1 MGNKSIQKFFADQNS
16 VIDLSS
22 LGNAKGAKVSLSG
35 PDMNITTPRGS
46 VIIVNGALYSSI
58 KGNNLAV
65 KFKDKTITGAKIL
78 GSVDLKDIQLERIDS
93 SLVDSAQ
100 VEKKGNGKRRNKK
113 EEEEL
118 KKQLDDAENA
128 KKEADKA
135 KEEAEKAKEAAEK
148 ALNEA
153 FEVQNSSKQ
162 IEEMLQNFLADNV
175 AKDNLAQQSDASQQ
189 NTQAKATQASKQN
202 DAEKVLPQPINK
214 NTSTGKS
221 NSSKNEENKLDA
233 ESVKEPLKVTL
244 ALAAESN
251 SGSKDDSITNFTKPQ
266 FVGSTAPNA
275 TVIIKINGIAVGQA
289 VADSLGNFTFTAPET
304 LTDGT
309 YNLEAEAKT
318 ADGSGSAKLV
328 ITIDSVTDKPTFELS
343 PESSVS
349 GHKGLTPTLTP
360 SIVGT
365 AEENAKVDIYVD
377 NKLVASVDVDKDG
390 NWSYEFKDNELSE
403 GENSIKVVAVDKAG
417 NKNETTDSIITDTI
431 APEKPTIE
439 LDDSSDSGIKND
451 NITNSTLP
459 TFIGVAEP
467 GSTVS
472 IYLGLKHLG
481 EVIVAKDGTWSYTL
495 TTPLKDGEYNITA
508 TATDIAGHTSAT
520 ANLPFTIDT
529 RISYFS
535 AEIETTNDSGIVGDN
550 VTNNTRPTFTGKTE
564 PNAIISVINSE
575 TGEEV
580 IFKANDKGEWTF
592 NFTSDSVEGIN
603 NLTFTVE
610 DVAGNKKDFSFS
622 YVIDTIAPVP
632 PTVSLEDYVV
642 LPNGIILSGNDLPA
656 LVGTAEP
663 KSTILLMRDGKLY
676 DSIEVDSNGTWNYQ
690 FSNKFLQGA
699 YDIEII
705 SQDAAGNKSSTVK
718 YSFTIQTEVVPP
730 KAELDA
736 SDDSGAKGDWITNKH
751 NALTLL
757 GTADR
762 FATVNILIDGKT
774 IGVTTADADG
784 NWNFDISRN
793 LSDNVY
799 KITVESIDPLGRTSS
814 VDYQLTIDSFTPI
827 PTVMLH
833 DSADSGVKG
842 DMITKI
848 NTPLFTGMAEANA
861 KVSIYVDGVLSGEAI
876 AGDDGVWNFQFT
888 TALSDGSHDVTVKV
902 EDIAGNTAS
911 SSAYNFQIVTQTQK
925 PTIELVNDTGV
936 DNTDHII
943 NEKNPALTGTAAP
956 YSTVK
961 LYIDGALIAEVRTN
975 KDGRWEYTLKA
986 DQGLVDG
993 DHRITASVEDIA
1005 GNIAHSDPF
1014 LISVDTAISIPIV
1027 SLSPDSD
1034 SGISDDNLTNIVKPT
1049 LHLKDIDPDIISV
1062 QVWDAMS
1069 DTQIGVATQQPDGSW
1084 AYTFTSDLTEG
1095 LHQVYVKVEDIAG
1108 NKANSAIFDFTIDTT
1123 VSTPVISLLSKDD
1136 TGVTGDNLTNINKPG
1151 FAISGVDADAHRV
1164 VVQVMH
1170 NGVSEEIELSH
1181 LNGSWLFI
1189 PGNTWADGSYT
1200 LTVKVEDKAGNTNYS
1215 APLTVVI
1222 DTQIAIDG
1230 VELVNDSGVK
1240 GDNMTND
1247 DRPHFRVTVPTDVNE
1262 VRLSIDGGNSWVQA
1276 TPGVAGSWEYIWPT
1290 DLADGQ
1296 YTLTVEATD
1305 KAGNTVTKTI
1315 DFAVD
1320 TTLSVPVIVLDS
1332 ADDTGIQGDNMTNS
1346 TQPTFALQHIDDDAV
1361 RVTVSV
1367 EHGGVTTTFDATKGT
1382 GGWTF
1387 TPPTSWADG
1396 DYTLS
1401 VSVEDKAGNTSHSAS
1416 LTVTVD
1422 TQIAINNIELVND
1435 SGIPD
1440 DNLTNNVRPHFQVTV
1455 PTDVNVV
1462 RLSIDGGKTWFNAT
1476 QSATPGVWDYIW
1488 PDDVAD
1494 GGYTLTVEATDEA
1507 GNKATQTLDFTIDT
1521 TLSVP
1526 TLSLDSADDSGIAGD
1541 NITNV
1546 KTPGFTLNNIDTDVS
1561 RVIVEVMHNG
1571 IKQEVPLVQTGG
1583 QWRFAPTS
1591 DWADGDYILTVKVE
1605 DRAGNVKQSA
1615 PLTVTVDTHIAID
1628 RIELVNDSG
1637 IPGDNLTNEARPH
1650 FQVTVPADVNGVRL
1664 SIDGGK
1670 TWFDATQSA
1679 TSGVWDYTW
1688 LTNVANGP
1696 HTLMVEA
1703 SDKAGNKTTQK
1714 LDFTIDTILSEPT
1727 ITLDSADDSAAGDN
1741 ITNVKMPGFTLGNI
1755 DADVTK
1761 VVVTVAHDGKN
1772 QQIELIKNGGVW
1784 RFTPGAAW
1792 TDGDYT
1798 LTVKVEDKAGNTN
1811 YSAPLTVTIDTQTSI
1826 DRIEL
1831 LNDTGIVGDNLTNEA
1846 RPQFHITVPT
1856 DVNSVQLSLDGG
1868 INWVNAT
1875 LTSDGVWEYIWP
1887 TDLVENTYTLT
1898 VKATDVAGNTATET
1912 LNFIIDTTLS
1922 TPTITLDS
1930 ADDSGTANDNKT
1942 NVKTPGFII
1951 GGIDSDVTQV
1961 VVQVMRDGHSEE
1973 VELTQTNGQ
1982 WRFVPGSAWTD
1993 GDYTLTVTVKDEAG
2007 NIRHSAPLTVT
2018 IDTQITIDHIELV
2031 NDSGIPD
2038 DNLTNNVRPHFQVT
2052 VPTDVNVVRLSI
2064 DGGKTWFNATQSATP
2079 GVWDYTWLAD
2089 VGEGKHTLTVEA
2101 TDKAGNKTTQ
2111 QLDFIIDTL
2120 LSEPTIVLDNTDDS
2134 GTKGDHLTN
2143 VNKPTF
2149 LLGNID
2155 ADARYVTVEVQH
2167 GGTKEVLTATKDATG
2182 NWSVTP
2188 TGTWAD
2194 GDYTLTVRVEDE
2206 AGNEKH
2212 SASLTVTVDTQI
2224 TIDVIELVNDNG
2236 IPGDNMTNDAH
2247 PQFRVT
2253 VPGDVNEV
2261 SLSIDGGVT
2270 WVKATQSATPGV
2282 WNYTWPGTVPDGDYT
2297 LNVKATDNAGNT
2309 VTETLH
2315 FTIDTTLST
2324 PVIVLDSADD
2334 SGVHGDNMT
2343 NHTQPT
2349 FALQHID
2356 DDAVRVTVSVEHGGV
2371 TTTFDATK
2379 DAGGWTFT
2387 PTGAW
2392 ADGDYTL
2399 SVSVEDKAGNTSHSA
2414 SLTVTVDTQIAINN
2428 IELVND
2434 SGIPDDNLTNNVRPH
2449 FQVTVPTDVNVVR
2462 LSIDGGKTWFNATQ
2476 SATPGVWD
2484 YIWPDDVADG
2494 GYTLTVEATD
2504 EAGNKATQTLD
2515 FTIDTTLSVPTL
2527 SLDSADDSGI
2537 AGDNITNVKTP
2548 GFTLNNIDTDVSRV
2562 IVEVMHNGIKQEV
2575 PLVQTGGQWRF
2586 APTSDWAD
2594 GDYILTVKVEDR
2606 AGNVKQSAP
2615 LTVTVDTHIAID
2627 RIELVN
2633 DSGIPGDNLTNEARP
2648 HFQVTVPADVNGVRL
2663 SIDGGK
2669 TWFDA
2674 TQSATSGVW
2683 DYTWLTN
2690 VANGP
2695 HTLMVEASD
2704 KAGNKTTQ
2712 KLDFTIDTI
2721 LSEPTITL
2729 DSADDSAAGD
2739 NITNVKMPG
2748 FTLGNIDADVTK
2760 VVVTVAHDGKNQQIE
2775 LIKNGGVWRFTPG
2788 AAWTDGDYTLTVK
2801 VEDKAGNTNY
2811 SAPLTVTIDTQT
2823 SIDRIELLNDTG
2835 IVGDNLTNEARPQF
2849 HITVPTD
2856 VNSVQLSLDGGIN
2869 WVNATLTS
2877 DGVWEYIWPTDLV
2890 ENTYTLTVKATDVA
2904 GNTATET
2911 LNFIIDTTLSTPTIT
2926 LDSADDS
2933 GTANDNKT
2941 NVKTPGFIIGG
2952 IDSDVTQVVVQVM
2965 RDGHSE
2971 EVELTQTNGQWRF
2984 VPGSAWTD
2992 GDYTLTVT
3000 VKDEAGNIR
3009 HSAPLTVTIDTQIT
3023 IDHIELVN
3031 DSGIPDDNL
3040 TNNVRPHFQVTVPT
3054 DVNVVRLSIDGGK
3067 TWFNATQSATP
3078 GVWDYTWLADVG
3090 EGKHTLTVE
3099 ATDKAGNKTTQQLD
3113 FIIDTLLSEP
3123 TIVLDNTDDSGT
3135 KGDNLTNVNK
3145 PTFLLGNID
3154 ADARY
3159 VTVEVQHGGT
3169 KEVLTATKGATGIW
3183 SVTPTGTWADGD
3195 YTLTVRVEDDAGN
3208 VKYSAPL
3215 TVTVDTQITIDVIEL
3230 VNDNGIPGDNL
3241 TNDVRPHF
3249 RVTVPGDVNEVRLS
3263 IDGGNTWVRATQG
3276 TAGIWDYTWPKDVT
3290 DGLHTLTVE
3299 ATDKAGNKTTQTLD
3313 FTIDTRLSTPTI
3325 AMDSRDDTGAI
3336 GDHITSVKRPGFT
3349 IGNIDADAH
3358 SVILRIT
3365 QGGNSQEVTLTQV
3378 GGQWRFTP
3386 DADWADGSYTLTV
3399 EVTDNAGNV
3408 RQSTPLVVTVDTQT
3422 SITDI
3427 TLVNDH
3433 GVPDDNL
3440 TNSTRPQFEI
3450 TVPADVNS
3458 VQLSIDGGANW
3469 VSATQG
3475 IEGVWGYTW
3484 PTDMGDGKHTLTVM
3498 VTDRA
3503 GNTATQTLEFFIDT
3517 RLSTP
3522 TIALDSTD
3530 DTGTPGDDMTNRT
3543 RPTFILQNIDSDV
3556 INVTVS
3562 VTHNGTTTSF
3572 TATQG
3577 AGGWSFTPP
3586 APWGDGDYTLTVT
3599 VEDRAGNTRPSTPL
3613 TVTVDTQIA
3622 IDRIELVNDSGVPG
3636 DNVTKHVRPQFQ
3648 ISVPDDVEKVLLSI
3662 DGGTTWVTAIKSSTA
3677 GIWDYTWPTDMPE
3690 GQHTLTV
3697 EVTDGAG
3704 NKMTETLNFT
3714 IDITLLT
3721 PTIELAPDQDTGQNK
3736 NDNLTSVTQPVFVLG
3751 SIDKDVRHVELSIE
3765 HNGTFKTVVLTES
3778 ADGWRYRPDSAL
3790 ADGSYTFTVTVT
3802 DVAGNQ
3808 QTSAPLK
3815 VTIDGTLTTPVIEL
3829 AAGEDSGTVGD
3840 RLTNHDRPVFDI
3852 HQVDSDVTRVMVKV
3866 TYNGKTHEEAAVFTN
3881 GQWRFTPSAS
3891 WADGSYQLAV
3901 VVEDLAGNVKESA
3914 PFEVRIDTTTTINN
3928 IVLLNDTGVQ
3938 NDQLTNVAKPSFRI
3952 DVPGDVV
3959 QVRVTLDGGANWNVI
3974 RKNADGQWIFDSP
3987 NTLVD
3992 GTYTLRVEATD
4003 EAGNIANKDLVFN
4016 IDTNIQVPTIALD
4029 AGQDTGA
4036 NTADNITNIS
4046 RPTFTIGNVDPDVI
4060 KVVVTIDGH
4069 DYNAT
4074 KVGAGW
4080 QFTPGNAIPDGSY
4093 NITVTVEDKAG
4104 NTATSKPLP
4113 VVIDTT
4119 AEIESVTL
4127 VTDSGDSDVD
4137 NITKVDKPQF
4147 SIVTADDI
4155 THVRVKIDN
4164 AANWIELT
4172 KGGDGRWIFNVGSAL
4187 PDGQHT
4193 LLVDVTDIAG
4203 NVAQETLQFTIDTT
4217 LREPTIVLD
4226 PTHDTGDDTNDN
4238 LTRINKPVFIIG
4250 NVDND
4255 VSHIVVHI
4263 DGRDY
4268 TIENTGGNLTFTPD
4282 QPLSDGQHTIS
4293 VTVTDI
4299 AGNTKTSAE
4308 LRIEIDTQVQIDSVT
4323 LTTDSGVNDH
4333 DNVTNATRP
4342 SFEIATP
4349 DDVTSVLVSF
4359 DGVNW
4364 TPISKNAAG
4373 QWEFTAGSALP
4384 DGHYTLHV
4392 QATDRAGNTANSTLG
4407 FTVDTQIDGLSV
4419 VMLDDA
4425 GKDSTDGITNIT
4437 SPRFEISAREP
4448 LQSVTVILN
4457 GKSSTLTQG
4466 AGNKW
4471 LFTPDTPLVDG
4482 TYKIEIVA
4490 EDIAGNKI
4498 SKEVSF
4504 TIDTI
4509 VSDPSIDL
4517 LDADDTGESAVDNI
4531 TSVTT
4536 PRFVIGN
4543 VPADIDTVVIR
4554 INGVSYSVTANGN
4567 NLWEFQVPVALNDG
4581 VYEAVVVFR
4590 DIAGNTSETK
4600 LPFTIDTTTS
4610 VSVRMEPASDTGNS
4624 NSDNLTNKQNPKF
4637 EGTAEPNAKLV
4648 ITIVDDKSGREVLKQ
4663 TITVGADGN
4672 WSVTPNILPDGMYTI
4687 NVVATDVAGNT
4698 AQTQERF
4705 TIDTVTIDPT
4715 IRLSDP
4721 SIDDQHEATSLRP
4734 EFKGFAEAFSTIM
4747 IQWDGKVVGSANANA
4762 NGEWSWTPPSVLA
4775 PGSYVVSIVAKDKAG
4790 NESSQVDFPV
4800 VIPVIDV
4807 TPPTIKLSEES
4818 DSGALGDFTT
4828 NNKTPTL
4835 IGSTLPNTIVSIYV
4849 DGVKVG
4855 EATADTA
4862 GRYTFQLS
4870 EMKDGHYVVQ
4880 VGIVNPRDNSELR
4893 STAVDVT
4900 IDTEV
4905 AELVWNI
4912 SGMHEGG
4919 YINTVTPEIGGTSE
4933 PNSKITIFVNGVEKA
4948 IAYTTGAGHWGVVL
4962 PALGNDGNY
4971 ELTFKVED
4979 VAGNIREFG
4988 PQNVILDTV
4997 ISPLTVVLREADD
5010 SGKVGDWIT
5019 NKSHVTI
5026 DGTAEAGSTLT
5037 IRNPQGVVI
5046 ATLVVGNDGRWSAE
5060 LDLREGSNAF
5070 VVVSEDKAGNS
5081 QQKEILIEHDTQI
5094 EISDISLSRDT
5105 NSGDKYD
5112 LITNNKSPVLVAMTD
5127 PGATVQVYINGVL
5140 QGTVEASSSGNI
5152 SYTMP
5157 ANSADG
5163 EYQVQF
5169 VATDTAGN
5177 RVESAITTV
5186 TIDSQIA
5193 VFDIDEDSLPALS
5206 NNRALSVSGVGEA
5219 GSQVS
5224 IFVDGKLVNVVMVEA
5239 DGTWRAPIL
5248 LQDDGTF
5255 NIHFSITDV
5264 AGNTEV
5270 SKDYSVDVDSS
5281 TDFPTLNLEDAS
5293 NSGSLDDLITN
5304 HNKPVLVGTAEAG
5317 ATIHIY
5323 VDEKIVANVLVLED
5337 GTWSYQFDN
5346 ALKDGEYS
5354 IRVVAEDPAGNTA
5367 ESPRLLVTI
5376 DTSTFI
5382 DNPAMVAGSDNG
5394 IFSNDSI
5401 TSQTRPT
5408 FSIFGEMNQSVQ
5420 IFIDG
5425 VLVDTIT
5432 VTDRNQV
5439 YRPESPLGDGSH
5451 SIYYVITDK
5460 AGNTATSKTLNFTI
5474 DTFNTTPVAIDSI
5487 GGQTLAEMTGSD
5499 GKIYIT
5505 DTTRNLLFSGSAEPN
5520 SKIEIIINGLNVGE
5534 VWVNEKGHWQMPVN
5548 PLYFT
5553 EGQLDITV
5561 KSTDRAGNV
5570 NQEKY
5575 SIWVDTHIKVFTS
5588 ELDDNKSSSK
5598 TEWWSNSD
5606 LITMRGTGEIGAT
5619 VSLIVA
5625 GVTLATAVV
5634 AATGRWEL
5642 STDKL
5647 PEGTYDISLVIEDS
5661 AGNRWE
5667 DVREI
5672 FIDRTPPN
5680 APVVTYSDIVNDL
5693 IIMQGT
5699 AEAKSQ
5705 LIITDSEGNTYTLTV
5720 PDNGKWSMAIPYPSE
5735 GKFTITSVDAIGNRS
5750 DDVPL
5755 DIMKEVPVISLS
5767 PDSDSGTV
5775 GDNITRDKQPTF
5787 IIGNLESDVVVVQV
5801 DINGTV
5807 YNAEKNADGVWFFT
5821 PGTPLADGSY
5831 TISVIASDAAGNQ
5844 KNSLPIT
5851 VTIDSTLTVPE
5862 IALAAGEDNGA
5873 SDSDNVTNHTQPKF
5887 TLQHIDADVT
5897 GVTVNVTHNGVTDIY
5912 QATQGADGWTFTPPA
5927 AWNDGNY
5934 TLSVTVVDRAGN
5946 SQQSASLAVT
5956 VDSTVTVT
5964 ADSQHDDAS
5973 DDATA
5978 TAVTPPESETVN
5990 AESATHLR
5998 TEPSAAEESVVK
6010 VTAYSITLLNADSG
6024 DEIDRSISQT
6034 PSFEISV
6041 PENIVNVSI
6050 MFEGEEF
6057 TLPITN
6063 QKAIFEVPL
6072 SLEDGEYTM
6081 DVKFIDKDNDFL
6093 IKEKT
6098 FSVDHSSAD
6107 IVNAMNVR
6115 GKTEDDI
6122 NDSPSTSSV
6131 GHNNNGAIDVFAVNE
6146 VTLPVDNQEEHA

>member
-35 PDMNITTPRGS
+35 PDMNITTPHGS

-431 APEKPTIE
+431 PPEKPTIE

-451 NITNSTLP
+451 NVTNSTLP

-535 AEIETTNDSGIVGDN
+535 AEIETTDDSGIVGDN

-592 NFTSDSVEGIN
+592 NFTSDSVEGVN

-622 YVIDTIAPVP
+622 YVIDTVAPVP
-632 PTVSLEDYVV
+632 PTVSLEDFVV

-1034 SGISDDNLTNIVKPT
+1034 SGIADDNLTNIVKPT

-1062 QVWDAMS
+1062 QVWDAAS

-1108 NKANSAIFDFTIDTT
+1108 NKANSAVFDFTIDTT

-1332 ADDTGIQGDNMTNS
+1332 ADDTGVQGDNMTNR

-1435 SGIPD
+1435 SGIPN

-1476 QSATPGVWDYIW
+1476 QSATTGVWDYIW

-2120 LSEPTIVLDNTDDS
+2120 LSEPTIVLDSTDDS
-2134 GTKGDHLTN
+2134 GTKGDNLTN

-2270 WVKATQSATPGV
+2270 WVKATQSATLGV

-2315 FTIDTTLST
+2315 FTIDTTLSV
-2324 PVIVLDSADD
+2324 PVIVLNSADD
-2334 SGVHGDNMT
+2334 TGVQGDNMT
-2343 NHTQPT
+2343 NSTQPT

-2379 DAGGWTFT
+2379 GVGGWSFT

-2449 FQVTVPTDVNVVR
+2449 FQVKVPTDVN
-2462 LSIDGGKTWFNATQ
+2462 
-2476 SATPGVWD
+2476 
-2484 YIWPDDVADG
+2484 
-2494 GYTLTVEATD
+2494 E
-2504 EAGNKATQTLD
+2504 
-2515 FTIDTTLSVPTL
+2515 
-2527 SLDSADDSGI
+2527 
-2537 AGDNITNVKTP
+2537 
-2548 GFTLNNIDTDVSRV
+2548 
-2562 IVEVMHNGIKQEV
+2562 
-2575 PLVQTGGQWRF
+2575 
-2586 APTSDWAD
+2586 
-2594 GDYILTVKVEDR
+2594 
-2606 AGNVKQSAP
+2606 
-2615 LTVTVDTHIAID
+2615 
-2627 RIELVN
+2627 
-2633 DSGIPGDNLTNEARP
+2633 
-2648 HFQVTVPADVNGVRL
+2648 
-2663 SIDGGK
+2663 
-2669 TWFDA
+2669 
-2674 TQSATSGVW
+2674 
-2683 DYTWLTN
+2683 
-2690 VANGP
+2690 
-2695 HTLMVEASD
+2695 
-2704 KAGNKTTQ
+2704 
-2712 KLDFTIDTI
+2712 
-2721 LSEPTITL
+2721 
-2729 DSADDSAAGD
+2729 
-2739 NITNVKMPG
+2739 
-2748 FTLGNIDADVTK
+2748 
-2760 VVVTVAHDGKNQQIE
+2760 
-2775 LIKNGGVWRFTPG
+2775 
-2788 AAWTDGDYTLTVK
+2788 
-2801 VEDKAGNTNY
+2801 
-2811 SAPLTVTIDTQT
+2811 
-2823 SIDRIELLNDTG
+2823 
-2835 IVGDNLTNEARPQF
+2835 
-2849 HITVPTD
+2849 
-2856 VNSVQLSLDGGIN
+2856 
-2869 WVNATLTS
+2869 
-2877 DGVWEYIWPTDLV
+2877 
-2890 ENTYTLTVKATDVA
+2890 
-2904 GNTATET
+2904 
-2911 LNFIIDTTLSTPTIT
+2911 
-2926 LDSADDS
+2926 
-2933 GTANDNKT
+2933 
-2941 NVKTPGFIIGG
+2941 
-2952 IDSDVTQVVVQVM
+2952 
-2965 RDGHSE
+2965 
-2971 EVELTQTNGQWRF
+2971 
-2984 VPGSAWTD
+2984 
-2992 GDYTLTVT
+2992 
-3000 VKDEAGNIR
+3000 
-3009 HSAPLTVTIDTQIT
+3009 
-3023 IDHIELVN
+3023 
-3031 DSGIPDDNL
+3031 
-3040 TNNVRPHFQVTVPT
+3040 
-3054 DVNVVRLSIDGGK
+3054 VRLSIDGGK

-3099 ATDKAGNKTTQQLD
+3099 ATDKAGNQTTQKLD

-3123 TIVLDNTDDSGT
+3123 TIVLDSTDDSGT
-3135 KGDNLTNVNK
+3135 KGDNLTNANK
-3145 PTFLLGNID
+3145 PTFILGNID

-3276 TAGIWDYTWPKDVT
+3276 TAGTWDYTWPKDVT

-3349 IGNIDADAH
+3349 IGNIDSDAQ

-3408 RQSTPLVVTVDTQT
+3408 RQSTPLIVTVDTQT

-3622 IDRIELVNDSGVPG
+3622 IDHIELVNDSGVPG

-3714 IDITLLT
+3714 IDITLMT

-3790 ADGSYTFTVTVT
+3790 VDGSYTFTVTVT

-4531 TSVTT
+4531 TSVTK

-4554 INGVSYSVTANGN
+4554 INGVSYPVTANGN

-4800 VIPVIDV
+4800 AIPVIDV

-4893 STAVDVT
+4893 STAVDLT

-5293 NSGSLDDLITN
+5293 NSGSLDDLITS

-5382 DNPAMVAGSDNG
+5382 DNPVMMAGSDNG

-5401 TSQTRPT
+5401 TSQTRPA
-5408 FSIFGEMNQSVQ
+5408 FSIYGEMNQSVQ

-5474 DTFNTTPVAIDSI
+5474 DTLNTTPVAIDSI

-5534 VWVNEKGHWQMPVN
+5534 VWVNDKGHWQMPVN

-5575 SIWVDTHIKVFTS
+5575 SIWVDTHIQVFTS

-5598 TEWWSNSD
+5598 TDWWSNSST
-5606 LITMRGTGEIGAT
+5606 ITMRGMGEIGAT

-5634 AATGRWEL
+5634 AANGQWEL
-5642 STDKL
+5642 STDQL
-5647 PEGTYDISLVIEDS
+5647 PEGKYDITLSIEDN
-5661 AGNRWE
+5661 AGNRKE
-5667 DVREI
+5667 EVHEI

-5705 LIITDSEGNTYTLTV
+5705 LIITDSNGNTYTLTV

-5750 DDVPL
+5750 DDVSL

-5862 IALAAGEDNGA
+5862 IALAAGEDNGV

-5897 GVTVNVTHNGVTDIY
+5897 GVTVNVTHNGVTDTY

-5927 AWNDGNY
+5927 AWNDGTY

-5998 TEPSAAEESVVK
+5998 TVPSAAEESVVK
-6010 VTAYSITLLNADSG
+6010 ETAYSITLLNADSG

-6107 IVNAMNVR
+6107 IVNAMNAR

>member
-1136 TGVTGDNLTNINKPG
+1136 TGVTGDKLTNINKPG

-1476 QSATPGVWDYIW
+1476 QSATPGVWDY
-1488 PDDVAD
+1488 
-1494 GGYTLTVEATDEA
+1494 
-1507 GNKATQTLDFTIDT
+1507 
-1521 TLSVP
+1521 
-1526 TLSLDSADDSGIAGD
+1526 
-1541 NITNV
+1541 
-1546 KTPGFTLNNIDTDVS
+1546 
-1561 RVIVEVMHNG
+1561 
-1571 IKQEVPLVQTGG
+1571 
-1583 QWRFAPTS
+1583 
-1591 DWADGDYILTVKVE
+1591 
-1605 DRAGNVKQSA
+1605 
-1615 PLTVTVDTHIAID
+1615 
-1628 RIELVNDSG
+1628 
-1637 IPGDNLTNEARPH
+1637 
-1650 FQVTVPADVNGVRL
+1650 
-1664 SIDGGK
+1664 
-1670 TWFDATQSA
+1670 
-1679 TSGVWDYTW
+1679 
-1688 LTNVANGP
+1688 
-1696 HTLMVEA
+1696 
-1703 SDKAGNKTTQK
+1703 
-1714 LDFTIDTILSEPT
+1714 
-1727 ITLDSADDSAAGDN
+1727 
-1741 ITNVKMPGFTLGNI
+1741 
-1755 DADVTK
+1755 
-1761 VVVTVAHDGKN
+1761 
-1772 QQIELIKNGGVW
+1772 
-1784 RFTPGAAW
+1784 
-1792 TDGDYT
+1792 
-1798 LTVKVEDKAGNTN
+1798 
-1811 YSAPLTVTIDTQTSI
+1811 
-1826 DRIEL
+1826 
-1831 LNDTGIVGDNLTNEA
+1831 
-1846 RPQFHITVPT
+1846 
-1856 DVNSVQLSLDGG
+1856 
-1868 INWVNAT
+1868 
-1875 LTSDGVWEYIWP
+1875 
-1887 TDLVENTYTLT
+1887 
-1898 VKATDVAGNTATET
+1898 
-1912 LNFIIDTTLS
+1912 
-1922 TPTITLDS
+1922 
-1930 ADDSGTANDNKT
+1930 
-1942 NVKTPGFII
+1942 
-1951 GGIDSDVTQV
+1951 
-1961 VVQVMRDGHSEE
+1961 
-1973 VELTQTNGQ
+1973 
-1982 WRFVPGSAWTD
+1982 
-1993 GDYTLTVTVKDEAG
+1993 
-2007 NIRHSAPLTVT
+2007 
-2018 IDTQITIDHIELV
+2018 
-2031 NDSGIPD
+2031 
-2038 DNLTNNVRPHFQVT
+2038 
-2052 VPTDVNVVRLSI
+2052 
-2064 DGGKTWFNATQSATP
+2064 
-2079 GVWDYTWLAD
+2079 TWLAD

-2120 LSEPTIVLDNTDDS
+2120 LSEPTIVLDSTDDS

-2428 IELVND
+2428 
-2434 SGIPDDNLTNNVRPH
+2434 
-2449 FQVTVPTDVNVVR
+2449 
-2462 LSIDGGKTWFNATQ
+2462 
-2476 SATPGVWD
+2476 
-2484 YIWPDDVADG
+2484 
-2494 GYTLTVEATD
+2494 
-2504 EAGNKATQTLD
+2504 
-2515 FTIDTTLSVPTL
+2515 
-2527 SLDSADDSGI
+2527 
-2537 AGDNITNVKTP
+2537 
-2548 GFTLNNIDTDVSRV
+2548 
-2562 IVEVMHNGIKQEV
+2562 
-2575 PLVQTGGQWRF
+2575 
-2586 APTSDWAD
+2586 
-2594 GDYILTVKVEDR
+2594 
-2606 AGNVKQSAP
+2606 
-2615 LTVTVDTHIAID
+2615 
-2627 RIELVN
+2627 
-2633 DSGIPGDNLTNEARP
+2633 
-2648 HFQVTVPADVNGVRL
+2648 
-2663 SIDGGK
+2663 
-2669 TWFDA
+2669 
-2674 TQSATSGVW
+2674 
-2683 DYTWLTN
+2683 
-2690 VANGP
+2690 
-2695 HTLMVEASD
+2695 
-2704 KAGNKTTQ
+2704 
-2712 KLDFTIDTI
+2712 
-2721 LSEPTITL
+2721 
-2729 DSADDSAAGD
+2729 
-2739 NITNVKMPG
+2739 
-2748 FTLGNIDADVTK
+2748 
-2760 VVVTVAHDGKNQQIE
+2760 
-2775 LIKNGGVWRFTPG
+2775 
-2788 AAWTDGDYTLTVK
+2788 
-2801 VEDKAGNTNY
+2801 
-2811 SAPLTVTIDTQT
+2811 
-2823 SIDRIELLNDTG
+2823 
-2835 IVGDNLTNEARPQF
+2835 
-2849 HITVPTD
+2849 
-2856 VNSVQLSLDGGIN
+2856 
-2869 WVNATLTS
+2869 
-2877 DGVWEYIWPTDLV
+2877 
-2890 ENTYTLTVKATDVA
+2890 
-2904 GNTATET
+2904 
-2911 LNFIIDTTLSTPTIT
+2911 
-2926 LDSADDS
+2926 
-2933 GTANDNKT
+2933 
-2941 NVKTPGFIIGG
+2941 
-2952 IDSDVTQVVVQVM
+2952 
-2965 RDGHSE
+2965 
-2971 EVELTQTNGQWRF
+2971 
-2984 VPGSAWTD
+2984 
-2992 GDYTLTVT
+2992 
-3000 VKDEAGNIR
+3000 
-3009 HSAPLTVTIDTQIT
+3009 
-3023 IDHIELVN
+3023 IELVN

-4554 INGVSYSVTANGN
+4554 INGVSYPVTANGN

>member
-35 PDMNITTPRGS
+35 PDMNITTPHGS

-118 KKQLDDAENA
+118 KKQLDEAENA

-189 NTQAKATQASKQN
+189 NTQVKATQASKQN

-622 YVIDTIAPVP
+622 YVIDTVAPVP
-632 PTVSLEDYVV
+632 PTVSLEDFVV

-1062 QVWDAMS
+1062 QVWDAAS

-1108 NKANSAIFDFTIDTT
+1108 NKANSAVFDFTIDTT

-1181 LNGSWLFI
+1181 LNGSWLFT

-1320 TTLSVPVIVLDS
+1320 TTLSVPVIVLNS
-1332 ADDTGIQGDNMTNS
+1332 ADDTGVQGDNMTNS

-1367 EHGGVTTTFDATKGT
+1367 EHGGVTTTFDATKGV
-1382 GGWTF
+1382 GGWSF
-1387 TPPTSWADG
+1387 TPTGAWADG

-1435 SGIPD
+1435 SGIPN

-1476 QSATPGVWDYIW
+1476 QNATPGVWDYIW

-1507 GNKATQTLDFTIDT
+1507 GNKTTQTLDFTIDT

-1561 RVIVEVMHNG
+1561 RVTVEVMHNG
-1571 IKQEVPLVQTGG
+1571 IKQEVPLIQTGG

-1714 LDFTIDTILSEPT
+1714 LDFIIDTMLSEPT

-2018 IDTQITIDHIELV
+2018 IDTQIAIDHIELV
-2031 NDSGIPD
+2031 NDSGIPN

-2111 QLDFIIDTL
+2111 QLDFIIDTM

-2134 GTKGDHLTN
+2134 GTKGDNLTN

-2224 TIDVIELVNDNG
+2224 TIDAIELVNDNG

-2334 SGVHGDNMT
+2334 TGIQGDNMT
-2343 NHTQPT
+2343 NRTQPT
-2349 FALQHID
+2349 FNLQHID

-2379 DAGGWTFT
+2379 GVGGWTFT
-2387 PTGAW
+2387 PPTSWGA
-2392 ADGDYTL
+2392 GDYTL
-2399 SVSVEDKAGNTSHSA
+2399 SVSVDDKAGNTSHSA

-2434 SGIPDDNLTNNVRPH
+2434 SGIPDDNLTNNVRPQ
-2449 FQVTVPTDVNVVR
+2449 FQVKVPTDVN
-2462 LSIDGGKTWFNATQ
+2462 
-2476 SATPGVWD
+2476 
-2484 YIWPDDVADG
+2484 
-2494 GYTLTVEATD
+2494 E
-2504 EAGNKATQTLD
+2504 
-2515 FTIDTTLSVPTL
+2515 
-2527 SLDSADDSGI
+2527 
-2537 AGDNITNVKTP
+2537 
-2548 GFTLNNIDTDVSRV
+2548 
-2562 IVEVMHNGIKQEV
+2562 
-2575 PLVQTGGQWRF
+2575 
-2586 APTSDWAD
+2586 
-2594 GDYILTVKVEDR
+2594 
-2606 AGNVKQSAP
+2606 
-2615 LTVTVDTHIAID
+2615 
-2627 RIELVN
+2627 
-2633 DSGIPGDNLTNEARP
+2633 
-2648 HFQVTVPADVNGVRL
+2648 
-2663 SIDGGK
+2663 
-2669 TWFDA
+2669 
-2674 TQSATSGVW
+2674 
-2683 DYTWLTN
+2683 
-2690 VANGP
+2690 
-2695 HTLMVEASD
+2695 
-2704 KAGNKTTQ
+2704 
-2712 KLDFTIDTI
+2712 
-2721 LSEPTITL
+2721 
-2729 DSADDSAAGD
+2729 
-2739 NITNVKMPG
+2739 
-2748 FTLGNIDADVTK
+2748 
-2760 VVVTVAHDGKNQQIE
+2760 
-2775 LIKNGGVWRFTPG
+2775 
-2788 AAWTDGDYTLTVK
+2788 
-2801 VEDKAGNTNY
+2801 
-2811 SAPLTVTIDTQT
+2811 
-2823 SIDRIELLNDTG
+2823 
-2835 IVGDNLTNEARPQF
+2835 
-2849 HITVPTD
+2849 
-2856 VNSVQLSLDGGIN
+2856 
-2869 WVNATLTS
+2869 
-2877 DGVWEYIWPTDLV
+2877 
-2890 ENTYTLTVKATDVA
+2890 
-2904 GNTATET
+2904 
-2911 LNFIIDTTLSTPTIT
+2911 
-2926 LDSADDS
+2926 
-2933 GTANDNKT
+2933 
-2941 NVKTPGFIIGG
+2941 
-2952 IDSDVTQVVVQVM
+2952 
-2965 RDGHSE
+2965 
-2971 EVELTQTNGQWRF
+2971 
-2984 VPGSAWTD
+2984 
-2992 GDYTLTVT
+2992 
-3000 VKDEAGNIR
+3000 
-3009 HSAPLTVTIDTQIT
+3009 
-3023 IDHIELVN
+3023 
-3031 DSGIPDDNL
+3031 
-3040 TNNVRPHFQVTVPT
+3040 
-3054 DVNVVRLSIDGGK
+3054 VRLSIDGGK

-3099 ATDKAGNKTTQQLD
+3099 ATDKAGNQTTQKLD
-3113 FIIDTLLSEP
+3113 FIIDTMLSEP

-3195 YTLTVRVEDDAGN
+3195 YTLTVRVEDEAGN

-3325 AMDSRDDTGAI
+3325 TMDSRDDTGAI
-3336 GDHITSVKRPGFT
+3336 GDHITSVKTPGFT
-3349 IGNIDADAH
+3349 IGNIDSDAQ

-3408 RQSTPLVVTVDTQT
+3408 RQSTPLIVTVDTQT

-3469 VSATQG
+3469 VSAAQG

-3622 IDRIELVNDSGVPG
+3622 IDHIELVNDSGVPG
-3636 DNVTKHVRPQFQ
+3636 DNITKHVRPQFQ

-3690 GQHTLTV
+3690 GQHTLIV

-3704 NKMTETLNFT
+3704 NKMTGTLDFT

-3852 HQVDSDVTRVMVKV
+3852 RQVDSDVTRVMVKV

-3914 PFEVRIDTTTTINN
+3914 PLEVRIDTTTTINN

-3952 DVPGDVV
+3952 DVPGDVI

-4187 PDGQHT
+4187 PDGKHT

-4308 LRIEIDTQVQIDSVT
+4308 LQIEIDTQVQIDSVT

-4531 TSVTT
+4531 TSVTK

-4554 INGVSYSVTANGN
+4554 INGVSYPVTANGN

-4610 VSVRMEPASDTGNS
+4610 VSVRMEPASDTGSS

-4648 ITIVDDKSGREVLKQ
+4648 ITIVDDKSGREVLKH

-4721 SIDDQHEATSLRP
+4721 SIDDQYEATSLRP
-4734 EFKGFAEAFSTIM
+4734 EFKGLAEAFSTIM

-4835 IGSTLPNTIVSIYV
+4835 VGNTLPNAIVSIYV

-4971 ELTFKVED
+4971 VLTFKVED

-5081 QQKEILIEHDTQI
+5081 QQKDILIEHDTQI

-5293 NSGSLDDLITN
+5293 NSGSLDDLITS

-5367 ESPRLLVTI
+5367 EPPRLLVTI

-5382 DNPAMVAGSDNG
+5382 DNPVMMAGSDNG

-5401 TSQTRPT
+5401 TSQTRPA
-5408 FSIFGEMNQSVQ
+5408 FSIYGEMNQSVQ

-5534 VWVNEKGHWQMPVN
+5534 VWVNDKGHWQMPVN

-5575 SIWVDTHIKVFTS
+5575 SIWVDTHIQVFTS

-5598 TEWWSNSD
+5598 TDWWSNSST
-5606 LITMRGTGEIGAT
+5606 ITMRGMGEIGAT

-5634 AATGRWEL
+5634 AANGQWEL
-5642 STDKL
+5642 STDQL
-5647 PEGTYDISLVIEDS
+5647 PEGKYDITLSIEDN
-5661 AGNRWE
+5661 AGNRKE
-5667 DVREI
+5667 EVHEI

-5705 LIITDSEGNTYTLTV
+5705 LIITDSNGNTYTLTV

-5755 DIMKEVPVISLS
+5755 DIMKETPVISLS

-5775 GDNITRDKQPTF
+5775 GDNITRDNQPTF

-5862 IALAAGEDNGA
+5862 IALAAGEGNGA
-5873 SDSDNVTNHTQPKF
+5873 SDSDNVTNHNHTQPKF

-5927 AWNDGNY
+5927 AWNDGTY

-5946 SQQSASLAVT
+5946 SLQSASLEVT

-5973 DDATA
+5973 DDATP

-5998 TEPSAAEESVVK
+5998 TVPSAAEESVVK
-6010 VTAYSITLLNADSG
+6010 ETAYSITLLNADSG

-6041 PENIVNVSI
+6041 PENIVNVSV

-6081 DVKFIDKDNDFL
+6081 DVKFLDKDDDFL

-6107 IVNAMNVR
+6107 IVNAMNAR

-6131 GHNNNGAIDVFAVNE
+6131 GHNNNGAIEVFAVNE

>member
-35 PDMNITTPRGS
+35 PDMNITTPHGS

-535 AEIETTNDSGIVGDN
+535 AEIETTDDSGIVGDN

-592 NFTSDSVEGIN
+592 NFTSDSVEGVN

-622 YVIDTIAPVP
+622 YVIDTVAPVP
-632 PTVSLEDYVV
+632 PTVSLEDFVV

-1034 SGISDDNLTNIVKPT
+1034 SGIADDNLTNIVKPT

-1108 NKANSAIFDFTIDTT
+1108 NKANSAVFDFTIDTT

-1382 GGWTF
+1382 GGWSF
-1387 TPPTSWADG
+1387 TPTGAWADG

-1435 SGIPD
+1435 SGIPN

-1476 QSATPGVWDYIW
+1476 QSATPGAWDYIW

-1494 GGYTLTVEATDEA
+1494 GGYTLTVEATDKA
-1507 GNKATQTLDFTIDT
+1507 GNKTTQELDFTIDT

-2031 NDSGIPD
+2031 NDSGIPN

-2120 LSEPTIVLDNTDDS
+2120 LSEPTIVLDSTDDS
-2134 GTKGDHLTN
+2134 GTKGDNLTN

-2315 FTIDTTLST
+2315 FTIDTTLSV
-2324 PVIVLDSADD
+2324 PVIVLNSADD
-2334 SGVHGDNMT
+2334 TGVQGDNMT
-2343 NHTQPT
+2343 NSTQPT

-2379 DAGGWTFT
+2379 GVGGWSFT

-2449 FQVTVPTDVNVVR
+2449 FQVKVPTDVN
-2462 LSIDGGKTWFNATQ
+2462 
-2476 SATPGVWD
+2476 
-2484 YIWPDDVADG
+2484 
-2494 GYTLTVEATD
+2494 E
-2504 EAGNKATQTLD
+2504 
-2515 FTIDTTLSVPTL
+2515 
-2527 SLDSADDSGI
+2527 
-2537 AGDNITNVKTP
+2537 
-2548 GFTLNNIDTDVSRV
+2548 
-2562 IVEVMHNGIKQEV
+2562 
-2575 PLVQTGGQWRF
+2575 
-2586 APTSDWAD
+2586 
-2594 GDYILTVKVEDR
+2594 
-2606 AGNVKQSAP
+2606 
-2615 LTVTVDTHIAID
+2615 
-2627 RIELVN
+2627 
-2633 DSGIPGDNLTNEARP
+2633 
-2648 HFQVTVPADVNGVRL
+2648 
-2663 SIDGGK
+2663 
-2669 TWFDA
+2669 
-2674 TQSATSGVW
+2674 
-2683 DYTWLTN
+2683 
-2690 VANGP
+2690 
-2695 HTLMVEASD
+2695 
-2704 KAGNKTTQ
+2704 
-2712 KLDFTIDTI
+2712 
-2721 LSEPTITL
+2721 
-2729 DSADDSAAGD
+2729 
-2739 NITNVKMPG
+2739 
-2748 FTLGNIDADVTK
+2748 
-2760 VVVTVAHDGKNQQIE
+2760 
-2775 LIKNGGVWRFTPG
+2775 
-2788 AAWTDGDYTLTVK
+2788 
-2801 VEDKAGNTNY
+2801 
-2811 SAPLTVTIDTQT
+2811 
-2823 SIDRIELLNDTG
+2823 
-2835 IVGDNLTNEARPQF
+2835 
-2849 HITVPTD
+2849 
-2856 VNSVQLSLDGGIN
+2856 
-2869 WVNATLTS
+2869 
-2877 DGVWEYIWPTDLV
+2877 
-2890 ENTYTLTVKATDVA
+2890 
-2904 GNTATET
+2904 
-2911 LNFIIDTTLSTPTIT
+2911 
-2926 LDSADDS
+2926 
-2933 GTANDNKT
+2933 
-2941 NVKTPGFIIGG
+2941 
-2952 IDSDVTQVVVQVM
+2952 
-2965 RDGHSE
+2965 
-2971 EVELTQTNGQWRF
+2971 
-2984 VPGSAWTD
+2984 
-2992 GDYTLTVT
+2992 
-3000 VKDEAGNIR
+3000 
-3009 HSAPLTVTIDTQIT
+3009 
-3023 IDHIELVN
+3023 
-3031 DSGIPDDNL
+3031 
-3040 TNNVRPHFQVTVPT
+3040 
-3054 DVNVVRLSIDGGK
+3054 VRLSIDGGK

-3099 ATDKAGNKTTQQLD
+3099 ATDKAGNQTTQKLD
-3113 FIIDTLLSEP
+3113 FIIDTMLSEP
-3123 TIVLDNTDDSGT
+3123 TIVLDSTDDSGT
-3135 KGDNLTNVNK
+3135 KGDNLTNANK
-3145 PTFLLGNID
+3145 PTFILGNID

-3159 VTVEVQHGGT
+3159 VTVEVQYGGT

-3325 AMDSRDDTGAI
+3325 TMDSRDDTGAI

-3349 IGNIDADAH
+3349 IGNIDSDAQ

-3408 RQSTPLVVTVDTQT
+3408 RQSTPLIVTVDTQT

-3469 VSATQG
+3469 VSAAQG

-3622 IDRIELVNDSGVPG
+3622 IDHIELVNDSGVPG

-3714 IDITLLT
+3714 IDITLMT

-3852 HQVDSDVTRVMVKV
+3852 RQVDSDVTRVMVKV

-4308 LRIEIDTQVQIDSVT
+4308 LKIEIDTQVQIDSVT

-4392 QATDRAGNTANSTLG
+4392 QAADRAGNTANSTLG

-4531 TSVTT
+4531 TSVTK

-4554 INGVSYSVTANGN
+4554 INGVSYPVTANGN

-4893 STAVDVT
+4893 STAVDLT

-5293 NSGSLDDLITN
+5293 NSGSLDDLITS

-5382 DNPAMVAGSDNG
+5382 DNPVMMAGSDNG

-5401 TSQTRPT
+5401 TSQTRPA
-5408 FSIFGEMNQSVQ
+5408 FSIYGEMNQSVQ

-5474 DTFNTTPVAIDSI
+5474 DTLNTTPVAIDSI

-5534 VWVNEKGHWQMPVN
+5534 VWVNDKGHWQMPVN

-5575 SIWVDTHIKVFTS
+5575 SIWVDTHIQVFTS

-5598 TEWWSNSD
+5598 TDWWSNSST
-5606 LITMRGTGEIGAT
+5606 ITMRGMGEIGAT

-5634 AATGRWEL
+5634 AANGQWEL
-5642 STDKL
+5642 STDQL
-5647 PEGTYDISLVIEDS
+5647 PEGKYDITLSIEDN
-5661 AGNRWE
+5661 AGNRKE
-5667 DVREI
+5667 EVHEI

-5705 LIITDSEGNTYTLTV
+5705 LIITDSNGNTYTLTV

-5927 AWNDGNY
+5927 AWNDGTY

-5964 ADSQHDDAS
+5964 ADSQHNDAS

-5998 TEPSAAEESVVK
+5998 TVPSVAEESVVK
-6010 VTAYSITLLNADSG
+6010 ETAYSITLLNADSG

-6041 PENIVNVSI
+6041 PENIVNVSV

-6081 DVKFIDKDNDFL
+6081 DVKFIDKDDDFL

-6107 IVNAMNVR
+6107 IVNAMNAR
-6115 GKTEDDI
+6115 GKAEDDI

>member
-1034 SGISDDNLTNIVKPT
+1034 SGIADDNLTNIVKPT

-1062 QVWDAMS
+1062 QVWDAAS

-1108 NKANSAIFDFTIDTT
+1108 NKANSAVFDFTIDTT

-1382 GGWTF
+1382 GGWSF
-1387 TPPTSWADG
+1387 TPTGAWADG

-1476 QSATPGVWDYIW
+1476 QSATPGAWDYIW

-1494 GGYTLTVEATDEA
+1494 GGYTLTVEATDKA
-1507 GNKATQTLDFTIDT
+1507 GNKTTQELDFTIDT

-1637 IPGDNLTNEARPH
+1637 IPDDNLTNEARPH

-1703 SDKAGNKTTQK
+1703 TDKAGNKTTQK

-1792 TDGDYT
+1792 TDGNYT

-2018 IDTQITIDHIELV
+2018 IDTQI
-2031 NDSGIPD
+2031 
-2038 DNLTNNVRPHFQVT
+2038 
-2052 VPTDVNVVRLSI
+2052 
-2064 DGGKTWFNATQSATP
+2064 A
-2079 GVWDYTWLAD
+2079 
-2089 VGEGKHTLTVEA
+2089 
-2101 TDKAGNKTTQ
+2101 
-2111 QLDFIIDTL
+2111 
-2120 LSEPTIVLDNTDDS
+2120 
-2134 GTKGDHLTN
+2134 
-2143 VNKPTF
+2143 
-2149 LLGNID
+2149 
-2155 ADARYVTVEVQH
+2155 
-2167 GGTKEVLTATKDATG
+2167 
-2182 NWSVTP
+2182 
-2188 TGTWAD
+2188 
-2194 GDYTLTVRVEDE
+2194 
-2206 AGNEKH
+2206 
-2212 SASLTVTVDTQI
+2212 
-2224 TIDVIELVNDNG
+2224 
-2236 IPGDNMTNDAH
+2236 
-2247 PQFRVT
+2247 
-2253 VPGDVNEV
+2253 
-2261 SLSIDGGVT
+2261 
-2270 WVKATQSATPGV
+2270 
-2282 WNYTWPGTVPDGDYT
+2282 
-2297 LNVKATDNAGNT
+2297 
-2309 VTETLH
+2309 
-2315 FTIDTTLST
+2315 
-2324 PVIVLDSADD
+2324 
-2334 SGVHGDNMT
+2334 
-2343 NHTQPT
+2343 
-2349 FALQHID
+2349 
-2356 DDAVRVTVSVEHGGV
+2356 
-2371 TTTFDATK
+2371 
-2379 DAGGWTFT
+2379 
-2387 PTGAW
+2387 
-2392 ADGDYTL
+2392 
-2399 SVSVEDKAGNTSHSA
+2399 
-2414 SLTVTVDTQIAINN
+2414 
-2428 IELVND
+2428 
-2434 SGIPDDNLTNNVRPH
+2434 
-2449 FQVTVPTDVNVVR
+2449 
-2462 LSIDGGKTWFNATQ
+2462 
-2476 SATPGVWD
+2476 
-2484 YIWPDDVADG
+2484 
-2494 GYTLTVEATD
+2494 
-2504 EAGNKATQTLD
+2504 
-2515 FTIDTTLSVPTL
+2515 
-2527 SLDSADDSGI
+2527 
-2537 AGDNITNVKTP
+2537 
-2548 GFTLNNIDTDVSRV
+2548 
-2562 IVEVMHNGIKQEV
+2562 
-2575 PLVQTGGQWRF
+2575 
-2586 APTSDWAD
+2586 
-2594 GDYILTVKVEDR
+2594 
-2606 AGNVKQSAP
+2606 
-2615 LTVTVDTHIAID
+2615 
-2627 RIELVN
+2627 
-2633 DSGIPGDNLTNEARP
+2633 
-2648 HFQVTVPADVNGVRL
+2648 
-2663 SIDGGK
+2663 
-2669 TWFDA
+2669 
-2674 TQSATSGVW
+2674 
-2683 DYTWLTN
+2683 
-2690 VANGP
+2690 
-2695 HTLMVEASD
+2695 
-2704 KAGNKTTQ
+2704 
-2712 KLDFTIDTI
+2712 
-2721 LSEPTITL
+2721 
-2729 DSADDSAAGD
+2729 
-2739 NITNVKMPG
+2739 
-2748 FTLGNIDADVTK
+2748 
-2760 VVVTVAHDGKNQQIE
+2760 
-2775 LIKNGGVWRFTPG
+2775 
-2788 AAWTDGDYTLTVK
+2788 
-2801 VEDKAGNTNY
+2801 
-2811 SAPLTVTIDTQT
+2811 
-2823 SIDRIELLNDTG
+2823 
-2835 IVGDNLTNEARPQF
+2835 
-2849 HITVPTD
+2849 
-2856 VNSVQLSLDGGIN
+2856 
-2869 WVNATLTS
+2869 
-2877 DGVWEYIWPTDLV
+2877 
-2890 ENTYTLTVKATDVA
+2890 
-2904 GNTATET
+2904 
-2911 LNFIIDTTLSTPTIT
+2911 
-2926 LDSADDS
+2926 
-2933 GTANDNKT
+2933 
-2941 NVKTPGFIIGG
+2941 
-2952 IDSDVTQVVVQVM
+2952 
-2965 RDGHSE
+2965 
-2971 EVELTQTNGQWRF
+2971 
-2984 VPGSAWTD
+2984 
-2992 GDYTLTVT
+2992 
-3000 VKDEAGNIR
+3000 
-3009 HSAPLTVTIDTQIT
+3009 

-3169 KEVLTATKGATGIW
+3169 KEVLTATKDATGNWSVTPTGTWADGDYTLTVRVEDEAGNEKHSASLTVTVDTQITIDAIELVNDNGIPGDNMTNDAHPQFRVTVPGDVNEVSLSIDGGVTWVKATQSATPGVWNYTWPGTVPDGDYTLNVKATDNAGNTVTETLHFTIDTTLSVPVIVLNSADDTGVQGDNMTNSTQPTFALQHIDDDAVRVTVSVEHGGVTTTFDATKGVGGWSFTPTGAWADGDYTLSVSVEDKAGNTSHSASLTVTVDTQIAINNIELVNDSGIPDDNLTNNVRPHFQVKVPTDVNEVRLSIDGGKTWFNATQSATPGVWDYTWLADVGEGKHTLTVEATDKAGNQTTQKLDFIIDTMLSEPTIVLDSTDDSGTKGDNLTNANKPTFILGNIDADARYVTVEVQYGGTKEVLTATKGATGIW

-3195 YTLTVRVEDDAGN
+3195 YMLTVRVEDDAGN

-3325 AMDSRDDTGAI
+3325 TMDSRDDTGAI

-3349 IGNIDADAH
+3349 IGNIDSDAQ

-3408 RQSTPLVVTVDTQT
+3408 RQSTPLIVTVDTQT

-3469 VSATQG
+3469 VSAAQG

-3622 IDRIELVNDSGVPG
+3622 IDHIELVNDSGVPG

-3714 IDITLLT
+3714 IDITLMT

-3852 HQVDSDVTRVMVKV
+3852 RQVDSDVTRVMVKV

-4308 LRIEIDTQVQIDSVT
+4308 LKIEIDTQVQIDSVT

-4531 TSVTT
+4531 TSVTK

-4554 INGVSYSVTANGN
+4554 INGVSYPVTANGN

-4590 DIAGNTSETK
+4590 GIAGNTSETK

-4835 IGSTLPNTIVSIYV
+4835 VGNTLPNAIVSIYV

-4971 ELTFKVED
+4971 VLTFKVED

-5037 IRNPQGVVI
+5037 IRSPQGVVI

-5081 QQKEILIEHDTQI
+5081 QQKDILIEHDTQI

-5408 FSIFGEMNQSVQ
+5408 FSISGEMNQSVQ

-5534 VWVNEKGHWQMPVN
+5534 VWVNDKGHWQMPVN

-5575 SIWVDTHIKVFTS
+5575 SIWVDTHIQVFTS

-5598 TEWWSNSD
+5598 TDWWSNSST
-5606 LITMRGTGEIGAT
+5606 ITMRGMGEIGAT

-5634 AATGRWEL
+5634 AANGQWEL
-5642 STDKL
+5642 STDQL
-5647 PEGTYDISLVIEDS
+5647 PEGKYDITLSIEDN
-5661 AGNRWE
+5661 AGNRKE
-5667 DVREI
+5667 EVHEI

-5705 LIITDSEGNTYTLTV
+5705 LIITDSNGNTYTLTV

-5998 TEPSAAEESVVK
+5998 TVPSAAEESVVK
-6010 VTAYSITLLNADSG
+6010 ETAYSITLLNADSG

-6107 IVNAMNVR
+6107 IVNAMNAR

>member
-251 SGSKDDSITNFTKPQ
+251 SGRKDDSITNFTKPQ

-431 APEKPTIE
+431 PPEKPTIE

-1062 QVWDAMS
+1062 QVWDAAS

-1108 NKANSAIFDFTIDTT
+1108 NKANSAVFDFTIDTT

-1382 GGWTF
+1382 GGWSF
-1387 TPPTSWADG
+1387 TPTGAWADG

-1476 QSATPGVWDYIW
+1476 QSATPGAWDYIW

-1494 GGYTLTVEATDEA
+1494 GGYTLTVEATDKA
-1507 GNKATQTLDFTIDT
+1507 GNKTTQELDFTIDT

-2018 IDTQITIDHIELV
+2018 IDTQIAIDHIELV

-2038 DNLTNNVRPHFQVT
+2038 DNLTNEARPHFQVT

-2111 QLDFIIDTL
+2111 QLDFIIDTM

-2134 GTKGDHLTN
+2134 GTKGDNLTN

-2224 TIDVIELVNDNG
+2224 TIDAIELVNDNG

-2315 FTIDTTLST
+2315 FTIDTTLSV
-2324 PVIVLDSADD
+2324 PVIVLNSADD
-2334 SGVHGDNMT
+2334 TGVQGDNMT
-2343 NHTQPT
+2343 NSSQPT

-2379 DAGGWTFT
+2379 GVGGWSFT

-2484 YIWPDDVADG
+2484 Y
-2494 GYTLTVEATD
+2494 
-2504 EAGNKATQTLD
+2504 
-2515 FTIDTTLSVPTL
+2515 
-2527 SLDSADDSGI
+2527 
-2537 AGDNITNVKTP
+2537 
-2548 GFTLNNIDTDVSRV
+2548 
-2562 IVEVMHNGIKQEV
+2562 
-2575 PLVQTGGQWRF
+2575 
-2586 APTSDWAD
+2586 
-2594 GDYILTVKVEDR
+2594 
-2606 AGNVKQSAP
+2606 
-2615 LTVTVDTHIAID
+2615 
-2627 RIELVN
+2627 
-2633 DSGIPGDNLTNEARP
+2633 
-2648 HFQVTVPADVNGVRL
+2648 
-2663 SIDGGK
+2663 
-2669 TWFDA
+2669 
-2674 TQSATSGVW
+2674 
-2683 DYTWLTN
+2683 
-2690 VANGP
+2690 
-2695 HTLMVEASD
+2695 
-2704 KAGNKTTQ
+2704 
-2712 KLDFTIDTI
+2712 
-2721 LSEPTITL
+2721 
-2729 DSADDSAAGD
+2729 
-2739 NITNVKMPG
+2739 
-2748 FTLGNIDADVTK
+2748 
-2760 VVVTVAHDGKNQQIE
+2760 
-2775 LIKNGGVWRFTPG
+2775 
-2788 AAWTDGDYTLTVK
+2788 
-2801 VEDKAGNTNY
+2801 
-2811 SAPLTVTIDTQT
+2811 
-2823 SIDRIELLNDTG
+2823 
-2835 IVGDNLTNEARPQF
+2835 
-2849 HITVPTD
+2849 
-2856 VNSVQLSLDGGIN
+2856 
-2869 WVNATLTS
+2869 
-2877 DGVWEYIWPTDLV
+2877 
-2890 ENTYTLTVKATDVA
+2890 
-2904 GNTATET
+2904 
-2911 LNFIIDTTLSTPTIT
+2911 
-2926 LDSADDS
+2926 
-2933 GTANDNKT
+2933 
-2941 NVKTPGFIIGG
+2941 
-2952 IDSDVTQVVVQVM
+2952 
-2965 RDGHSE
+2965 
-2971 EVELTQTNGQWRF
+2971 
-2984 VPGSAWTD
+2984 
-2992 GDYTLTVT
+2992 
-3000 VKDEAGNIR
+3000 
-3009 HSAPLTVTIDTQIT
+3009 
-3023 IDHIELVN
+3023 
-3031 DSGIPDDNL
+3031 
-3040 TNNVRPHFQVTVPT
+3040 
-3054 DVNVVRLSIDGGK
+3054 
-3067 TWFNATQSATP
+3067 
-3078 GVWDYTWLADVG
+3078 TWLADVG

-3099 ATDKAGNKTTQQLD
+3099 ATDKAGNQTTQKLD
-3113 FIIDTLLSEP
+3113 FIIDTMLSEP
-3123 TIVLDNTDDSGT
+3123 TIVLDSTDDSGT
-3135 KGDNLTNVNK
+3135 KGDNLTNANK
-3145 PTFLLGNID
+3145 PTFILGNID

-3159 VTVEVQHGGT
+3159 VTVEVQYGGT

-3195 YTLTVRVEDDAGN
+3195 YMLTVRVEDDAGN

-3325 AMDSRDDTGAI
+3325 TMDSRDDTGAI

-3349 IGNIDADAH
+3349 IGNIDSDAQ

-3408 RQSTPLVVTVDTQT
+3408 RQSTPLIVTVDTQT

-3469 VSATQG
+3469 VSAAQG

-3622 IDRIELVNDSGVPG
+3622 IDHIELVNDSGVPG

-3714 IDITLLT
+3714 IDITLMT

-4308 LRIEIDTQVQIDSVT
+4308 LKIEIDTQVQIDSVT

-4531 TSVTT
+4531 TSVTK

-4554 INGVSYSVTANGN
+4554 INGVSYPVTANGN

-4893 STAVDVT
+4893 STAVDLT

-5293 NSGSLDDLITN
+5293 NSGSLDDLITS

-5382 DNPAMVAGSDNG
+5382 DNPVMMAGSDNG

-5401 TSQTRPT
+5401 TSQTRPA
-5408 FSIFGEMNQSVQ
+5408 FSIYGEMNQSVQ

-5474 DTFNTTPVAIDSI
+5474 DTLNTTPVAIDSI

-5575 SIWVDTHIKVFTS
+5575 SIWVDTHIQVFTS

-5598 TEWWSNSD
+5598 TDWWSNSST
-5606 LITMRGTGEIGAT
+5606 ITMRGMGEIGAT

-5634 AATGRWEL
+5634 AANGQWEL
-5642 STDKL
+5642 STDQL
-5647 PEGTYDISLVIEDS
+5647 PEGKYDITLSIEDN
-5661 AGNRWE
+5661 AGNRKE
-5667 DVREI
+5667 EVHEI

-5705 LIITDSEGNTYTLTV
+5705 LIITDSNGNTYTLTV

-5750 DDVPL
+5750 DDVSL

-5862 IALAAGEDNGA
+5862 IALAAGEDNGV

-5897 GVTVNVTHNGVTDIY
+5897 GVTVNVTHNGVTDTY

-5927 AWNDGNY
+5927 AWNDGTY

-5973 DDATA
+5973 DDATP
-5978 TAVTPPESETVN
+5978 TAVTPLESETVN
-5990 AESATHLR
+5990 AESDTHLR
-5998 TEPSAAEESVVK
+5998 TVPSAAEESVVK
-6010 VTAYSITLLNADSG
+6010 ETAYSITLLNADSG

-6041 PENIVNVSI
+6041 PENIVNVSV

-6107 IVNAMNVR
+6107 IVNAMNAR
-6115 GKTEDDI
+6115 GKAEDDI

>member
-35 PDMNITTPRGS
+35 PDMNITTPHGS

-431 APEKPTIE
+431 PPEKPTIE

-451 NITNSTLP
+451 NVTNSTLP

-535 AEIETTNDSGIVGDN
+535 AEIETTDDSGIVGDN

-592 NFTSDSVEGIN
+592 NFTSDSVEGVN

-622 YVIDTIAPVP
+622 YVIDTVAPVP
-632 PTVSLEDYVV
+632 PTVSLEDFVV

-1034 SGISDDNLTNIVKPT
+1034 SGIADDNLTNIVKPT

-1108 NKANSAIFDFTIDTT
+1108 NKANSAVFDFTIDTT

-1382 GGWTF
+1382 GGW
-1387 TPPTSWADG
+1387 S
-1396 DYTLS
+1396 
-1401 VSVEDKAGNTSHSAS
+1401 
-1416 LTVTVD
+1416 
-1422 TQIAINNIELVND
+1422 
-1435 SGIPD
+1435 
-1440 DNLTNNVRPHFQVTV
+1440 
-1455 PTDVNVV
+1455 
-1462 RLSIDGGKTWFNAT
+1462 
-1476 QSATPGVWDYIW
+1476 
-1488 PDDVAD
+1488 
-1494 GGYTLTVEATDEA
+1494 
-1507 GNKATQTLDFTIDT
+1507 
-1521 TLSVP
+1521 
-1526 TLSLDSADDSGIAGD
+1526 
-1541 NITNV
+1541 
-1546 KTPGFTLNNIDTDVS
+1546 
-1561 RVIVEVMHNG
+1561 
-1571 IKQEVPLVQTGG
+1571 
-1583 QWRFAPTS
+1583 
-1591 DWADGDYILTVKVE
+1591 
-1605 DRAGNVKQSA
+1605 
-1615 PLTVTVDTHIAID
+1615 
-1628 RIELVNDSG
+1628 
-1637 IPGDNLTNEARPH
+1637 
-1650 FQVTVPADVNGVRL
+1650 
-1664 SIDGGK
+1664 
-1670 TWFDATQSA
+1670 
-1679 TSGVWDYTW
+1679 
-1688 LTNVANGP
+1688 
-1696 HTLMVEA
+1696 
-1703 SDKAGNKTTQK
+1703 
-1714 LDFTIDTILSEPT
+1714 
-1727 ITLDSADDSAAGDN
+1727 
-1741 ITNVKMPGFTLGNI
+1741 
-1755 DADVTK
+1755 
-1761 VVVTVAHDGKN
+1761 
-1772 QQIELIKNGGVW
+1772 
-1784 RFTPGAAW
+1784 
-1792 TDGDYT
+1792 
-1798 LTVKVEDKAGNTN
+1798 
-1811 YSAPLTVTIDTQTSI
+1811 
-1826 DRIEL
+1826 
-1831 LNDTGIVGDNLTNEA
+1831 
-1846 RPQFHITVPT
+1846 
-1856 DVNSVQLSLDGG
+1856 
-1868 INWVNAT
+1868 
-1875 LTSDGVWEYIWP
+1875 
-1887 TDLVENTYTLT
+1887 
-1898 VKATDVAGNTATET
+1898 
-1912 LNFIIDTTLS
+1912 
-1922 TPTITLDS
+1922 
-1930 ADDSGTANDNKT
+1930 
-1942 NVKTPGFII
+1942 
-1951 GGIDSDVTQV
+1951 
-1961 VVQVMRDGHSEE
+1961 
-1973 VELTQTNGQ
+1973 
-1982 WRFVPGSAWTD
+1982 
-1993 GDYTLTVTVKDEAG
+1993 
-2007 NIRHSAPLTVT
+2007 
-2018 IDTQITIDHIELV
+2018 
-2031 NDSGIPD
+2031 
-2038 DNLTNNVRPHFQVT
+2038 
-2052 VPTDVNVVRLSI
+2052 
-2064 DGGKTWFNATQSATP
+2064 
-2079 GVWDYTWLAD
+2079 
-2089 VGEGKHTLTVEA
+2089 
-2101 TDKAGNKTTQ
+2101 
-2111 QLDFIIDTL
+2111 
-2120 LSEPTIVLDNTDDS
+2120 
-2134 GTKGDHLTN
+2134 
-2143 VNKPTF
+2143 
-2149 LLGNID
+2149 
-2155 ADARYVTVEVQH
+2155 
-2167 GGTKEVLTATKDATG
+2167 
-2182 NWSVTP
+2182 
-2188 TGTWAD
+2188 
-2194 GDYTLTVRVEDE
+2194 
-2206 AGNEKH
+2206 
-2212 SASLTVTVDTQI
+2212 
-2224 TIDVIELVNDNG
+2224 
-2236 IPGDNMTNDAH
+2236 
-2247 PQFRVT
+2247 
-2253 VPGDVNEV
+2253 
-2261 SLSIDGGVT
+2261 
-2270 WVKATQSATPGV
+2270 
-2282 WNYTWPGTVPDGDYT
+2282 
-2297 LNVKATDNAGNT
+2297 
-2309 VTETLH
+2309 
-2315 FTIDTTLST
+2315 
-2324 PVIVLDSADD
+2324 
-2334 SGVHGDNMT
+2334 
-2343 NHTQPT
+2343 
-2349 FALQHID
+2349 
-2356 DDAVRVTVSVEHGGV
+2356 
-2371 TTTFDATK
+2371 
-2379 DAGGWTFT
+2379 FT

-2434 SGIPDDNLTNNVRPH
+2434 SGIPNDNLTNNVRPH

-2476 SATPGVWD
+2476 SATPGAWD

-2504 EAGNKATQTLD
+2504 KAGNKTTQELD

-3169 KEVLTATKGATGIW
+3169 KEVLTATKDATGNWSVTPTGTWADGDYTLTVRVEDDAGNEKHSASLTVTVDTQITIDVIELVNDNGIPGDNMTNDAHPQFRVTVPGDVNEVSLSIDGGVTWVKATQSATPGVWNYTWPGTVPDGDYTLNVKATDNAGNTVTETLHFTIDTTLSTPVIVLDSADDTGIQGDNMTNRTQPTFNLQHIDDDAVRVTVSVEHGGVTTTFDATKDAGGWTFTPPTSWGAGDYTLSVSVEDKAGNTSHSASLTVTVDTQIAINNIELVNDSGIPDDNLTNNVRPHFQVKVPTDVNEVRLSIDGGKTWFNATQSATPGVWDYTWLADVGEGKHTLTVEATDKAGNQTTQKLDFIIDTLLSEPTIVLDSTDDSGTKGDNLTNANKPTFLLGNIDADARYVTVEVQHGGTKEVLTATKGATGIW

-3622 IDRIELVNDSGVPG
+3622 IDHIELVNDSGVPG

-3714 IDITLLT
+3714 IDITLMT

-3852 HQVDSDVTRVMVKV
+3852 RQVDSDVTRVMVKV

-4164 AANWIELT
+4164 AANWIELS

-4308 LRIEIDTQVQIDSVT
+4308 LKIEIDTQVQIDSVT

-4531 TSVTT
+4531 TSVTK

-4554 INGVSYSVTANGN
+4554 INGVSYPVTANGN

-4835 IGSTLPNTIVSIYV
+4835 VGNTLPNAIVSIYV

-4971 ELTFKVED
+4971 VLTFKVED

-5037 IRNPQGVVI
+5037 IRSPQGVVI

-5081 QQKEILIEHDTQI
+5081 QQKDILIEHDTQI

-5408 FSIFGEMNQSVQ
+5408 FSISGEMNQSVQ

-5575 SIWVDTHIKVFTS
+5575 SIWVDTHIQVFTS

-5598 TEWWSNSD
+5598 TDWWSNSST
-5606 LITMRGTGEIGAT
+5606 ITMRGMGEIGAT

-5634 AATGRWEL
+5634 AANGQWEL
-5642 STDKL
+5642 STDQL
-5647 PEGTYDISLVIEDS
+5647 PEGKYDITLSIEDN
-5661 AGNRWE
+5661 AGNRKE
-5667 DVREI
+5667 EVHEI

-5705 LIITDSEGNTYTLTV
+5705 LIITDSNGNTYTLTV

-5998 TEPSAAEESVVK
+5998 TVPSAAEESVVK

>member
-431 APEKPTIE
+431 PPEKPTIE

-632 PTVSLEDYVV
+632 PTVSLEDFVV

-705 SQDAAGNKSSTVK
+705 SQDATGNKSSTVK

-1034 SGISDDNLTNIVKPT
+1034 SGIADDNLTNIVKPT

-1108 NKANSAIFDFTIDTT
+1108 NKANSAVFDFTIDTT

-1181 LNGSWLFI
+1181 LNGSWLFT

-1200 LTVKVEDKAGNTNYS
+1200 LTVKVEDKAGNTSYS

-1320 TTLSVPVIVLDS
+1320 TTLSVPVIVLNS
-1332 ADDTGIQGDNMTNS
+1332 ADDTGVQGDNMTNR

-1476 QSATPGVWDYIW
+1476 QSATPGAWDYIW

-1494 GGYTLTVEATDEA
+1494 GGYTLTVEATDKA
-1507 GNKATQTLDFTIDT
+1507 GNKTTQELDFTIDT

-1714 LDFTIDTILSEPT
+1714 LDFIIDTLLSEPT

-2120 LSEPTIVLDNTDDS
+2120 LSEPTIVLDSTDDS
-2134 GTKGDHLTN
+2134 GTKGDNLTN

-2315 FTIDTTLST
+2315 FTIDTTLSV
-2324 PVIVLDSADD
+2324 PVIVLNSADD
-2334 SGVHGDNMT
+2334 TGVQGDNMT
-2343 NHTQPT
+2343 NSTQPT

-2379 DAGGWTFT
+2379 GVGGWSFT

-2449 FQVTVPTDVNVVR
+2449 FQVKVPTDVN
-2462 LSIDGGKTWFNATQ
+2462 
-2476 SATPGVWD
+2476 
-2484 YIWPDDVADG
+2484 
-2494 GYTLTVEATD
+2494 E
-2504 EAGNKATQTLD
+2504 
-2515 FTIDTTLSVPTL
+2515 
-2527 SLDSADDSGI
+2527 
-2537 AGDNITNVKTP
+2537 
-2548 GFTLNNIDTDVSRV
+2548 
-2562 IVEVMHNGIKQEV
+2562 
-2575 PLVQTGGQWRF
+2575 
-2586 APTSDWAD
+2586 
-2594 GDYILTVKVEDR
+2594 
-2606 AGNVKQSAP
+2606 
-2615 LTVTVDTHIAID
+2615 
-2627 RIELVN
+2627 
-2633 DSGIPGDNLTNEARP
+2633 
-2648 HFQVTVPADVNGVRL
+2648 
-2663 SIDGGK
+2663 
-2669 TWFDA
+2669 
-2674 TQSATSGVW
+2674 
-2683 DYTWLTN
+2683 
-2690 VANGP
+2690 
-2695 HTLMVEASD
+2695 
-2704 KAGNKTTQ
+2704 
-2712 KLDFTIDTI
+2712 
-2721 LSEPTITL
+2721 
-2729 DSADDSAAGD
+2729 
-2739 NITNVKMPG
+2739 
-2748 FTLGNIDADVTK
+2748 
-2760 VVVTVAHDGKNQQIE
+2760 
-2775 LIKNGGVWRFTPG
+2775 
-2788 AAWTDGDYTLTVK
+2788 
-2801 VEDKAGNTNY
+2801 
-2811 SAPLTVTIDTQT
+2811 
-2823 SIDRIELLNDTG
+2823 
-2835 IVGDNLTNEARPQF
+2835 
-2849 HITVPTD
+2849 
-2856 VNSVQLSLDGGIN
+2856 
-2869 WVNATLTS
+2869 
-2877 DGVWEYIWPTDLV
+2877 
-2890 ENTYTLTVKATDVA
+2890 
-2904 GNTATET
+2904 
-2911 LNFIIDTTLSTPTIT
+2911 
-2926 LDSADDS
+2926 
-2933 GTANDNKT
+2933 
-2941 NVKTPGFIIGG
+2941 
-2952 IDSDVTQVVVQVM
+2952 
-2965 RDGHSE
+2965 
-2971 EVELTQTNGQWRF
+2971 
-2984 VPGSAWTD
+2984 
-2992 GDYTLTVT
+2992 
-3000 VKDEAGNIR
+3000 
-3009 HSAPLTVTIDTQIT
+3009 
-3023 IDHIELVN
+3023 
-3031 DSGIPDDNL
+3031 
-3040 TNNVRPHFQVTVPT
+3040 
-3054 DVNVVRLSIDGGK
+3054 VRLSIDGGK

-3099 ATDKAGNKTTQQLD
+3099 ATDKAGNQTTQKLD
-3113 FIIDTLLSEP
+3113 FIIDTMLSEP
-3123 TIVLDNTDDSGT
+3123 TIVLDSTDDSGT
-3135 KGDNLTNVNK
+3135 KGDNLTNANK
-3145 PTFLLGNID
+3145 PTFILGNID

-3159 VTVEVQHGGT
+3159 VTVEVQYGGT

-3325 AMDSRDDTGAI
+3325 TMDSRDDTGAI

-3349 IGNIDADAH
+3349 IGNIDSDAQ

-3408 RQSTPLVVTVDTQT
+3408 RQSTPLIVTVDTQT

-3469 VSATQG
+3469 VSAAQG

-3622 IDRIELVNDSGVPG
+3622 IDHIELVNDSGVPG

-3714 IDITLLT
+3714 IDITLMT

-3852 HQVDSDVTRVMVKV
+3852 RQVDSDVTRVMVKV

-4308 LRIEIDTQVQIDSVT
+4308 LKIEIDTQVQIDSVT

-4531 TSVTT
+4531 TSVTK

-4554 INGVSYSVTANGN
+4554 INGVSYPVTANGN

-4835 IGSTLPNTIVSIYV
+4835 VGNTLPNAIVSIYV

-4971 ELTFKVED
+4971 VLTFKVED

-5037 IRNPQGVVI
+5037 IRSPQGVVI

-5081 QQKEILIEHDTQI
+5081 QQKDILIEHDTQI

-5346 ALKDGEYS
+5346 VLKDGEYS

-5408 FSIFGEMNQSVQ
+5408 FSISGEMNQSVQ

-5575 SIWVDTHIKVFTS
+5575 SIWVDTHIQVFTS
-5588 ELDDNKSSSK
+5588 EIDDNKSSSK
-5598 TEWWSNSD
+5598 TDWWSNSST
-5606 LITMRGTGEIGAT
+5606 ITMRGMGEIGAT

-5634 AATGRWEL
+5634 AANGQWEL
-5642 STDKL
+5642 STDQL
-5647 PEGTYDISLVIEDS
+5647 PEGKYDITLSIEDN
-5661 AGNRWE
+5661 AGNRKE
-5667 DVREI
+5667 EVHEI

-5705 LIITDSEGNTYTLTV
+5705 LIITDSNGNTYTLTV

-5750 DDVPL
+5750 DDVSL

-5862 IALAAGEDNGA
+5862 IALAAGEDNGV

-5897 GVTVNVTHNGVTDIY
+5897 GVTVNVTHNGVTDTY

-5927 AWNDGNY
+5927 AWNDGTY

-5998 TEPSAAEESVVK
+5998 TVPSAAEESVVK
-6010 VTAYSITLLNADSG
+6010 ETAYSITLLNADSG

-6107 IVNAMNVR
+6107 IVNAMNAR

>member
-431 APEKPTIE
+431 PPEKPTIE

-632 PTVSLEDYVV
+632 PTVSLEDFVV

-1034 SGISDDNLTNIVKPT
+1034 SGIADDNLTNIVKPT

-1062 QVWDAMS
+1062 QVWDAVS

-1108 NKANSAIFDFTIDTT
+1108 NKANSAVFDFTIDTT

-1332 ADDTGIQGDNMTNS
+1332 ADDTGIQGDNMTNR

-1382 GGWTF
+1382 GGWSF
-1387 TPPTSWADG
+1387 TPTGAWADG

-1435 SGIPD
+1435 SGIPN

-1476 QSATPGVWDYIW
+1476 QSATPGAWDYIW

-1494 GGYTLTVEATDEA
+1494 GGYTLTVEATDKA
-1507 GNKATQTLDFTIDT
+1507 GNKTTQELDFTIDT

-1571 IKQEVPLVQTGG
+1571 IKQEVPLVQAGG

-1637 IPGDNLTNEARPH
+1637 IPDDNLTNEARPH

-2120 LSEPTIVLDNTDDS
+2120 LSEPTIVLDSTDDS
-2134 GTKGDHLTN
+2134 GTKGDNLTN

-2315 FTIDTTLST
+2315 FTIDTTLSV
-2324 PVIVLDSADD
+2324 PVIVLNSADD
-2334 SGVHGDNMT
+2334 TGVQGDNMT
-2343 NHTQPT
+2343 NSTQPT

-2379 DAGGWTFT
+2379 GVGGWSFT

-2449 FQVTVPTDVNVVR
+2449 FQVKVPTDVN
-2462 LSIDGGKTWFNATQ
+2462 
-2476 SATPGVWD
+2476 
-2484 YIWPDDVADG
+2484 
-2494 GYTLTVEATD
+2494 E
-2504 EAGNKATQTLD
+2504 
-2515 FTIDTTLSVPTL
+2515 
-2527 SLDSADDSGI
+2527 
-2537 AGDNITNVKTP
+2537 
-2548 GFTLNNIDTDVSRV
+2548 
-2562 IVEVMHNGIKQEV
+2562 
-2575 PLVQTGGQWRF
+2575 
-2586 APTSDWAD
+2586 
-2594 GDYILTVKVEDR
+2594 
-2606 AGNVKQSAP
+2606 
-2615 LTVTVDTHIAID
+2615 
-2627 RIELVN
+2627 
-2633 DSGIPGDNLTNEARP
+2633 
-2648 HFQVTVPADVNGVRL
+2648 
-2663 SIDGGK
+2663 
-2669 TWFDA
+2669 
-2674 TQSATSGVW
+2674 
-2683 DYTWLTN
+2683 
-2690 VANGP
+2690 
-2695 HTLMVEASD
+2695 
-2704 KAGNKTTQ
+2704 
-2712 KLDFTIDTI
+2712 
-2721 LSEPTITL
+2721 
-2729 DSADDSAAGD
+2729 
-2739 NITNVKMPG
+2739 
-2748 FTLGNIDADVTK
+2748 
-2760 VVVTVAHDGKNQQIE
+2760 
-2775 LIKNGGVWRFTPG
+2775 
-2788 AAWTDGDYTLTVK
+2788 
-2801 VEDKAGNTNY
+2801 
-2811 SAPLTVTIDTQT
+2811 
-2823 SIDRIELLNDTG
+2823 
-2835 IVGDNLTNEARPQF
+2835 
-2849 HITVPTD
+2849 
-2856 VNSVQLSLDGGIN
+2856 
-2869 WVNATLTS
+2869 
-2877 DGVWEYIWPTDLV
+2877 
-2890 ENTYTLTVKATDVA
+2890 
-2904 GNTATET
+2904 
-2911 LNFIIDTTLSTPTIT
+2911 
-2926 LDSADDS
+2926 
-2933 GTANDNKT
+2933 
-2941 NVKTPGFIIGG
+2941 
-2952 IDSDVTQVVVQVM
+2952 
-2965 RDGHSE
+2965 
-2971 EVELTQTNGQWRF
+2971 
-2984 VPGSAWTD
+2984 
-2992 GDYTLTVT
+2992 
-3000 VKDEAGNIR
+3000 
-3009 HSAPLTVTIDTQIT
+3009 
-3023 IDHIELVN
+3023 
-3031 DSGIPDDNL
+3031 
-3040 TNNVRPHFQVTVPT
+3040 
-3054 DVNVVRLSIDGGK
+3054 VRLSIDGGK

-3099 ATDKAGNKTTQQLD
+3099 ATDKAGNQTTQKLD
-3113 FIIDTLLSEP
+3113 FIIDTMLSEP
-3123 TIVLDNTDDSGT
+3123 TIVLDSTDDSGT
-3135 KGDNLTNVNK
+3135 KGDNLTNANK
-3145 PTFLLGNID
+3145 PTFILGNID

-3183 SVTPTGTWADGD
+3183 SVTPTSTWADGD

-3276 TAGIWDYTWPKDVT
+3276 TAGTWDYTWPKDVT

-3365 QGGNSQEVTLTQV
+3365 QGGNSQEVTLTQA

-3399 EVTDNAGNV
+3399 EVQDNAGNV
-3408 RQSTPLVVTVDTQT
+3408 RQSTPLIVTVDTQT

-3469 VSATQG
+3469 VSAAQG

-3622 IDRIELVNDSGVPG
+3622 IDHIELVNDSGVPG

-3714 IDITLLT
+3714 IDITLMT

-3852 HQVDSDVTRVMVKV
+3852 RQVDSDVTRVMVKV

-4554 INGVSYSVTANGN
+4554 INGVSYPVTANGN

-4893 STAVDVT
+4893 STAVDLT

-5293 NSGSLDDLITN
+5293 NSGSLDDLITS

-5382 DNPAMVAGSDNG
+5382 DNPVMIAGSDNG

-5401 TSQTRPT
+5401 TSQTRPA

-5474 DTFNTTPVAIDSI
+5474 DTLNTTPVAIDSI

-5534 VWVNEKGHWQMPVN
+5534 VWANDKGHWQMPVN

-5553 EGQLDITV
+5553 EGQLDINV

-5575 SIWVDTHIKVFTS
+5575 SIWVDTHIQVFTS

-5598 TEWWSNSD
+5598 TDWWSNSST
-5606 LITMRGTGEIGAT
+5606 ITMRGMGEIGAT

-5634 AATGRWEL
+5634 AANGQWEL
-5642 STDKL
+5642 STDQL
-5647 PEGTYDISLVIEDS
+5647 PEGKYDITLSIEDN
-5661 AGNRWE
+5661 AGNRKE
-5667 DVREI
+5667 EVHEI

-5705 LIITDSEGNTYTLTV
+5705 LIITDSNGNTYTLTV

-5897 GVTVNVTHNGVTDIY
+5897 GVTVNVTHNGVTDTY
-5912 QATQGADGWTFTPPA
+5912 QATQGADDWTFTPPA
-5927 AWNDGNY
+5927 AWNDGTY

-5946 SQQSASLAVT
+5946 SQQSASLEVT

-5964 ADSQHDDAS
+5964 ADSQHNDAS

-5998 TEPSAAEESVVK
+5998 TVPSAAEESVVK
-6010 VTAYSITLLNADSG
+6010 ETAYSITLLNADSG

-6041 PENIVNVSI
+6041 PENIVNVSV

-6081 DVKFIDKDNDFL
+6081 DVKFIDKDDDFL

-6107 IVNAMNVR
+6107 IVNAMNAR

>member
-35 PDMNITTPRGS
+35 PDMNITTPHGS

-431 APEKPTIE
+431 PPEKPTIE

-451 NITNSTLP
+451 NVTNSTLP

-535 AEIETTNDSGIVGDN
+535 AEIETTDDSGIVGDN

-592 NFTSDSVEGIN
+592 NFTSDSVEGVN

-622 YVIDTIAPVP
+622 YVIDTVAPVP
-632 PTVSLEDYVV
+632 PTVSLEDFVV

-1034 SGISDDNLTNIVKPT
+1034 SGIADDNLTNIVKPT

-1108 NKANSAIFDFTIDTT
+1108 NKANSAVFDFTIDTT

-1382 GGWTF
+1382 GGWSF
-1387 TPPTSWADG
+1387 TPTGAWADG

-1435 SGIPD
+1435 SGIPN

-1476 QSATPGVWDYIW
+1476 QSATPGAWDYIW

-1494 GGYTLTVEATDEA
+1494 GGYTLTVEATDKA
-1507 GNKATQTLDFTIDT
+1507 GNKTTQELDFTIDT

-2120 LSEPTIVLDNTDDS
+2120 LSEPTIVLDSTDDS
-2134 GTKGDHLTN
+2134 GTKGDNLTN

-2315 FTIDTTLST
+2315 FTIDTTLSV
-2324 PVIVLDSADD
+2324 PVIVLNSADD
-2334 SGVHGDNMT
+2334 TGVQGDNMT
-2343 NHTQPT
+2343 NSTQPT

-2379 DAGGWTFT
+2379 GVGGWSFT

-2449 FQVTVPTDVNVVR
+2449 FQVKVPTDVN
-2462 LSIDGGKTWFNATQ
+2462 
-2476 SATPGVWD
+2476 
-2484 YIWPDDVADG
+2484 
-2494 GYTLTVEATD
+2494 E
-2504 EAGNKATQTLD
+2504 
-2515 FTIDTTLSVPTL
+2515 
-2527 SLDSADDSGI
+2527 
-2537 AGDNITNVKTP
+2537 
-2548 GFTLNNIDTDVSRV
+2548 
-2562 IVEVMHNGIKQEV
+2562 
-2575 PLVQTGGQWRF
+2575 
-2586 APTSDWAD
+2586 
-2594 GDYILTVKVEDR
+2594 
-2606 AGNVKQSAP
+2606 
-2615 LTVTVDTHIAID
+2615 
-2627 RIELVN
+2627 
-2633 DSGIPGDNLTNEARP
+2633 
-2648 HFQVTVPADVNGVRL
+2648 
-2663 SIDGGK
+2663 
-2669 TWFDA
+2669 
-2674 TQSATSGVW
+2674 
-2683 DYTWLTN
+2683 
-2690 VANGP
+2690 
-2695 HTLMVEASD
+2695 
-2704 KAGNKTTQ
+2704 
-2712 KLDFTIDTI
+2712 
-2721 LSEPTITL
+2721 
-2729 DSADDSAAGD
+2729 
-2739 NITNVKMPG
+2739 
-2748 FTLGNIDADVTK
+2748 
-2760 VVVTVAHDGKNQQIE
+2760 
-2775 LIKNGGVWRFTPG
+2775 
-2788 AAWTDGDYTLTVK
+2788 
-2801 VEDKAGNTNY
+2801 
-2811 SAPLTVTIDTQT
+2811 
-2823 SIDRIELLNDTG
+2823 
-2835 IVGDNLTNEARPQF
+2835 
-2849 HITVPTD
+2849 
-2856 VNSVQLSLDGGIN
+2856 
-2869 WVNATLTS
+2869 
-2877 DGVWEYIWPTDLV
+2877 
-2890 ENTYTLTVKATDVA
+2890 
-2904 GNTATET
+2904 
-2911 LNFIIDTTLSTPTIT
+2911 
-2926 LDSADDS
+2926 
-2933 GTANDNKT
+2933 
-2941 NVKTPGFIIGG
+2941 
-2952 IDSDVTQVVVQVM
+2952 
-2965 RDGHSE
+2965 
-2971 EVELTQTNGQWRF
+2971 
-2984 VPGSAWTD
+2984 
-2992 GDYTLTVT
+2992 
-3000 VKDEAGNIR
+3000 
-3009 HSAPLTVTIDTQIT
+3009 
-3023 IDHIELVN
+3023 
-3031 DSGIPDDNL
+3031 
-3040 TNNVRPHFQVTVPT
+3040 
-3054 DVNVVRLSIDGGK
+3054 VRLSIDGGK

-3099 ATDKAGNKTTQQLD
+3099 ATDKAGNQTTQKLD
-3113 FIIDTLLSEP
+3113 FIIDTMLSEP
-3123 TIVLDNTDDSGT
+3123 TIVLDSTDDSGT
-3135 KGDNLTNVNK
+3135 KGDNLTNANK
-3145 PTFLLGNID
+3145 PTFILGNID

-3159 VTVEVQHGGT
+3159 VTVEVQYGGT

-3276 TAGIWDYTWPKDVT
+3276 TAGIWDYSWPKDVT

-3325 AMDSRDDTGAI
+3325 TMDSRDDTGAI

-3349 IGNIDADAH
+3349 IGNIDSDAQ

-3408 RQSTPLVVTVDTQT
+3408 RQSTPLIVTVDTQT

-3469 VSATQG
+3469 VSAAQG

-3622 IDRIELVNDSGVPG
+3622 IDHIELVNDSGVPG

-3714 IDITLLT
+3714 IDITLMT

-3852 HQVDSDVTRVMVKV
+3852 RQVDSDVTRVMVKV

-4308 LRIEIDTQVQIDSVT
+4308 LKIEIDTQVQIDSVT

-4531 TSVTT
+4531 TSVTK

-4554 INGVSYSVTANGN
+4554 INGVSYPVTANGN

-4893 STAVDVT
+4893 STAVDLT

-5140 QGTVEASSSGNI
+5140 QGTVEASASGNI

-5293 NSGSLDDLITN
+5293 NSGSLDDLITS

-5382 DNPAMVAGSDNG
+5382 DNPVMMAGSDNG

-5401 TSQTRPT
+5401 TSQTRPA
-5408 FSIFGEMNQSVQ
+5408 FSIYGEMNQSVQ

-5474 DTFNTTPVAIDSI
+5474 DTLNTTPVAIDSI

-5534 VWVNEKGHWQMPVN
+5534 VWVNDKGHWQMPVN

-5575 SIWVDTHIKVFTS
+5575 SIWVDTHIQVFTS

-5598 TEWWSNSD
+5598 TDWWSNSST
-5606 LITMRGTGEIGAT
+5606 ITMRGMGEIGAT

-5634 AATGRWEL
+5634 AANGQWEL
-5642 STDKL
+5642 STDQL
-5647 PEGTYDISLVIEDS
+5647 PEGKYDITLSIEDN
-5661 AGNRWE
+5661 AGNRKE
-5667 DVREI
+5667 EVHEI

-5705 LIITDSEGNTYTLTV
+5705 LIITDSNGNTYTLTV

-5927 AWNDGNY
+5927 AWNDGTY

-5964 ADSQHDDAS
+5964 ADSQHNDAS

-5998 TEPSAAEESVVK
+5998 TVPSVAEESVVK
-6010 VTAYSITLLNADSG
+6010 ETAYSITLLNADSG

-6041 PENIVNVSI
+6041 PENIVNVSV

-6081 DVKFIDKDNDFL
+6081 DVKFIDKDDDFL

-6107 IVNAMNVR
+6107 IVNAMNAR

>member
-1 MGNKSIQKFFADQNS
+1 
-16 VIDLSS
+16 
-22 LGNAKGAKVSLSG
+22 AKGAKVSLSG

-2120 LSEPTIVLDNTDDS
+2120 LSEPTIVLDSTDDS

-2428 IELVND
+2428 
-2434 SGIPDDNLTNNVRPH
+2434 
-2449 FQVTVPTDVNVVR
+2449 
-2462 LSIDGGKTWFNATQ
+2462 
-2476 SATPGVWD
+2476 
-2484 YIWPDDVADG
+2484 
-2494 GYTLTVEATD
+2494 
-2504 EAGNKATQTLD
+2504 
-2515 FTIDTTLSVPTL
+2515 
-2527 SLDSADDSGI
+2527 
-2537 AGDNITNVKTP
+2537 
-2548 GFTLNNIDTDVSRV
+2548 
-2562 IVEVMHNGIKQEV
+2562 
-2575 PLVQTGGQWRF
+2575 
-2586 APTSDWAD
+2586 
-2594 GDYILTVKVEDR
+2594 
-2606 AGNVKQSAP
+2606 
-2615 LTVTVDTHIAID
+2615 
-2627 RIELVN
+2627 
-2633 DSGIPGDNLTNEARP
+2633 
-2648 HFQVTVPADVNGVRL
+2648 
-2663 SIDGGK
+2663 
-2669 TWFDA
+2669 
-2674 TQSATSGVW
+2674 
-2683 DYTWLTN
+2683 
-2690 VANGP
+2690 
-2695 HTLMVEASD
+2695 
-2704 KAGNKTTQ
+2704 
-2712 KLDFTIDTI
+2712 
-2721 LSEPTITL
+2721 
-2729 DSADDSAAGD
+2729 
-2739 NITNVKMPG
+2739 
-2748 FTLGNIDADVTK
+2748 
-2760 VVVTVAHDGKNQQIE
+2760 
-2775 LIKNGGVWRFTPG
+2775 
-2788 AAWTDGDYTLTVK
+2788 
-2801 VEDKAGNTNY
+2801 
-2811 SAPLTVTIDTQT
+2811 
-2823 SIDRIELLNDTG
+2823 
-2835 IVGDNLTNEARPQF
+2835 
-2849 HITVPTD
+2849 
-2856 VNSVQLSLDGGIN
+2856 
-2869 WVNATLTS
+2869 
-2877 DGVWEYIWPTDLV
+2877 
-2890 ENTYTLTVKATDVA
+2890 
-2904 GNTATET
+2904 
-2911 LNFIIDTTLSTPTIT
+2911 
-2926 LDSADDS
+2926 
-2933 GTANDNKT
+2933 
-2941 NVKTPGFIIGG
+2941 
-2952 IDSDVTQVVVQVM
+2952 
-2965 RDGHSE
+2965 
-2971 EVELTQTNGQWRF
+2971 
-2984 VPGSAWTD
+2984 
-2992 GDYTLTVT
+2992 
-3000 VKDEAGNIR
+3000 
-3009 HSAPLTVTIDTQIT
+3009 
-3023 IDHIELVN
+3023 IELVN

-4554 INGVSYSVTANGN
+4554 INGVSYPVTANGN

>member
-118 KKQLDDAENA
+118 KKQLDEAENA

-162 IEEMLQNFLADNV
+162 MEEMLQEFLADNV

-451 NITNSTLP
+451 SITNSTLP

-535 AEIETTNDSGIVGDN
+535 AEIETTDDSGIVGDN

-592 NFTSDSVEGIN
+592 NFTSDSVEGVN

-622 YVIDTIAPVP
+622 YVIDTVAPVP
-632 PTVSLEDYVV
+632 PTVSLEDFVV

-1034 SGISDDNLTNIVKPT
+1034 SGIADDNLTNIVKPT

-1108 NKANSAIFDFTIDTT
+1108 NKANSAVFDFTIDTT

-1181 LNGSWLFI
+1181 LNGSWLFT

-1382 GGWTF
+1382 GGWSF
-1387 TPPTSWADG
+1387 TPTGAWADG

-1435 SGIPD
+1435 SGIPN

-1476 QSATPGVWDYIW
+1476 QSATPDAWDYIW

-1494 GGYTLTVEATDEA
+1494 GGYTLTVEATDKA
-1507 GNKATQTLDFTIDT
+1507 GNKTTQELDFTIDT

-1561 RVIVEVMHNG
+1561 RVTVEVMHNG

-1679 TSGVWDYTW
+1679 TPGVWDYTW

-1714 LDFTIDTILSEPT
+1714 LDFIIDTMLSEPT

-2018 IDTQITIDHIELV
+2018 IDTQIAIDHIELV

-2038 DNLTNNVRPHFQVT
+2038 DNLTN
-2052 VPTDVNVVRLSI
+2052 
-2064 DGGKTWFNATQSATP
+2064 
-2079 GVWDYTWLAD
+2079 
-2089 VGEGKHTLTVEA
+2089 EA
-2101 TDKAGNKTTQ
+2101 
-2111 QLDFIIDTL
+2111 
-2120 LSEPTIVLDNTDDS
+2120 
-2134 GTKGDHLTN
+2134 
-2143 VNKPTF
+2143 
-2149 LLGNID
+2149 
-2155 ADARYVTVEVQH
+2155 
-2167 GGTKEVLTATKDATG
+2167 
-2182 NWSVTP
+2182 
-2188 TGTWAD
+2188 
-2194 GDYTLTVRVEDE
+2194 
-2206 AGNEKH
+2206 
-2212 SASLTVTVDTQI
+2212 
-2224 TIDVIELVNDNG
+2224 
-2236 IPGDNMTNDAH
+2236 
-2247 PQFRVT
+2247 
-2253 VPGDVNEV
+2253 
-2261 SLSIDGGVT
+2261 
-2270 WVKATQSATPGV
+2270 
-2282 WNYTWPGTVPDGDYT
+2282 
-2297 LNVKATDNAGNT
+2297 
-2309 VTETLH
+2309 
-2315 FTIDTTLST
+2315 
-2324 PVIVLDSADD
+2324 
-2334 SGVHGDNMT
+2334 
-2343 NHTQPT
+2343 
-2349 FALQHID
+2349 
-2356 DDAVRVTVSVEHGGV
+2356 
-2371 TTTFDATK
+2371 
-2379 DAGGWTFT
+2379 
-2387 PTGAW
+2387 
-2392 ADGDYTL
+2392 
-2399 SVSVEDKAGNTSHSA
+2399 
-2414 SLTVTVDTQIAINN
+2414 
-2428 IELVND
+2428 
-2434 SGIPDDNLTNNVRPH
+2434 
-2449 FQVTVPTDVNVVR
+2449 
-2462 LSIDGGKTWFNATQ
+2462 
-2476 SATPGVWD
+2476 
-2484 YIWPDDVADG
+2484 
-2494 GYTLTVEATD
+2494 
-2504 EAGNKATQTLD
+2504 
-2515 FTIDTTLSVPTL
+2515 
-2527 SLDSADDSGI
+2527 
-2537 AGDNITNVKTP
+2537 
-2548 GFTLNNIDTDVSRV
+2548 
-2562 IVEVMHNGIKQEV
+2562 
-2575 PLVQTGGQWRF
+2575 
-2586 APTSDWAD
+2586 
-2594 GDYILTVKVEDR
+2594 
-2606 AGNVKQSAP
+2606 
-2615 LTVTVDTHIAID
+2615 
-2627 RIELVN
+2627 
-2633 DSGIPGDNLTNEARP
+2633 
-2648 HFQVTVPADVNGVRL
+2648 
-2663 SIDGGK
+2663 
-2669 TWFDA
+2669 
-2674 TQSATSGVW
+2674 
-2683 DYTWLTN
+2683 
-2690 VANGP
+2690 
-2695 HTLMVEASD
+2695 
-2704 KAGNKTTQ
+2704 
-2712 KLDFTIDTI
+2712 
-2721 LSEPTITL
+2721 
-2729 DSADDSAAGD
+2729 
-2739 NITNVKMPG
+2739 
-2748 FTLGNIDADVTK
+2748 
-2760 VVVTVAHDGKNQQIE
+2760 
-2775 LIKNGGVWRFTPG
+2775 
-2788 AAWTDGDYTLTVK
+2788 
-2801 VEDKAGNTNY
+2801 
-2811 SAPLTVTIDTQT
+2811 
-2823 SIDRIELLNDTG
+2823 
-2835 IVGDNLTNEARPQF
+2835 
-2849 HITVPTD
+2849 
-2856 VNSVQLSLDGGIN
+2856 
-2869 WVNATLTS
+2869 
-2877 DGVWEYIWPTDLV
+2877 
-2890 ENTYTLTVKATDVA
+2890 
-2904 GNTATET
+2904 
-2911 LNFIIDTTLSTPTIT
+2911 
-2926 LDSADDS
+2926 
-2933 GTANDNKT
+2933 
-2941 NVKTPGFIIGG
+2941 
-2952 IDSDVTQVVVQVM
+2952 
-2965 RDGHSE
+2965 
-2971 EVELTQTNGQWRF
+2971 
-2984 VPGSAWTD
+2984 
-2992 GDYTLTVT
+2992 
-3000 VKDEAGNIR
+3000 
-3009 HSAPLTVTIDTQIT
+3009 
-3023 IDHIELVN
+3023 
-3031 DSGIPDDNL
+3031 
-3040 TNNVRPHFQVTVPT
+3040 RPHFQVTVPT

-3169 KEVLTATKGATGIW
+3169 KEVLTATKDATGNWSVTPTGTWADGDYTLTVRVEDEAGNEKHSASLTVTVDTQITIDAIELVNDNGIPGDNMTNDAHPQFRVTVPGDVNEVSLSIDGGVTWVKATQSATPGVWNYTWPGTVPDGDYTLNVKATDNAGNTVTETLHFTIDTTLSTPVIVLDSADDTGIQGDNMTNRTQPTFNLQHIDDDAVRVTVSVEHGGVTTTFDATKGVGGWTFTPPTSWGAGDYTLSVSVEDKAGNTSHSASLTVTVDTQIAINNIELVNDSGIPDDNLTNNVRPQFQVKVPTDVNEVRLSIDGGKTWFNATQSATPGVWDYTWLADVGEGKHTLTVEATDKAGNQTTQKLDFIIDTLLSEPTIVLDSTDDSGTKGDNLTNANKPTFLLGNIDADARYVTVEVQHGSTKEVLTATKGATGIW

-3195 YTLTVRVEDDAGN
+3195 YTLTVRVEDEAGN

-3215 TVTVDTQITIDVIEL
+3215 TVTVDTQITIDAIEL

-3325 AMDSRDDTGAI
+3325 TMDSRDDTGAI

-3349 IGNIDADAH
+3349 IGNIDSDAQ

-3408 RQSTPLVVTVDTQT
+3408 RQSTPLIVTVDTQT

-3469 VSATQG
+3469 VSAAQG

-3484 PTDMGDGKHTLTVM
+3484 PTDMGDGKHILTVM

-3622 IDRIELVNDSGVPG
+3622 IDHIELVNDSGVPG

-3690 GQHTLTV
+3690 GQHTLIV

-3704 NKMTETLNFT
+3704 NKMTGTLDFT

-3736 NDNLTSVTQPVFVLG
+3736 NDNLTSVTQPIFVLG

-3852 HQVDSDVTRVMVKV
+3852 RQVDSDVTRVMVKV

-3952 DVPGDVV
+3952 DVPGDVI

-4003 EAGNIANKDLVFN
+4003 QAGNIANKDLVFN

-4187 PDGQHT
+4187 PDGKHT

-4308 LRIEIDTQVQIDSVT
+4308 LQIEIDTQVQIDSVT

-4531 TSVTT
+4531 TSVTK

-4554 INGVSYSVTANGN
+4554 INGVSYPVTANGN

-4610 VSVRMEPASDTGNS
+4610 VSVRMEPASDTGSS

-4648 ITIVDDKSGREVLKQ
+4648 ITIVDDKSGREVLKH

-4721 SIDDQHEATSLRP
+4721 SIDDQYEATSLRP
-4734 EFKGFAEAFSTIM
+4734 EFKGLAEAFSTIM

-4835 IGSTLPNTIVSIYV
+4835 VGNTLPNAIVSIYV

-4971 ELTFKVED
+4971 VLTFKVED

-5081 QQKEILIEHDTQI
+5081 QQKDILIEHDTQI

-5293 NSGSLDDLITN
+5293 NSGSLDDLITS

-5382 DNPAMVAGSDNG
+5382 DNPVMMAGSDNG

-5401 TSQTRPT
+5401 TSQTRPA
-5408 FSIFGEMNQSVQ
+5408 FSIYGEMNQSVQ

-5534 VWVNEKGHWQMPVN
+5534 VWVNDKGHWQMPVN

-5575 SIWVDTHIKVFTS
+5575 SIWVDTHIQVFTS

-5598 TEWWSNSD
+5598 TDWWSNSST
-5606 LITMRGTGEIGAT
+5606 ITMRGMGEIGAT

-5634 AATGRWEL
+5634 AANGQWEL
-5642 STDKL
+5642 STDQL
-5647 PEGTYDISLVIEDS
+5647 PEGKYDITLSIEDN
-5661 AGNRWE
+5661 AGNRKE
-5667 DVREI
+5667 EVHEI

-5705 LIITDSEGNTYTLTV
+5705 LIITDSNGNTYTLTV

-5755 DIMKEVPVISLS
+5755 DIMKETPVISLS

-5775 GDNITRDKQPTF
+5775 GDNITRDNQPTF

-5862 IALAAGEDNGA
+5862 IALAAGEGNGA
-5873 SDSDNVTNHTQPKF
+5873 SDSDNVTNHNHTQPKF

-5927 AWNDGNY
+5927 AWNDGTY

-5946 SQQSASLAVT
+5946 SLQSASLEVT

-5998 TEPSAAEESVVK
+5998 TVPSAAEESVVK
-6010 VTAYSITLLNADSG
+6010 ETAYSITLLNADSG

-6041 PENIVNVSI
+6041 PENIVNVSV

-6081 DVKFIDKDNDFL
+6081 DVKFIDKDDDFL

-6107 IVNAMNVR
+6107 IVNAMNAR

>member
-1230 VELVNDSGVK
+1230 VELVNNSGVK

-2120 LSEPTIVLDNTDDS
+2120 LSEPTIVLDSTDDS

-2428 IELVND
+2428 
-2434 SGIPDDNLTNNVRPH
+2434 
-2449 FQVTVPTDVNVVR
+2449 
-2462 LSIDGGKTWFNATQ
+2462 
-2476 SATPGVWD
+2476 
-2484 YIWPDDVADG
+2484 
-2494 GYTLTVEATD
+2494 
-2504 EAGNKATQTLD
+2504 
-2515 FTIDTTLSVPTL
+2515 
-2527 SLDSADDSGI
+2527 
-2537 AGDNITNVKTP
+2537 
-2548 GFTLNNIDTDVSRV
+2548 
-2562 IVEVMHNGIKQEV
+2562 
-2575 PLVQTGGQWRF
+2575 
-2586 APTSDWAD
+2586 
-2594 GDYILTVKVEDR
+2594 
-2606 AGNVKQSAP
+2606 
-2615 LTVTVDTHIAID
+2615 
-2627 RIELVN
+2627 
-2633 DSGIPGDNLTNEARP
+2633 
-2648 HFQVTVPADVNGVRL
+2648 
-2663 SIDGGK
+2663 
-2669 TWFDA
+2669 
-2674 TQSATSGVW
+2674 
-2683 DYTWLTN
+2683 
-2690 VANGP
+2690 
-2695 HTLMVEASD
+2695 
-2704 KAGNKTTQ
+2704 
-2712 KLDFTIDTI
+2712 
-2721 LSEPTITL
+2721 
-2729 DSADDSAAGD
+2729 
-2739 NITNVKMPG
+2739 
-2748 FTLGNIDADVTK
+2748 
-2760 VVVTVAHDGKNQQIE
+2760 
-2775 LIKNGGVWRFTPG
+2775 
-2788 AAWTDGDYTLTVK
+2788 
-2801 VEDKAGNTNY
+2801 
-2811 SAPLTVTIDTQT
+2811 
-2823 SIDRIELLNDTG
+2823 
-2835 IVGDNLTNEARPQF
+2835 
-2849 HITVPTD
+2849 
-2856 VNSVQLSLDGGIN
+2856 
-2869 WVNATLTS
+2869 
-2877 DGVWEYIWPTDLV
+2877 
-2890 ENTYTLTVKATDVA
+2890 
-2904 GNTATET
+2904 
-2911 LNFIIDTTLSTPTIT
+2911 
-2926 LDSADDS
+2926 
-2933 GTANDNKT
+2933 
-2941 NVKTPGFIIGG
+2941 
-2952 IDSDVTQVVVQVM
+2952 
-2965 RDGHSE
+2965 
-2971 EVELTQTNGQWRF
+2971 
-2984 VPGSAWTD
+2984 
-2992 GDYTLTVT
+2992 
-3000 VKDEAGNIR
+3000 
-3009 HSAPLTVTIDTQIT
+3009 
-3023 IDHIELVN
+3023 IELVN

-4268 TIENTGGNLTFTPD
+4268 TIENTGENLTFTPD

-4554 INGVSYSVTANGN
+4554 INGVSYPVTANGN

>member
-431 APEKPTIE
+431 PPEKPTIE

-580 IFKANDKGEWTF
+580 IFKANDKGEWTY

-632 PTVSLEDYVV
+632 PTVSLEDFVV

-1034 SGISDDNLTNIVKPT
+1034 SGIADDNLTNIVKPT

-1108 NKANSAIFDFTIDTT
+1108 NKANSAVFDFTIDTT

-1181 LNGSWLFI
+1181 LNGSWLFT

-1200 LTVKVEDKAGNTNYS
+1200 LTVKVEDKAGNTSYS

-1320 TTLSVPVIVLDS
+1320 TTLSVPVIVLNS
-1332 ADDTGIQGDNMTNS
+1332 ADDTGVQGDNMTNR

-1476 QSATPGVWDYIW
+1476 QSATPGAWDYIW

-1494 GGYTLTVEATDEA
+1494 GGYTLTVEATDKA
-1507 GNKATQTLDFTIDT
+1507 GNKTTQELDFTIDT

-1714 LDFTIDTILSEPT
+1714 LDFIIDTLLSEPT

-2120 LSEPTIVLDNTDDS
+2120 LSEPTIVLDSTDDS
-2134 GTKGDHLTN
+2134 GTKGDNLTN

-2315 FTIDTTLST
+2315 FTIDTTLSV
-2324 PVIVLDSADD
+2324 PVIVLNSADD
-2334 SGVHGDNMT
+2334 TGVQGDNMT
-2343 NHTQPT
+2343 NSTQPT

-2379 DAGGWTFT
+2379 GVGGWSFT

-2449 FQVTVPTDVNVVR
+2449 FQVKVPTDVN
-2462 LSIDGGKTWFNATQ
+2462 
-2476 SATPGVWD
+2476 
-2484 YIWPDDVADG
+2484 
-2494 GYTLTVEATD
+2494 E
-2504 EAGNKATQTLD
+2504 
-2515 FTIDTTLSVPTL
+2515 
-2527 SLDSADDSGI
+2527 
-2537 AGDNITNVKTP
+2537 
-2548 GFTLNNIDTDVSRV
+2548 
-2562 IVEVMHNGIKQEV
+2562 
-2575 PLVQTGGQWRF
+2575 
-2586 APTSDWAD
+2586 
-2594 GDYILTVKVEDR
+2594 
-2606 AGNVKQSAP
+2606 
-2615 LTVTVDTHIAID
+2615 
-2627 RIELVN
+2627 
-2633 DSGIPGDNLTNEARP
+2633 
-2648 HFQVTVPADVNGVRL
+2648 
-2663 SIDGGK
+2663 
-2669 TWFDA
+2669 
-2674 TQSATSGVW
+2674 
-2683 DYTWLTN
+2683 
-2690 VANGP
+2690 
-2695 HTLMVEASD
+2695 
-2704 KAGNKTTQ
+2704 
-2712 KLDFTIDTI
+2712 
-2721 LSEPTITL
+2721 
-2729 DSADDSAAGD
+2729 
-2739 NITNVKMPG
+2739 
-2748 FTLGNIDADVTK
+2748 
-2760 VVVTVAHDGKNQQIE
+2760 
-2775 LIKNGGVWRFTPG
+2775 
-2788 AAWTDGDYTLTVK
+2788 
-2801 VEDKAGNTNY
+2801 
-2811 SAPLTVTIDTQT
+2811 
-2823 SIDRIELLNDTG
+2823 
-2835 IVGDNLTNEARPQF
+2835 
-2849 HITVPTD
+2849 
-2856 VNSVQLSLDGGIN
+2856 
-2869 WVNATLTS
+2869 
-2877 DGVWEYIWPTDLV
+2877 
-2890 ENTYTLTVKATDVA
+2890 
-2904 GNTATET
+2904 
-2911 LNFIIDTTLSTPTIT
+2911 
-2926 LDSADDS
+2926 
-2933 GTANDNKT
+2933 
-2941 NVKTPGFIIGG
+2941 
-2952 IDSDVTQVVVQVM
+2952 
-2965 RDGHSE
+2965 
-2971 EVELTQTNGQWRF
+2971 
-2984 VPGSAWTD
+2984 
-2992 GDYTLTVT
+2992 
-3000 VKDEAGNIR
+3000 
-3009 HSAPLTVTIDTQIT
+3009 
-3023 IDHIELVN
+3023 
-3031 DSGIPDDNL
+3031 
-3040 TNNVRPHFQVTVPT
+3040 
-3054 DVNVVRLSIDGGK
+3054 VRLSIDGGK

-3099 ATDKAGNKTTQQLD
+3099 ATDKAGNQTTQKLD
-3113 FIIDTLLSEP
+3113 FIIDTMLSEP
-3123 TIVLDNTDDSGT
+3123 TIVLDSTDDSGT
-3135 KGDNLTNVNK
+3135 KGDNLTNANK
-3145 PTFLLGNID
+3145 PTFILGNID

-3159 VTVEVQHGGT
+3159 VTVEVQYGGT

-3325 AMDSRDDTGAI
+3325 TMDSRDDTGAI

-3349 IGNIDADAH
+3349 IGNIDSDAQ

-3408 RQSTPLVVTVDTQT
+3408 RQSTPLIVTVDTQT

-3469 VSATQG
+3469 VSAAQG

-3622 IDRIELVNDSGVPG
+3622 IDHIELVNDSGVPG

-3714 IDITLLT
+3714 IDITLMT

-3852 HQVDSDVTRVMVKV
+3852 RQVDSDVTRVMVKV

-4308 LRIEIDTQVQIDSVT
+4308 LKIEIDTQVQIDSVT

-4531 TSVTT
+4531 TSVTK

-4554 INGVSYSVTANGN
+4554 INGVSYPVTANGN

-4835 IGSTLPNTIVSIYV
+4835 VGNTLPNAIVSIYV

-4971 ELTFKVED
+4971 VLTFKVED

-5037 IRNPQGVVI
+5037 IRSPQGVVI

-5081 QQKEILIEHDTQI
+5081 QQKDILIEHDTQI

-5346 ALKDGEYS
+5346 VLKDGEYS

-5408 FSIFGEMNQSVQ
+5408 FSISGEMNQSVQ

-5575 SIWVDTHIKVFTS
+5575 SIWVDTHIQVFTS
-5588 ELDDNKSSSK
+5588 EIDDNKSSSK
-5598 TEWWSNSD
+5598 TDWWSNSST
-5606 LITMRGTGEIGAT
+5606 ITMRGMGEIGAT

-5634 AATGRWEL
+5634 AANGQWEL
-5642 STDKL
+5642 STDQL
-5647 PEGTYDISLVIEDS
+5647 PEGKYDITLSIEDN
-5661 AGNRWE
+5661 AGNRKE
-5667 DVREI
+5667 EVHEI

-5705 LIITDSEGNTYTLTV
+5705 LIITDSNGNTYTLTV

-5750 DDVPL
+5750 DDVSL

-5862 IALAAGEDNGA
+5862 IALAAGEDNGV

-5897 GVTVNVTHNGVTDIY
+5897 GVTVNVTHNGVTDTY

-5927 AWNDGNY
+5927 AWNDGTY

-5998 TEPSAAEESVVK
+5998 TVPSAAEESVVK
-6010 VTAYSITLLNADSG
+6010 ETAYSITLLNADSG

-6107 IVNAMNVR
+6107 IVNAMNAR

>member
-35 PDMNITTPRGS
+35 PDMNITTPHGS

-118 KKQLDDAENA
+118 KKQLDEAENA

-318 ADGSGSAKLV
+318 ADGSGSTKLV

-451 NITNSTLP
+451 SITNSTLP

-535 AEIETTNDSGIVGDN
+535 AEIETTDDSGIVGDN

-592 NFTSDSVEGIN
+592 NFTSDSVEGVN

-622 YVIDTIAPVP
+622 YVIDTVAPVP
-632 PTVSLEDYVV
+632 PTVSLEDFVV

-1062 QVWDAMS
+1062 QVWDAAS

-1108 NKANSAIFDFTIDTT
+1108 NKANSAVFDFTIDTT

-1181 LNGSWLFI
+1181 LNGSWLFT

-1320 TTLSVPVIVLDS
+1320 TTLSVPVIVLNS
-1332 ADDTGIQGDNMTNS
+1332 ADDTGVQGDNMTNS

-1367 EHGGVTTTFDATKGT
+1367 EHGGVTTTFDATKGV
-1382 GGWTF
+1382 GGWSF
-1387 TPPTSWADG
+1387 TPTGAWADG

-1435 SGIPD
+1435 SGIPN

-1476 QSATPGVWDYIW
+1476 QNATQGVWDYIW

-1507 GNKATQTLDFTIDT
+1507 GNKTTQTLDFTIDT

-1561 RVIVEVMHNG
+1561 RVTVEVMHNG

-1637 IPGDNLTNEARPH
+1637 IPDDNLTNEARPH

-1679 TSGVWDYTW
+1679 TPGVWDYTW

-1714 LDFTIDTILSEPT
+1714 LDFIIDTMLSEPT

-1875 LTSDGVWEYIWP
+1875 LTPDGVWEYIWP

-2018 IDTQITIDHIELV
+2018 IDTQIAIDHIELV

-2111 QLDFIIDTL
+2111 QLDFIIDTM

-2134 GTKGDHLTN
+2134 GTKGDNLTN

-2224 TIDVIELVNDNG
+2224 TIDAIELVNDNG

-2334 SGVHGDNMT
+2334 TGIQGDNMT
-2343 NHTQPT
+2343 NRTQPT
-2349 FALQHID
+2349 FNLQHID

-2379 DAGGWTFT
+2379 GVGGWTFT
-2387 PTGAW
+2387 PPTSWGA
-2392 ADGDYTL
+2392 GDYTL

-2434 SGIPDDNLTNNVRPH
+2434 SGIPDDNLTNNVRPQ
-2449 FQVTVPTDVNVVR
+2449 FQVKVPTDVN
-2462 LSIDGGKTWFNATQ
+2462 
-2476 SATPGVWD
+2476 
-2484 YIWPDDVADG
+2484 
-2494 GYTLTVEATD
+2494 E
-2504 EAGNKATQTLD
+2504 
-2515 FTIDTTLSVPTL
+2515 
-2527 SLDSADDSGI
+2527 
-2537 AGDNITNVKTP
+2537 
-2548 GFTLNNIDTDVSRV
+2548 
-2562 IVEVMHNGIKQEV
+2562 
-2575 PLVQTGGQWRF
+2575 
-2586 APTSDWAD
+2586 
-2594 GDYILTVKVEDR
+2594 
-2606 AGNVKQSAP
+2606 
-2615 LTVTVDTHIAID
+2615 
-2627 RIELVN
+2627 
-2633 DSGIPGDNLTNEARP
+2633 
-2648 HFQVTVPADVNGVRL
+2648 
-2663 SIDGGK
+2663 
-2669 TWFDA
+2669 
-2674 TQSATSGVW
+2674 
-2683 DYTWLTN
+2683 
-2690 VANGP
+2690 
-2695 HTLMVEASD
+2695 
-2704 KAGNKTTQ
+2704 
-2712 KLDFTIDTI
+2712 
-2721 LSEPTITL
+2721 
-2729 DSADDSAAGD
+2729 
-2739 NITNVKMPG
+2739 
-2748 FTLGNIDADVTK
+2748 
-2760 VVVTVAHDGKNQQIE
+2760 
-2775 LIKNGGVWRFTPG
+2775 
-2788 AAWTDGDYTLTVK
+2788 
-2801 VEDKAGNTNY
+2801 
-2811 SAPLTVTIDTQT
+2811 
-2823 SIDRIELLNDTG
+2823 
-2835 IVGDNLTNEARPQF
+2835 
-2849 HITVPTD
+2849 
-2856 VNSVQLSLDGGIN
+2856 
-2869 WVNATLTS
+2869 
-2877 DGVWEYIWPTDLV
+2877 
-2890 ENTYTLTVKATDVA
+2890 
-2904 GNTATET
+2904 
-2911 LNFIIDTTLSTPTIT
+2911 
-2926 LDSADDS
+2926 
-2933 GTANDNKT
+2933 
-2941 NVKTPGFIIGG
+2941 
-2952 IDSDVTQVVVQVM
+2952 
-2965 RDGHSE
+2965 
-2971 EVELTQTNGQWRF
+2971 
-2984 VPGSAWTD
+2984 
-2992 GDYTLTVT
+2992 
-3000 VKDEAGNIR
+3000 
-3009 HSAPLTVTIDTQIT
+3009 
-3023 IDHIELVN
+3023 
-3031 DSGIPDDNL
+3031 
-3040 TNNVRPHFQVTVPT
+3040 
-3054 DVNVVRLSIDGGK
+3054 VRLSIDGGK

-3099 ATDKAGNKTTQQLD
+3099 ATDKAGNQTTQKLD

-3123 TIVLDNTDDSGT
+3123 TIVLDNTDDSGI
-3135 KGDNLTNVNK
+3135 KGDNLTNANK

-3159 VTVEVQHGGT
+3159 VTVEVQHGST

-3195 YTLTVRVEDDAGN
+3195 YTLTVRVEDEAGN

-3325 AMDSRDDTGAI
+3325 TMDSRDDTGAI

-3349 IGNIDADAH
+3349 IGNIDSDAQ

-3408 RQSTPLVVTVDTQT
+3408 RQSTPLIVTVDTQT

-3469 VSATQG
+3469 VSAAQG

-3622 IDRIELVNDSGVPG
+3622 IDHIELVNDSGVPG
-3636 DNVTKHVRPQFQ
+3636 DNITKHVRPQFQ

-3690 GQHTLTV
+3690 GQHTLIV

-3704 NKMTETLNFT
+3704 NKMTGTLDFT

-3736 NDNLTSVTQPVFVLG
+3736 NDNLTSVTQPIFVLG

-3852 HQVDSDVTRVMVKV
+3852 RQVDSDVTRVMVKV

-3914 PFEVRIDTTTTINN
+3914 PLEVRIDTTTTINN

-3952 DVPGDVV
+3952 DVPGDVI

-4187 PDGQHT
+4187 PDGKHT

-4308 LRIEIDTQVQIDSVT
+4308 LQIEIDTQVQIDSVT

-4531 TSVTT
+4531 TSVTK

-4554 INGVSYSVTANGN
+4554 INGVSYPVTANGN

-4610 VSVRMEPASDTGNS
+4610 VSVRMEPASDTGSS

-4648 ITIVDDKSGREVLKQ
+4648 ITIVDDKSGREVLKH

-4721 SIDDQHEATSLRP
+4721 SIDDQYEATSLRP
-4734 EFKGFAEAFSTIM
+4734 EFKGLAEAFSTIM

-4835 IGSTLPNTIVSIYV
+4835 VGNTLPNAIVSIYV

-4971 ELTFKVED
+4971 VLTFKVED

-5081 QQKEILIEHDTQI
+5081 QQKDILIEHDTQI

-5293 NSGSLDDLITN
+5293 NSGSLDDLITS

-5382 DNPAMVAGSDNG
+5382 DNPVMMAGSDNG

-5401 TSQTRPT
+5401 TSQTRPA
-5408 FSIFGEMNQSVQ
+5408 FSIYGEMNQSVQ

-5534 VWVNEKGHWQMPVN
+5534 VWVNDKGHWQMPVN

-5575 SIWVDTHIKVFTS
+5575 SIWVDTHIQVFTS

-5598 TEWWSNSD
+5598 TDWWSNSST
-5606 LITMRGTGEIGAT
+5606 ITMRGMGEIGAT

-5634 AATGRWEL
+5634 AANGQWEL
-5642 STDKL
+5642 STDQL
-5647 PEGTYDISLVIEDS
+5647 PEGKYDITLSIEDN
-5661 AGNRWE
+5661 AGNRKE
-5667 DVREI
+5667 EVHEI

-5705 LIITDSEGNTYTLTV
+5705 LIITDSNGNTYTLTV

-5755 DIMKEVPVISLS
+5755 DIMKETPVISLS

-5775 GDNITRDKQPTF
+5775 GDNITRDNQPTF

-5862 IALAAGEDNGA
+5862 IALAAGEGNGA
-5873 SDSDNVTNHTQPKF
+5873 SDSDNVTNHNHTQPKF

-5927 AWNDGNY
+5927 AWNDGTY

-5946 SQQSASLAVT
+5946 SLQSASLEVT

-5973 DDATA
+5973 DDATP

-5998 TEPSAAEESVVK
+5998 TVPSAAEESVVK
-6010 VTAYSITLLNADSG
+6010 ETAYSITLLNADSG

-6041 PENIVNVSI
+6041 PENIVNVSV

-6081 DVKFIDKDNDFL
+6081 DVKFLDKDDDFL

-6107 IVNAMNVR
+6107 IVNAMNAR

-6131 GHNNNGAIDVFAVNE
+6131 GHNNNGAIEVFAVNE

>member
-35 PDMNITTPRGS
+35 PDMNIITPHGS

-622 YVIDTIAPVP
+622 YVIDTVAPVP
-632 PTVSLEDYVV
+632 PTVSLEDFVV

-975 KDGRWEYTLKA
+975 KDGRWEYILKA

-1034 SGISDDNLTNIVKPT
+1034 SGIADDNLTNIVKPT

-1108 NKANSAIFDFTIDTT
+1108 NKANSAVFDFTIDTT

-1181 LNGSWLFI
+1181 LNGSWLFT

-1200 LTVKVEDKAGNTNYS
+1200 LTVKVEDKAGNTSYS

-1320 TTLSVPVIVLDS
+1320 TTLSVPVIVLNS
-1332 ADDTGIQGDNMTNS
+1332 ADDTGVQGDNMTNR

-1382 GGWTF
+1382 GGWSF
-1387 TPPTSWADG
+1387 TPTGAWADG

-1435 SGIPD
+1435 SGIPN

-1476 QSATPGVWDYIW
+1476 QSATTGVWDYIW

-1541 NITNV
+1541 NITSV

-1637 IPGDNLTNEARPH
+1637 IPDDNLTNEARPH

-1703 SDKAGNKTTQK
+1703 TDKAGNKTTQK
-1714 LDFTIDTILSEPT
+1714 LDFIIDTLLSEPT

-2018 IDTQITIDHIELV
+2018 IDTQIAIDHIELV

-2038 DNLTNNVRPHFQVT
+2038 DNLTNEARPHFQVT

-2111 QLDFIIDTL
+2111 QLDFIIDTM

-2134 GTKGDHLTN
+2134 GTKGDNLTN

-2224 TIDVIELVNDNG
+2224 TIDAIELVNDNG

-2334 SGVHGDNMT
+2334 TGIQGDNMT
-2343 NHTQPT
+2343 NRTQPT
-2349 FALQHID
+2349 FNLQHID

-2387 PTGAW
+2387 PPTSWGA
-2392 ADGDYTL
+2392 GDYTL

-2449 FQVTVPTDVNVVR
+2449 FQVTVPTDVNEVR

-2476 SATPGVWD
+2476 SV
-2484 YIWPDDVADG
+2484 
-2494 GYTLTVEATD
+2494 
-2504 EAGNKATQTLD
+2504 
-2515 FTIDTTLSVPTL
+2515 
-2527 SLDSADDSGI
+2527 
-2537 AGDNITNVKTP
+2537 
-2548 GFTLNNIDTDVSRV
+2548 
-2562 IVEVMHNGIKQEV
+2562 
-2575 PLVQTGGQWRF
+2575 
-2586 APTSDWAD
+2586 
-2594 GDYILTVKVEDR
+2594 
-2606 AGNVKQSAP
+2606 
-2615 LTVTVDTHIAID
+2615 
-2627 RIELVN
+2627 
-2633 DSGIPGDNLTNEARP
+2633 
-2648 HFQVTVPADVNGVRL
+2648 
-2663 SIDGGK
+2663 
-2669 TWFDA
+2669 
-2674 TQSATSGVW
+2674 
-2683 DYTWLTN
+2683 
-2690 VANGP
+2690 
-2695 HTLMVEASD
+2695 
-2704 KAGNKTTQ
+2704 
-2712 KLDFTIDTI
+2712 
-2721 LSEPTITL
+2721 
-2729 DSADDSAAGD
+2729 
-2739 NITNVKMPG
+2739 
-2748 FTLGNIDADVTK
+2748 
-2760 VVVTVAHDGKNQQIE
+2760 
-2775 LIKNGGVWRFTPG
+2775 
-2788 AAWTDGDYTLTVK
+2788 
-2801 VEDKAGNTNY
+2801 
-2811 SAPLTVTIDTQT
+2811 
-2823 SIDRIELLNDTG
+2823 
-2835 IVGDNLTNEARPQF
+2835 
-2849 HITVPTD
+2849 
-2856 VNSVQLSLDGGIN
+2856 
-2869 WVNATLTS
+2869 
-2877 DGVWEYIWPTDLV
+2877 
-2890 ENTYTLTVKATDVA
+2890 
-2904 GNTATET
+2904 
-2911 LNFIIDTTLSTPTIT
+2911 
-2926 LDSADDS
+2926 
-2933 GTANDNKT
+2933 
-2941 NVKTPGFIIGG
+2941 
-2952 IDSDVTQVVVQVM
+2952 
-2965 RDGHSE
+2965 
-2971 EVELTQTNGQWRF
+2971 
-2984 VPGSAWTD
+2984 
-2992 GDYTLTVT
+2992 
-3000 VKDEAGNIR
+3000 
-3009 HSAPLTVTIDTQIT
+3009 
-3023 IDHIELVN
+3023 
-3031 DSGIPDDNL
+3031 
-3040 TNNVRPHFQVTVPT
+3040 
-3054 DVNVVRLSIDGGK
+3054 
-3067 TWFNATQSATP
+3067 TP

-3099 ATDKAGNKTTQQLD
+3099 ATDKAGNQTTQKLD
-3113 FIIDTLLSEP
+3113 FIIDTMLSEP
-3123 TIVLDNTDDSGT
+3123 TIVLDSTDDSGT
-3135 KGDNLTNVNK
+3135 KGDNLTNANK
-3145 PTFLLGNID
+3145 PTFILGNID

-3183 SVTPTGTWADGD
+3183 SVTPTSTWADGD

-3276 TAGIWDYTWPKDVT
+3276 TAGTWDYTWPKDVT

-3408 RQSTPLVVTVDTQT
+3408 RQSTPLIVTVDTQT

-3469 VSATQG
+3469 VSAAQG

-3622 IDRIELVNDSGVPG
+3622 IDHIELVNDSGVPG

-3690 GQHTLTV
+3690 GQHTLIV

-3704 NKMTETLNFT
+3704 NKMTGTLDFT

-3852 HQVDSDVTRVMVKV
+3852 RQVDSDVTRVMVKV

-4308 LRIEIDTQVQIDSVT
+4308 LKIEIDTQVQIDSVT

-4531 TSVTT
+4531 TSVTK

-4554 INGVSYSVTANGN
+4554 INGVSYPVTANGN

-4893 STAVDVT
+4893 STAVDLT

-5081 QQKEILIEHDTQI
+5081 QQKDILIEHDTQI

-5293 NSGSLDDLITN
+5293 NSGSLDDLITS

-5382 DNPAMVAGSDNG
+5382 DNPVMMAGSDNG

-5401 TSQTRPT
+5401 TSQTRPA
-5408 FSIFGEMNQSVQ
+5408 FSIYGEMNQSVQ

-5474 DTFNTTPVAIDSI
+5474 DTLNTTPVAIDSI

-5534 VWVNEKGHWQMPVN
+5534 VWANDKGHWQMPVN

-5553 EGQLDITV
+5553 EGQLDINV

-5575 SIWVDTHIKVFTS
+5575 SIWVDTHIQVFTS

-5598 TEWWSNSD
+5598 TDWWSNSST
-5606 LITMRGTGEIGAT
+5606 ITMRGMGEIGAT

-5634 AATGRWEL
+5634 AANGKWEL
-5642 STDKL
+5642 STDQL
-5647 PEGTYDISLVIEDS
+5647 PEGKYDITLSIEDN
-5661 AGNRWE
+5661 AGNRKE
-5667 DVREI
+5667 EVHEI

-5705 LIITDSEGNTYTLTV
+5705 LIITDSNGNTYTLTV

-5927 AWNDGNY
+5927 AWNDGTY

-5964 ADSQHDDAS
+5964 ADSQHNDAS

-5998 TEPSAAEESVVK
+5998 TVPSVAEESVVK
-6010 VTAYSITLLNADSG
+6010 ETAYSITLLNADSG

-6041 PENIVNVSI
+6041 PENIVNVSV

-6081 DVKFIDKDNDFL
+6081 DVKFIDKDDDFL

-6107 IVNAMNVR
+6107 IVNAMNAR

>member
-35 PDMNITTPRGS
+35 PDMNITTPHGS

-118 KKQLDDAENA
+118 KKQLDEAENA

-451 NITNSTLP
+451 SITNSTLP

-535 AEIETTNDSGIVGDN
+535 AEIETTDDSGIVGDN

-592 NFTSDSVEGIN
+592 NFTSDSVEGVN

-622 YVIDTIAPVP
+622 YVIDTVAPVP
-632 PTVSLEDYVV
+632 PTVSLEDFVV

-1062 QVWDAMS
+1062 QVWDAAS

-1108 NKANSAIFDFTIDTT
+1108 NKANSAVFDFTIDTT

-1181 LNGSWLFI
+1181 LNGSWLFT

-1320 TTLSVPVIVLDS
+1320 TTLSVPVIVLNS
-1332 ADDTGIQGDNMTNS
+1332 ADDTGVQGDNMTNS

-1367 EHGGVTTTFDATKGT
+1367 EHGGVTTTFDATKGV
-1382 GGWTF
+1382 GGWSF
-1387 TPPTSWADG
+1387 TPTGAWADG

-1435 SGIPD
+1435 SGIPN

-1476 QSATPGVWDYIW
+1476 QNATPGVWDYIW

-1507 GNKATQTLDFTIDT
+1507 GNKTTQTLDFTIDT

-1561 RVIVEVMHNG
+1561 RVTVEVMHNG

-1637 IPGDNLTNEARPH
+1637 IPDDNLTNEARPH

-1679 TSGVWDYTW
+1679 TPGVWDYTW

-1714 LDFTIDTILSEPT
+1714 LDFIIDTMLSEPT

-2018 IDTQITIDHIELV
+2018 IDTQIAIDHIELV

-2038 DNLTNNVRPHFQVT
+2038 DNLTNNVRPQFQVK
-2052 VPTDVNVVRLSI
+2052 VPTDVNEVRLSI

-2101 TDKAGNKTTQ
+2101 TDKAGNQTTQ
-2111 QLDFIIDTL
+2111 KLDFIIDTM
-2120 LSEPTIVLDNTDDS
+2120 LSEPTIVLDSTDDS
-2134 GTKGDHLTN
+2134 GTKGDNLTN
-2143 VNKPTF
+2143 ANKPTF
-2149 LLGNID
+2149 ILGNID

-2206 AGNEKH
+2206 
-2212 SASLTVTVDTQI
+2212 
-2224 TIDVIELVNDNG
+2224 
-2236 IPGDNMTNDAH
+2236 
-2247 PQFRVT
+2247 
-2253 VPGDVNEV
+2253 
-2261 SLSIDGGVT
+2261 
-2270 WVKATQSATPGV
+2270 
-2282 WNYTWPGTVPDGDYT
+2282 
-2297 LNVKATDNAGNT
+2297 
-2309 VTETLH
+2309 
-2315 FTIDTTLST
+2315 
-2324 PVIVLDSADD
+2324 
-2334 SGVHGDNMT
+2334 
-2343 NHTQPT
+2343 
-2349 FALQHID
+2349 
-2356 DDAVRVTVSVEHGGV
+2356 
-2371 TTTFDATK
+2371 
-2379 DAGGWTFT
+2379 
-2387 PTGAW
+2387 
-2392 ADGDYTL
+2392 
-2399 SVSVEDKAGNTSHSA
+2399 
-2414 SLTVTVDTQIAINN
+2414 
-2428 IELVND
+2428 
-2434 SGIPDDNLTNNVRPH
+2434 
-2449 FQVTVPTDVNVVR
+2449 
-2462 LSIDGGKTWFNATQ
+2462 
-2476 SATPGVWD
+2476 
-2484 YIWPDDVADG
+2484 
-2494 GYTLTVEATD
+2494 
-2504 EAGNKATQTLD
+2504 
-2515 FTIDTTLSVPTL
+2515 
-2527 SLDSADDSGI
+2527 
-2537 AGDNITNVKTP
+2537 
-2548 GFTLNNIDTDVSRV
+2548 
-2562 IVEVMHNGIKQEV
+2562 
-2575 PLVQTGGQWRF
+2575 
-2586 APTSDWAD
+2586 
-2594 GDYILTVKVEDR
+2594 
-2606 AGNVKQSAP
+2606 
-2615 LTVTVDTHIAID
+2615 
-2627 RIELVN
+2627 
-2633 DSGIPGDNLTNEARP
+2633 
-2648 HFQVTVPADVNGVRL
+2648 
-2663 SIDGGK
+2663 
-2669 TWFDA
+2669 
-2674 TQSATSGVW
+2674 
-2683 DYTWLTN
+2683 
-2690 VANGP
+2690 
-2695 HTLMVEASD
+2695 
-2704 KAGNKTTQ
+2704 
-2712 KLDFTIDTI
+2712 
-2721 LSEPTITL
+2721 
-2729 DSADDSAAGD
+2729 
-2739 NITNVKMPG
+2739 
-2748 FTLGNIDADVTK
+2748 
-2760 VVVTVAHDGKNQQIE
+2760 
-2775 LIKNGGVWRFTPG
+2775 
-2788 AAWTDGDYTLTVK
+2788 
-2801 VEDKAGNTNY
+2801 
-2811 SAPLTVTIDTQT
+2811 
-2823 SIDRIELLNDTG
+2823 
-2835 IVGDNLTNEARPQF
+2835 
-2849 HITVPTD
+2849 
-2856 VNSVQLSLDGGIN
+2856 
-2869 WVNATLTS
+2869 
-2877 DGVWEYIWPTDLV
+2877 
-2890 ENTYTLTVKATDVA
+2890 
-2904 GNTATET
+2904 
-2911 LNFIIDTTLSTPTIT
+2911 
-2926 LDSADDS
+2926 
-2933 GTANDNKT
+2933 
-2941 NVKTPGFIIGG
+2941 
-2952 IDSDVTQVVVQVM
+2952 
-2965 RDGHSE
+2965 
-2971 EVELTQTNGQWRF
+2971 
-2984 VPGSAWTD
+2984 
-2992 GDYTLTVT
+2992 
-3000 VKDEAGNIR
+3000 
-3009 HSAPLTVTIDTQIT
+3009 
-3023 IDHIELVN
+3023 
-3031 DSGIPDDNL
+3031 
-3040 TNNVRPHFQVTVPT
+3040 
-3054 DVNVVRLSIDGGK
+3054 
-3067 TWFNATQSATP
+3067 
-3078 GVWDYTWLADVG
+3078 
-3090 EGKHTLTVE
+3090 
-3099 ATDKAGNKTTQQLD
+3099 
-3113 FIIDTLLSEP
+3113 
-3123 TIVLDNTDDSGT
+3123 
-3135 KGDNLTNVNK
+3135 
-3145 PTFLLGNID
+3145 
-3154 ADARY
+3154 
-3159 VTVEVQHGGT
+3159 
-3169 KEVLTATKGATGIW
+3169 
-3183 SVTPTGTWADGD
+3183 
-3195 YTLTVRVEDDAGN
+3195 AGN

-3325 AMDSRDDTGAI
+3325 TMDSRDDTGAI

-3349 IGNIDADAH
+3349 IGNIDSDAQ

-3408 RQSTPLVVTVDTQT
+3408 RQSTPLIVTVDTQT

-3469 VSATQG
+3469 VSAAQG

-3622 IDRIELVNDSGVPG
+3622 IDHIELVNDSGVPG
-3636 DNVTKHVRPQFQ
+3636 DNITKHVRPQFQ

-3690 GQHTLTV
+3690 GQHTLIV

-3704 NKMTETLNFT
+3704 NKMTGTLDFT

-3852 HQVDSDVTRVMVKV
+3852 RQVDSDVTRVMVKV

-3914 PFEVRIDTTTTINN
+3914 PLEVRIDTTTTINN

-3952 DVPGDVV
+3952 DVPGDVI

-4187 PDGQHT
+4187 PDGKHT

-4308 LRIEIDTQVQIDSVT
+4308 LQIEIDTQVQIDSVT

-4531 TSVTT
+4531 TSVTK

-4554 INGVSYSVTANGN
+4554 INGVSYPVTANGN

-4610 VSVRMEPASDTGNS
+4610 VSVRMEPASDTGSS

-4648 ITIVDDKSGREVLKQ
+4648 ITIVDDKSGREVLKH

-4721 SIDDQHEATSLRP
+4721 SIDDQYEATSLRP
-4734 EFKGFAEAFSTIM
+4734 EFKGLAEAFSTIM

-4835 IGSTLPNTIVSIYV
+4835 VGNTLPNAIVSIYV

-4971 ELTFKVED
+4971 VLTFKVED

-5081 QQKEILIEHDTQI
+5081 QQKDILIEHDTQI

-5293 NSGSLDDLITN
+5293 NSGSLDDLITS

-5382 DNPAMVAGSDNG
+5382 DNPVMMAGSDNG

-5401 TSQTRPT
+5401 TSQTRPA
-5408 FSIFGEMNQSVQ
+5408 FSIYGEMNQSVQ

-5534 VWVNEKGHWQMPVN
+5534 VWVNDKGHWQMPVN

-5575 SIWVDTHIKVFTS
+5575 SIWVDTHIQVFTS

-5598 TEWWSNSD
+5598 TDWWSNSST
-5606 LITMRGTGEIGAT
+5606 ITMRGMGEIGAT

-5634 AATGRWEL
+5634 AANGQWEL
-5642 STDKL
+5642 STDQL
-5647 PEGTYDISLVIEDS
+5647 PEGKYDITLSIEDN
-5661 AGNRWE
+5661 AGNRKE
-5667 DVREI
+5667 EVHEI

-5705 LIITDSEGNTYTLTV
+5705 LIITDSNGNTYTLTV

-5755 DIMKEVPVISLS
+5755 DIMKETPVISLS

-5775 GDNITRDKQPTF
+5775 GDNITRDNQPTF

-5862 IALAAGEDNGA
+5862 IALAAGEGNGA
-5873 SDSDNVTNHTQPKF
+5873 SDSDNVTNHNHTQPKF

-5927 AWNDGNY
+5927 AWNDGTY

-5946 SQQSASLAVT
+5946 SLQSASLEVT

-5973 DDATA
+5973 DDATP

-5998 TEPSAAEESVVK
+5998 TVPSAAEESVVK
-6010 VTAYSITLLNADSG
+6010 ETAYSITLLNADSG

-6041 PENIVNVSI
+6041 PENIVNVSV

-6081 DVKFIDKDNDFL
+6081 DVKFLDKDDDFL

-6107 IVNAMNVR
+6107 IVNAMNAR

-6131 GHNNNGAIDVFAVNE
+6131 GHNNNGAIEVFAVNE

>member
-535 AEIETTNDSGIVGDN
+535 AEIETTDDSGIVGDN

-592 NFTSDSVEGIN
+592 NFTSDSVEGVN

-622 YVIDTIAPVP
+622 YVIDTVAPVP
-632 PTVSLEDYVV
+632 PTVSLEDFVV

-1034 SGISDDNLTNIVKPT
+1034 SGIADDNLTNIVKPT

-1108 NKANSAIFDFTIDTT
+1108 NKANSAVFDFTIDTT

-1181 LNGSWLFI
+1181 LNGSWLFT

-1200 LTVKVEDKAGNTNYS
+1200 LTVKVEDKAGNTSYS

-1382 GGWTF
+1382 GGWSF
-1387 TPPTSWADG
+1387 TPTGAWADG

-1435 SGIPD
+1435 SGIPN

-1462 RLSIDGGKTWFNAT
+1462 RLSIDGGKTWFNST
-1476 QSATPGVWDYIW
+1476 QSATPGAWDYIW

-1494 GGYTLTVEATDEA
+1494 GGYTLTVEATDKA
-1507 GNKATQTLDFTIDT
+1507 GNKTTQELDFTIDT

-1887 TDLVENTYTLT
+1887 TDLIENTYTLT

-2018 IDTQITIDHIELV
+2018 IDTQI
-2031 NDSGIPD
+2031 
-2038 DNLTNNVRPHFQVT
+2038 
-2052 VPTDVNVVRLSI
+2052 
-2064 DGGKTWFNATQSATP
+2064 A
-2079 GVWDYTWLAD
+2079 
-2089 VGEGKHTLTVEA
+2089 
-2101 TDKAGNKTTQ
+2101 
-2111 QLDFIIDTL
+2111 
-2120 LSEPTIVLDNTDDS
+2120 
-2134 GTKGDHLTN
+2134 
-2143 VNKPTF
+2143 
-2149 LLGNID
+2149 
-2155 ADARYVTVEVQH
+2155 
-2167 GGTKEVLTATKDATG
+2167 
-2182 NWSVTP
+2182 
-2188 TGTWAD
+2188 
-2194 GDYTLTVRVEDE
+2194 
-2206 AGNEKH
+2206 
-2212 SASLTVTVDTQI
+2212 
-2224 TIDVIELVNDNG
+2224 
-2236 IPGDNMTNDAH
+2236 
-2247 PQFRVT
+2247 
-2253 VPGDVNEV
+2253 
-2261 SLSIDGGVT
+2261 
-2270 WVKATQSATPGV
+2270 
-2282 WNYTWPGTVPDGDYT
+2282 
-2297 LNVKATDNAGNT
+2297 
-2309 VTETLH
+2309 
-2315 FTIDTTLST
+2315 
-2324 PVIVLDSADD
+2324 
-2334 SGVHGDNMT
+2334 
-2343 NHTQPT
+2343 
-2349 FALQHID
+2349 
-2356 DDAVRVTVSVEHGGV
+2356 
-2371 TTTFDATK
+2371 
-2379 DAGGWTFT
+2379 
-2387 PTGAW
+2387 
-2392 ADGDYTL
+2392 
-2399 SVSVEDKAGNTSHSA
+2399 
-2414 SLTVTVDTQIAINN
+2414 
-2428 IELVND
+2428 
-2434 SGIPDDNLTNNVRPH
+2434 
-2449 FQVTVPTDVNVVR
+2449 
-2462 LSIDGGKTWFNATQ
+2462 
-2476 SATPGVWD
+2476 
-2484 YIWPDDVADG
+2484 
-2494 GYTLTVEATD
+2494 
-2504 EAGNKATQTLD
+2504 
-2515 FTIDTTLSVPTL
+2515 
-2527 SLDSADDSGI
+2527 
-2537 AGDNITNVKTP
+2537 
-2548 GFTLNNIDTDVSRV
+2548 
-2562 IVEVMHNGIKQEV
+2562 
-2575 PLVQTGGQWRF
+2575 
-2586 APTSDWAD
+2586 
-2594 GDYILTVKVEDR
+2594 
-2606 AGNVKQSAP
+2606 
-2615 LTVTVDTHIAID
+2615 
-2627 RIELVN
+2627 
-2633 DSGIPGDNLTNEARP
+2633 
-2648 HFQVTVPADVNGVRL
+2648 
-2663 SIDGGK
+2663 
-2669 TWFDA
+2669 
-2674 TQSATSGVW
+2674 
-2683 DYTWLTN
+2683 
-2690 VANGP
+2690 
-2695 HTLMVEASD
+2695 
-2704 KAGNKTTQ
+2704 
-2712 KLDFTIDTI
+2712 
-2721 LSEPTITL
+2721 
-2729 DSADDSAAGD
+2729 
-2739 NITNVKMPG
+2739 
-2748 FTLGNIDADVTK
+2748 
-2760 VVVTVAHDGKNQQIE
+2760 
-2775 LIKNGGVWRFTPG
+2775 
-2788 AAWTDGDYTLTVK
+2788 
-2801 VEDKAGNTNY
+2801 
-2811 SAPLTVTIDTQT
+2811 
-2823 SIDRIELLNDTG
+2823 
-2835 IVGDNLTNEARPQF
+2835 
-2849 HITVPTD
+2849 
-2856 VNSVQLSLDGGIN
+2856 
-2869 WVNATLTS
+2869 
-2877 DGVWEYIWPTDLV
+2877 
-2890 ENTYTLTVKATDVA
+2890 
-2904 GNTATET
+2904 
-2911 LNFIIDTTLSTPTIT
+2911 
-2926 LDSADDS
+2926 
-2933 GTANDNKT
+2933 
-2941 NVKTPGFIIGG
+2941 
-2952 IDSDVTQVVVQVM
+2952 
-2965 RDGHSE
+2965 
-2971 EVELTQTNGQWRF
+2971 
-2984 VPGSAWTD
+2984 
-2992 GDYTLTVT
+2992 
-3000 VKDEAGNIR
+3000 
-3009 HSAPLTVTIDTQIT
+3009 

-3159 VTVEVQHGGT
+3159 VTVEVQHGGTKEVLTATKDATGNWSVTPTGTWADGDYTLTVRVEDEAGNEKHSASLTVTVDTQITIDAIELVNDNGIPGDNMTNDAHPQFRVTVPGDVNEVSLSIDGGVTWVKATQSATPGVWNYTWPGTVPDGDYTLNVKATDNAGNTVTETLHFTIDTTLSVPVIVLNSADDTGIQGDNMTNSTQPTFALQHIDDDAVRVTVSVEHGGVTTTFDATKGTGGWSFTPTGAWADGDYTLSVSVEDKAGNTSHSASLTVTVDTQIAINNIELVNDSGIPDDNLTNNVRPHFQVKVPTDVNEVRLSIDGGKTWFNATQSATPGVWDYTWLADVGEGKHTLTVEATDKAGNQTTQKLDFIIDTMLSEPTIVLDSTDDSGTKGDNLTNANKPTFILGNIDADARYVTVEVQYGGT

-3325 AMDSRDDTGAI
+3325 TMDSRDDTGAI

-3349 IGNIDADAH
+3349 IGNIDSDAQ

-3408 RQSTPLVVTVDTQT
+3408 RQSTPLIVTVDTQT

-3469 VSATQG
+3469 VSAAQG

-3622 IDRIELVNDSGVPG
+3622 IDHIELVNDSGVPG

-3714 IDITLLT
+3714 IDITLMT

-3852 HQVDSDVTRVMVKV
+3852 RQVDSDVTRVMVKV

-4308 LRIEIDTQVQIDSVT
+4308 LKIEIDTQVQIDSVT

-4531 TSVTT
+4531 TSVTK

-4554 INGVSYSVTANGN
+4554 INGVSYPVTANGN

-4835 IGSTLPNTIVSIYV
+4835 VGNTLPNAIVSIYV

-4971 ELTFKVED
+4971 VLTFKVED

-5037 IRNPQGVVI
+5037 IRSPQGVVI

-5081 QQKEILIEHDTQI
+5081 QQKDILIEHDTQI

-5408 FSIFGEMNQSVQ
+5408 FSISGEMNQSVQ

-5575 SIWVDTHIKVFTS
+5575 SIWVDTHIQVFTS

-5598 TEWWSNSD
+5598 TDWWSNSST
-5606 LITMRGTGEIGAT
+5606 ITMRGMGEIGAT

-5634 AATGRWEL
+5634 AANGQWEL
-5642 STDKL
+5642 LTDQL
-5647 PEGTYDISLVIEDS
+5647 PEGKYDITLSIEDN
-5661 AGNRWE
+5661 AGNRKE
-5667 DVREI
+5667 EVHEI

-5705 LIITDSEGNTYTLTV
+5705 LIITDSNGNTYTLTV

-5750 DDVPL
+5750 DDVSL

-5862 IALAAGEDNGA
+5862 IALAAGEDNGV

-5897 GVTVNVTHNGVTDIY
+5897 GVTVNVTHNGVTDTY

-5927 AWNDGNY
+5927 AWNDGTY

-5998 TEPSAAEESVVK
+5998 TVPSAAEESVVK
-6010 VTAYSITLLNADSG
+6010 ETAYSITLLNADSG

-6107 IVNAMNVR
+6107 IVNAMNAR

>member
-35 PDMNITTPRGS
+35 PDMNITTPHGS

-118 KKQLDDAENA
+118 KKQLDEAENA

-451 NITNSTLP
+451 SITNSTLP

-535 AEIETTNDSGIVGDN
+535 AEIETTDDSGIVGDN

-592 NFTSDSVEGIN
+592 NFTSDSVEGVN

-622 YVIDTIAPVP
+622 YVIDTVAPVP
-632 PTVSLEDYVV
+632 PTVSLEDFVV

-1062 QVWDAMS
+1062 QVWDAAS

-1108 NKANSAIFDFTIDTT
+1108 NKANSAVFDFTIDTT

-1181 LNGSWLFI
+1181 LNGSWLFT

-1320 TTLSVPVIVLDS
+1320 TTLSVPVIVLNS
-1332 ADDTGIQGDNMTNS
+1332 ADDTGVQGDNMTNS

-1367 EHGGVTTTFDATKGT
+1367 EHGGVTTTFDATKGV
-1382 GGWTF
+1382 GGWSF
-1387 TPPTSWADG
+1387 TPTGAWADG

-1435 SGIPD
+1435 SGIPN

-1476 QSATPGVWDYIW
+1476 QNATPGVWDYIW

-1507 GNKATQTLDFTIDT
+1507 GNKTTQTLDFTIDT

-1561 RVIVEVMHNG
+1561 RVTVEVMHNG

-1637 IPGDNLTNEARPH
+1637 IPDDNLTNEARPH

-1679 TSGVWDYTW
+1679 TPGVWDYTW

-1714 LDFTIDTILSEPT
+1714 LDFIIDTMLSEPT

-2018 IDTQITIDHIELV
+2018 IDTQIAIDHIELV

-2134 GTKGDHLTN
+2134 GTKGDNLTN

-2334 SGVHGDNMT
+2334 TGIQGDNMT
-2343 NHTQPT
+2343 NRTQPT
-2349 FALQHID
+2349 FNLQHID

-2379 DAGGWTFT
+2379 GVGGWTFT
-2387 PTGAW
+2387 PPTSWGA
-2392 ADGDYTL
+2392 GDYTL

-2434 SGIPDDNLTNNVRPH
+2434 SGIPDDNLTNNVRPQ
-2449 FQVTVPTDVNVVR
+2449 FQVKVPTDVN
-2462 LSIDGGKTWFNATQ
+2462 
-2476 SATPGVWD
+2476 
-2484 YIWPDDVADG
+2484 
-2494 GYTLTVEATD
+2494 E
-2504 EAGNKATQTLD
+2504 
-2515 FTIDTTLSVPTL
+2515 
-2527 SLDSADDSGI
+2527 
-2537 AGDNITNVKTP
+2537 
-2548 GFTLNNIDTDVSRV
+2548 
-2562 IVEVMHNGIKQEV
+2562 
-2575 PLVQTGGQWRF
+2575 
-2586 APTSDWAD
+2586 
-2594 GDYILTVKVEDR
+2594 
-2606 AGNVKQSAP
+2606 
-2615 LTVTVDTHIAID
+2615 
-2627 RIELVN
+2627 
-2633 DSGIPGDNLTNEARP
+2633 
-2648 HFQVTVPADVNGVRL
+2648 
-2663 SIDGGK
+2663 
-2669 TWFDA
+2669 
-2674 TQSATSGVW
+2674 
-2683 DYTWLTN
+2683 
-2690 VANGP
+2690 
-2695 HTLMVEASD
+2695 
-2704 KAGNKTTQ
+2704 
-2712 KLDFTIDTI
+2712 
-2721 LSEPTITL
+2721 
-2729 DSADDSAAGD
+2729 
-2739 NITNVKMPG
+2739 
-2748 FTLGNIDADVTK
+2748 
-2760 VVVTVAHDGKNQQIE
+2760 
-2775 LIKNGGVWRFTPG
+2775 
-2788 AAWTDGDYTLTVK
+2788 
-2801 VEDKAGNTNY
+2801 
-2811 SAPLTVTIDTQT
+2811 
-2823 SIDRIELLNDTG
+2823 
-2835 IVGDNLTNEARPQF
+2835 
-2849 HITVPTD
+2849 
-2856 VNSVQLSLDGGIN
+2856 
-2869 WVNATLTS
+2869 
-2877 DGVWEYIWPTDLV
+2877 
-2890 ENTYTLTVKATDVA
+2890 
-2904 GNTATET
+2904 
-2911 LNFIIDTTLSTPTIT
+2911 
-2926 LDSADDS
+2926 
-2933 GTANDNKT
+2933 
-2941 NVKTPGFIIGG
+2941 
-2952 IDSDVTQVVVQVM
+2952 
-2965 RDGHSE
+2965 
-2971 EVELTQTNGQWRF
+2971 
-2984 VPGSAWTD
+2984 
-2992 GDYTLTVT
+2992 
-3000 VKDEAGNIR
+3000 
-3009 HSAPLTVTIDTQIT
+3009 
-3023 IDHIELVN
+3023 
-3031 DSGIPDDNL
+3031 
-3040 TNNVRPHFQVTVPT
+3040 
-3054 DVNVVRLSIDGGK
+3054 VRLSIDGGK

-3099 ATDKAGNKTTQQLD
+3099 ATDKAGNQTTQKLD
-3113 FIIDTLLSEP
+3113 FIIDTMLSEP
-3123 TIVLDNTDDSGT
+3123 TIVLDSTDDSGT
-3135 KGDNLTNVNK
+3135 KGDNLTNANK
-3145 PTFLLGNID
+3145 PTFILGNID

-3195 YTLTVRVEDDAGN
+3195 YTLTVRVEDEAGN

-3325 AMDSRDDTGAI
+3325 TMDSRDDTGAI

-3349 IGNIDADAH
+3349 IGNIDSDAQ

-3408 RQSTPLVVTVDTQT
+3408 RQSTPLIVTVDTQT

-3469 VSATQG
+3469 VSAAQG

-3622 IDRIELVNDSGVPG
+3622 IDHIELVNDSGVPG
-3636 DNVTKHVRPQFQ
+3636 DNITKHVRPQFQ

-3690 GQHTLTV
+3690 GQHTLIV

-3704 NKMTETLNFT
+3704 NKMTGTLDFT

-3852 HQVDSDVTRVMVKV
+3852 RQVDSDVTRVMVKV

-3914 PFEVRIDTTTTINN
+3914 PLEMRIDTTTTINN

-3952 DVPGDVV
+3952 DVPGDVI

-4187 PDGQHT
+4187 PDGKHT

-4308 LRIEIDTQVQIDSVT
+4308 LQIEIDTQVQIDSVT

-4531 TSVTT
+4531 TSVTK

-4554 INGVSYSVTANGN
+4554 INGVSYPVTANGN

-4610 VSVRMEPASDTGNS
+4610 VSVRMEPASDTGSS

-4648 ITIVDDKSGREVLKQ
+4648 ITIVDDKSGREVLKH

-4721 SIDDQHEATSLRP
+4721 SIDDQYEATSLRP
-4734 EFKGFAEAFSTIM
+4734 EFKGLAEAFSTIM

-4835 IGSTLPNTIVSIYV
+4835 VGNTLPNAIVSIYV

-4971 ELTFKVED
+4971 VLTFKVED

-5081 QQKEILIEHDTQI
+5081 QQKDILIEHDTQI

-5293 NSGSLDDLITN
+5293 NSGSLDDLITS

-5382 DNPAMVAGSDNG
+5382 DNPVMMAGSDNG

-5401 TSQTRPT
+5401 TSQTRPA
-5408 FSIFGEMNQSVQ
+5408 FSIYGEMNQSVQ

-5534 VWVNEKGHWQMPVN
+5534 VWVNDKGHWQMPVN

-5575 SIWVDTHIKVFTS
+5575 SIWVDTHIQVFTS

-5598 TEWWSNSD
+5598 TDWWSNSST
-5606 LITMRGTGEIGAT
+5606 ITMRGMGEIGAT

-5634 AATGRWEL
+5634 AANGQWEL
-5642 STDKL
+5642 STDQL
-5647 PEGTYDISLVIEDS
+5647 PEGKYDITLSIEDN
-5661 AGNRWE
+5661 AGNRKE
-5667 DVREI
+5667 EVHEI

-5705 LIITDSEGNTYTLTV
+5705 LIITDSNGNTYTLTV

-5755 DIMKEVPVISLS
+5755 DIMKETPVISLS

-5775 GDNITRDKQPTF
+5775 GDNITRDNQPTF

-5862 IALAAGEDNGA
+5862 IALAAGEGNGA
-5873 SDSDNVTNHTQPKF
+5873 SDSDNVTNHNHTQPKF

-5927 AWNDGNY
+5927 AWNDGTY

-5946 SQQSASLAVT
+5946 SLQSASLEVT

-5973 DDATA
+5973 DDATP

-5998 TEPSAAEESVVK
+5998 TVPSAAEESVVK
-6010 VTAYSITLLNADSG
+6010 ETAYSITLLNADSG

-6041 PENIVNVSI
+6041 PENIVNVSV

-6081 DVKFIDKDNDFL
+6081 DVKFLDKDDDFL

-6107 IVNAMNVR
+6107 IVNAMNAR

-6131 GHNNNGAIDVFAVNE
+6131 GHNNNGAIEVFAVNE

>member
-535 AEIETTNDSGIVGDN
+535 AEIETTDDSGIVGDN

-592 NFTSDSVEGIN
+592 NFTSDSVEGVN

-622 YVIDTIAPVP
+622 YVIDTVAPVP
-632 PTVSLEDYVV
+632 PTVSLEDFVV

-1034 SGISDDNLTNIVKPT
+1034 SGIADDNLTNIVKPT

-1108 NKANSAIFDFTIDTT
+1108 NKANSAVFDFTIDTT

-1181 LNGSWLFI
+1181 LNGSWLFT

-1200 LTVKVEDKAGNTNYS
+1200 LTVKVEDKAGNTSYS

-1382 GGWTF
+1382 GGWSF
-1387 TPPTSWADG
+1387 TPTGAWADG

-1435 SGIPD
+1435 SGIPN

-1476 QSATPGVWDYIW
+1476 QSATPGAWDYIW

-1494 GGYTLTVEATDEA
+1494 GGYTLTVEATDKA
-1507 GNKATQTLDFTIDT
+1507 GNKTTQELDFTIDT

-1887 TDLVENTYTLT
+1887 TDLIENTYTLT

-2018 IDTQITIDHIELV
+2018 IDTQI
-2031 NDSGIPD
+2031 
-2038 DNLTNNVRPHFQVT
+2038 
-2052 VPTDVNVVRLSI
+2052 
-2064 DGGKTWFNATQSATP
+2064 A
-2079 GVWDYTWLAD
+2079 
-2089 VGEGKHTLTVEA
+2089 
-2101 TDKAGNKTTQ
+2101 
-2111 QLDFIIDTL
+2111 
-2120 LSEPTIVLDNTDDS
+2120 
-2134 GTKGDHLTN
+2134 
-2143 VNKPTF
+2143 
-2149 LLGNID
+2149 
-2155 ADARYVTVEVQH
+2155 
-2167 GGTKEVLTATKDATG
+2167 
-2182 NWSVTP
+2182 
-2188 TGTWAD
+2188 
-2194 GDYTLTVRVEDE
+2194 
-2206 AGNEKH
+2206 
-2212 SASLTVTVDTQI
+2212 
-2224 TIDVIELVNDNG
+2224 
-2236 IPGDNMTNDAH
+2236 
-2247 PQFRVT
+2247 
-2253 VPGDVNEV
+2253 
-2261 SLSIDGGVT
+2261 
-2270 WVKATQSATPGV
+2270 
-2282 WNYTWPGTVPDGDYT
+2282 
-2297 LNVKATDNAGNT
+2297 
-2309 VTETLH
+2309 
-2315 FTIDTTLST
+2315 
-2324 PVIVLDSADD
+2324 
-2334 SGVHGDNMT
+2334 
-2343 NHTQPT
+2343 
-2349 FALQHID
+2349 
-2356 DDAVRVTVSVEHGGV
+2356 
-2371 TTTFDATK
+2371 
-2379 DAGGWTFT
+2379 
-2387 PTGAW
+2387 
-2392 ADGDYTL
+2392 
-2399 SVSVEDKAGNTSHSA
+2399 
-2414 SLTVTVDTQIAINN
+2414 
-2428 IELVND
+2428 
-2434 SGIPDDNLTNNVRPH
+2434 
-2449 FQVTVPTDVNVVR
+2449 
-2462 LSIDGGKTWFNATQ
+2462 
-2476 SATPGVWD
+2476 
-2484 YIWPDDVADG
+2484 
-2494 GYTLTVEATD
+2494 
-2504 EAGNKATQTLD
+2504 
-2515 FTIDTTLSVPTL
+2515 
-2527 SLDSADDSGI
+2527 
-2537 AGDNITNVKTP
+2537 
-2548 GFTLNNIDTDVSRV
+2548 
-2562 IVEVMHNGIKQEV
+2562 
-2575 PLVQTGGQWRF
+2575 
-2586 APTSDWAD
+2586 
-2594 GDYILTVKVEDR
+2594 
-2606 AGNVKQSAP
+2606 
-2615 LTVTVDTHIAID
+2615 
-2627 RIELVN
+2627 
-2633 DSGIPGDNLTNEARP
+2633 
-2648 HFQVTVPADVNGVRL
+2648 
-2663 SIDGGK
+2663 
-2669 TWFDA
+2669 
-2674 TQSATSGVW
+2674 
-2683 DYTWLTN
+2683 
-2690 VANGP
+2690 
-2695 HTLMVEASD
+2695 
-2704 KAGNKTTQ
+2704 
-2712 KLDFTIDTI
+2712 
-2721 LSEPTITL
+2721 
-2729 DSADDSAAGD
+2729 
-2739 NITNVKMPG
+2739 
-2748 FTLGNIDADVTK
+2748 
-2760 VVVTVAHDGKNQQIE
+2760 
-2775 LIKNGGVWRFTPG
+2775 
-2788 AAWTDGDYTLTVK
+2788 
-2801 VEDKAGNTNY
+2801 
-2811 SAPLTVTIDTQT
+2811 
-2823 SIDRIELLNDTG
+2823 
-2835 IVGDNLTNEARPQF
+2835 
-2849 HITVPTD
+2849 
-2856 VNSVQLSLDGGIN
+2856 
-2869 WVNATLTS
+2869 
-2877 DGVWEYIWPTDLV
+2877 
-2890 ENTYTLTVKATDVA
+2890 
-2904 GNTATET
+2904 
-2911 LNFIIDTTLSTPTIT
+2911 
-2926 LDSADDS
+2926 
-2933 GTANDNKT
+2933 
-2941 NVKTPGFIIGG
+2941 
-2952 IDSDVTQVVVQVM
+2952 
-2965 RDGHSE
+2965 
-2971 EVELTQTNGQWRF
+2971 
-2984 VPGSAWTD
+2984 
-2992 GDYTLTVT
+2992 
-3000 VKDEAGNIR
+3000 
-3009 HSAPLTVTIDTQIT
+3009 

-3159 VTVEVQHGGT
+3159 VTVEVQHGGTKEVLTATKDATGNWGVTPTGTWADGDYTLTVRVEDEAGNEKHSASLTVTVDTQITIDAIELVNDNGIPGDNMTNDAHPQFRVTVPGDVNEVSLSIDGGVTWVKATQSATPGVWNYTWPGTVPDGDYTLNVKATDNAGNTVTETLHFTIDTTLSVPVIVLNSADDTGIQGDNMTNSTQPTFALQHIDDDAVRVTVSVEHGGVTTTFDATKGTGGWSFTPTGAWADGDYTLSVSVEDKAGNTSHSASLTVTVDTQIAINNIELVNDSGIPDDNLTNNVRPHFQVKVPTDVNEVRLSIDGGKTWFNATQSATPGVWDYTWLADVGEGKHTLTVEATDKAGNQTTQKLDFIIDTMLSEPTIVLDSTDDSGTKGDNLTNANKPTFILGNIDADARYVTVEVQYGGT

-3325 AMDSRDDTGAI
+3325 TMDSRDDTGAI

-3349 IGNIDADAH
+3349 IGNIDSDAQ

-3408 RQSTPLVVTVDTQT
+3408 RQSTPLIVTVDTQT

-3469 VSATQG
+3469 VSAAQG

-3622 IDRIELVNDSGVPG
+3622 IDHIELVNDSGVPG

-3714 IDITLLT
+3714 IDITLMT

-3852 HQVDSDVTRVMVKV
+3852 RQVDSDVTRVMVKV

-4308 LRIEIDTQVQIDSVT
+4308 LKIEIDTQVQIDSVT

-4531 TSVTT
+4531 TSVTK

-4554 INGVSYSVTANGN
+4554 INGVSYPVTANGN

-4835 IGSTLPNTIVSIYV
+4835 VGNTLPNAIVSIYV

-4971 ELTFKVED
+4971 VLTFKVED

-5037 IRNPQGVVI
+5037 IRSPQGVVI

-5081 QQKEILIEHDTQI
+5081 QQKDILIEHDTQI

-5408 FSIFGEMNQSVQ
+5408 FSISGEMNQSVQ

-5575 SIWVDTHIKVFTS
+5575 SIWVDTHIQVFTS

-5598 TEWWSNSD
+5598 TDWWSNSST
-5606 LITMRGTGEIGAT
+5606 ITMRGMGEIGAT

-5634 AATGRWEL
+5634 AANGQWEL
-5642 STDKL
+5642 STDQL
-5647 PEGTYDISLVIEDS
+5647 PEGKYDITLSIEDN
-5661 AGNRWE
+5661 AGNRKE
-5667 DVREI
+5667 EVHEI

-5705 LIITDSEGNTYTLTV
+5705 LIITDSNGNTYTLTV

-5750 DDVPL
+5750 DDVSL

-5862 IALAAGEDNGA
+5862 IALAAGEDNGV

-5897 GVTVNVTHNGVTDIY
+5897 GVTVNVTHNGVTDTY

-5927 AWNDGNY
+5927 AWNDGTY

-5998 TEPSAAEESVVK
+5998 TVPSAAEESVVK
-6010 VTAYSITLLNADSG
+6010 ETAYSITLLNADSG

-6107 IVNAMNVR
+6107 IVNAMNAR

>member
-535 AEIETTNDSGIVGDN
+535 AEIETTDDSGIVGDN

-592 NFTSDSVEGIN
+592 NFTSDSVEGVN

-622 YVIDTIAPVP
+622 YVIDTVAPVP
-632 PTVSLEDYVV
+632 PTVSLEDFVV

-1034 SGISDDNLTNIVKPT
+1034 SGIADDNLTNIVKPT

-1108 NKANSAIFDFTIDTT
+1108 NKANSAVFDFTIDTT

-1181 LNGSWLFI
+1181 LNGSWLFT

-1200 LTVKVEDKAGNTNYS
+1200 LTVKVEDKAGNTSYS

-1382 GGWTF
+1382 GGWSF
-1387 TPPTSWADG
+1387 TPTGAWADG

-1435 SGIPD
+1435 SGIPN

-1476 QSATPGVWDYIW
+1476 QSATPGAWDYIW

-1494 GGYTLTVEATDEA
+1494 GGYTLTVEATDKA
-1507 GNKATQTLDFTIDT
+1507 GNKTTQELDFTIDT

-1887 TDLVENTYTLT
+1887 TDLIENTYTLT

-2018 IDTQITIDHIELV
+2018 IDTQI
-2031 NDSGIPD
+2031 
-2038 DNLTNNVRPHFQVT
+2038 
-2052 VPTDVNVVRLSI
+2052 
-2064 DGGKTWFNATQSATP
+2064 A
-2079 GVWDYTWLAD
+2079 
-2089 VGEGKHTLTVEA
+2089 
-2101 TDKAGNKTTQ
+2101 
-2111 QLDFIIDTL
+2111 
-2120 LSEPTIVLDNTDDS
+2120 
-2134 GTKGDHLTN
+2134 
-2143 VNKPTF
+2143 
-2149 LLGNID
+2149 
-2155 ADARYVTVEVQH
+2155 
-2167 GGTKEVLTATKDATG
+2167 
-2182 NWSVTP
+2182 
-2188 TGTWAD
+2188 
-2194 GDYTLTVRVEDE
+2194 
-2206 AGNEKH
+2206 
-2212 SASLTVTVDTQI
+2212 
-2224 TIDVIELVNDNG
+2224 
-2236 IPGDNMTNDAH
+2236 
-2247 PQFRVT
+2247 
-2253 VPGDVNEV
+2253 
-2261 SLSIDGGVT
+2261 
-2270 WVKATQSATPGV
+2270 
-2282 WNYTWPGTVPDGDYT
+2282 
-2297 LNVKATDNAGNT
+2297 
-2309 VTETLH
+2309 
-2315 FTIDTTLST
+2315 
-2324 PVIVLDSADD
+2324 
-2334 SGVHGDNMT
+2334 
-2343 NHTQPT
+2343 
-2349 FALQHID
+2349 
-2356 DDAVRVTVSVEHGGV
+2356 
-2371 TTTFDATK
+2371 
-2379 DAGGWTFT
+2379 
-2387 PTGAW
+2387 
-2392 ADGDYTL
+2392 
-2399 SVSVEDKAGNTSHSA
+2399 
-2414 SLTVTVDTQIAINN
+2414 
-2428 IELVND
+2428 
-2434 SGIPDDNLTNNVRPH
+2434 
-2449 FQVTVPTDVNVVR
+2449 
-2462 LSIDGGKTWFNATQ
+2462 
-2476 SATPGVWD
+2476 
-2484 YIWPDDVADG
+2484 
-2494 GYTLTVEATD
+2494 
-2504 EAGNKATQTLD
+2504 
-2515 FTIDTTLSVPTL
+2515 
-2527 SLDSADDSGI
+2527 
-2537 AGDNITNVKTP
+2537 
-2548 GFTLNNIDTDVSRV
+2548 
-2562 IVEVMHNGIKQEV
+2562 
-2575 PLVQTGGQWRF
+2575 
-2586 APTSDWAD
+2586 
-2594 GDYILTVKVEDR
+2594 
-2606 AGNVKQSAP
+2606 
-2615 LTVTVDTHIAID
+2615 
-2627 RIELVN
+2627 
-2633 DSGIPGDNLTNEARP
+2633 
-2648 HFQVTVPADVNGVRL
+2648 
-2663 SIDGGK
+2663 
-2669 TWFDA
+2669 
-2674 TQSATSGVW
+2674 
-2683 DYTWLTN
+2683 
-2690 VANGP
+2690 
-2695 HTLMVEASD
+2695 
-2704 KAGNKTTQ
+2704 
-2712 KLDFTIDTI
+2712 
-2721 LSEPTITL
+2721 
-2729 DSADDSAAGD
+2729 
-2739 NITNVKMPG
+2739 
-2748 FTLGNIDADVTK
+2748 
-2760 VVVTVAHDGKNQQIE
+2760 
-2775 LIKNGGVWRFTPG
+2775 
-2788 AAWTDGDYTLTVK
+2788 
-2801 VEDKAGNTNY
+2801 
-2811 SAPLTVTIDTQT
+2811 
-2823 SIDRIELLNDTG
+2823 
-2835 IVGDNLTNEARPQF
+2835 
-2849 HITVPTD
+2849 
-2856 VNSVQLSLDGGIN
+2856 
-2869 WVNATLTS
+2869 
-2877 DGVWEYIWPTDLV
+2877 
-2890 ENTYTLTVKATDVA
+2890 
-2904 GNTATET
+2904 
-2911 LNFIIDTTLSTPTIT
+2911 
-2926 LDSADDS
+2926 
-2933 GTANDNKT
+2933 
-2941 NVKTPGFIIGG
+2941 
-2952 IDSDVTQVVVQVM
+2952 
-2965 RDGHSE
+2965 
-2971 EVELTQTNGQWRF
+2971 
-2984 VPGSAWTD
+2984 
-2992 GDYTLTVT
+2992 
-3000 VKDEAGNIR
+3000 
-3009 HSAPLTVTIDTQIT
+3009 

-3159 VTVEVQHGGT
+3159 VTVEVQHGGTKEVLTATKDATGNWSVTPTGTWADGDYTLTVRVEDEAGNEKHSASLTVTVDTQITIDAIELVNDNGIPGDNMTNDAHPQFRVTVPGDVNEVSLSIDGGVTWVKATQSATPGVWNYTWPGTVPDGDYTLNVKATDNAGNTVTETLHFTIDTTLSVPVIVLNSADDTGIQGDNMTNSTQPTFALQHIDDDAVRVTVSVEHGGVTTTFDATKGTGGWSFTPTGAWADGDYTLSVSVEDKAGNTSHSASLTVTVDTQIAINNIELVNDSGIPDDNLTNNVRPHFQVKVPTDVNEVRLSIDGGKTWFNATQSATPGVWDYTWLADVGEGKHTLTVEATDKAGNQTTQKLDFIIDTMLSEPTIVLDSTDDSGTKGDNLTNANKPTFILGNIDADARYVTVEVQYGGT

-3325 AMDSRDDTGAI
+3325 TMDSRDDTGAI

-3349 IGNIDADAH
+3349 IGNIDSDAQ

-3365 QGGNSQEVTLTQV
+3365 QGGNSQEVTLTLV

-3408 RQSTPLVVTVDTQT
+3408 RQSTPLIVTVDTQT

-3469 VSATQG
+3469 VSAAQG

-3622 IDRIELVNDSGVPG
+3622 IDHIELVNDSGVPG

-3714 IDITLLT
+3714 IDITLMT

-3852 HQVDSDVTRVMVKV
+3852 RQVDSDVTRVMVKV

-4308 LRIEIDTQVQIDSVT
+4308 LKIEIDTQVQIDSVT

-4531 TSVTT
+4531 TSVTK

-4554 INGVSYSVTANGN
+4554 INGVSYPVTANGN

-4835 IGSTLPNTIVSIYV
+4835 VGNTLPNAIVSIYV

-4971 ELTFKVED
+4971 VLTFKVED

-5037 IRNPQGVVI
+5037 IRSPQGVVI

-5081 QQKEILIEHDTQI
+5081 QQKDILIEHDTQI

-5408 FSIFGEMNQSVQ
+5408 FSISGEMNQSVQ

-5575 SIWVDTHIKVFTS
+5575 SIWVDTHIQVFTS

-5598 TEWWSNSD
+5598 TDWWSNSST
-5606 LITMRGTGEIGAT
+5606 ITMRGMGEIGAT

-5634 AATGRWEL
+5634 AANGQWEL
-5642 STDKL
+5642 STDQL
-5647 PEGTYDISLVIEDS
+5647 PEGKYDITLSIEDN
-5661 AGNRWE
+5661 AGNRKE
-5667 DVREI
+5667 EVHEI

-5705 LIITDSEGNTYTLTV
+5705 LIITDSNGNTYTLTV

-5750 DDVPL
+5750 DDVSL

-5862 IALAAGEDNGA
+5862 IALAAGEDNGV

-5897 GVTVNVTHNGVTDIY
+5897 GVTVNVTHNGVTDTY

-5927 AWNDGNY
+5927 AWNDGTY

-5998 TEPSAAEESVVK
+5998 TVPSAAEESVVK
-6010 VTAYSITLLNADSG
+6010 ETAYSITLLNADSG

-6107 IVNAMNVR
+6107 IVNAMNAR

>member
-1034 SGISDDNLTNIVKPT
+1034 SGIADDNLTNIVKPT

-1062 QVWDAMS
+1062 QVWDAAS

-1108 NKANSAIFDFTIDTT
+1108 NKANSAVFDFTIDTT

-1382 GGWTF
+1382 GGWSF
-1387 TPPTSWADG
+1387 TPTGAWADG

-1401 VSVEDKAGNTSHSAS
+1401 VSVEDKAGNTSYSAS

-1476 QSATPGVWDYIW
+1476 QSATPGAWDYIW

-1494 GGYTLTVEATDEA
+1494 GGYTLTVEATDKA
-1507 GNKATQTLDFTIDT
+1507 GNKTTQELDFTIDT

-1637 IPGDNLTNEARPH
+1637 IPDDNLTNEARPH

-1703 SDKAGNKTTQK
+1703 TDKAGNKTTQK

-1792 TDGDYT
+1792 TDGNYT

-1930 ADDSGTANDNKT
+1930 ADDSGTANDNKI

-2018 IDTQITIDHIELV
+2018 IDTQI
-2031 NDSGIPD
+2031 
-2038 DNLTNNVRPHFQVT
+2038 
-2052 VPTDVNVVRLSI
+2052 
-2064 DGGKTWFNATQSATP
+2064 A
-2079 GVWDYTWLAD
+2079 
-2089 VGEGKHTLTVEA
+2089 
-2101 TDKAGNKTTQ
+2101 
-2111 QLDFIIDTL
+2111 
-2120 LSEPTIVLDNTDDS
+2120 
-2134 GTKGDHLTN
+2134 
-2143 VNKPTF
+2143 
-2149 LLGNID
+2149 
-2155 ADARYVTVEVQH
+2155 
-2167 GGTKEVLTATKDATG
+2167 
-2182 NWSVTP
+2182 
-2188 TGTWAD
+2188 
-2194 GDYTLTVRVEDE
+2194 
-2206 AGNEKH
+2206 
-2212 SASLTVTVDTQI
+2212 
-2224 TIDVIELVNDNG
+2224 
-2236 IPGDNMTNDAH
+2236 
-2247 PQFRVT
+2247 
-2253 VPGDVNEV
+2253 
-2261 SLSIDGGVT
+2261 
-2270 WVKATQSATPGV
+2270 
-2282 WNYTWPGTVPDGDYT
+2282 
-2297 LNVKATDNAGNT
+2297 
-2309 VTETLH
+2309 
-2315 FTIDTTLST
+2315 
-2324 PVIVLDSADD
+2324 
-2334 SGVHGDNMT
+2334 
-2343 NHTQPT
+2343 
-2349 FALQHID
+2349 
-2356 DDAVRVTVSVEHGGV
+2356 
-2371 TTTFDATK
+2371 
-2379 DAGGWTFT
+2379 
-2387 PTGAW
+2387 
-2392 ADGDYTL
+2392 
-2399 SVSVEDKAGNTSHSA
+2399 
-2414 SLTVTVDTQIAINN
+2414 
-2428 IELVND
+2428 
-2434 SGIPDDNLTNNVRPH
+2434 
-2449 FQVTVPTDVNVVR
+2449 
-2462 LSIDGGKTWFNATQ
+2462 
-2476 SATPGVWD
+2476 
-2484 YIWPDDVADG
+2484 
-2494 GYTLTVEATD
+2494 
-2504 EAGNKATQTLD
+2504 
-2515 FTIDTTLSVPTL
+2515 
-2527 SLDSADDSGI
+2527 
-2537 AGDNITNVKTP
+2537 
-2548 GFTLNNIDTDVSRV
+2548 
-2562 IVEVMHNGIKQEV
+2562 
-2575 PLVQTGGQWRF
+2575 
-2586 APTSDWAD
+2586 
-2594 GDYILTVKVEDR
+2594 
-2606 AGNVKQSAP
+2606 
-2615 LTVTVDTHIAID
+2615 
-2627 RIELVN
+2627 
-2633 DSGIPGDNLTNEARP
+2633 
-2648 HFQVTVPADVNGVRL
+2648 
-2663 SIDGGK
+2663 
-2669 TWFDA
+2669 
-2674 TQSATSGVW
+2674 
-2683 DYTWLTN
+2683 
-2690 VANGP
+2690 
-2695 HTLMVEASD
+2695 
-2704 KAGNKTTQ
+2704 
-2712 KLDFTIDTI
+2712 
-2721 LSEPTITL
+2721 
-2729 DSADDSAAGD
+2729 
-2739 NITNVKMPG
+2739 
-2748 FTLGNIDADVTK
+2748 
-2760 VVVTVAHDGKNQQIE
+2760 
-2775 LIKNGGVWRFTPG
+2775 
-2788 AAWTDGDYTLTVK
+2788 
-2801 VEDKAGNTNY
+2801 
-2811 SAPLTVTIDTQT
+2811 
-2823 SIDRIELLNDTG
+2823 
-2835 IVGDNLTNEARPQF
+2835 
-2849 HITVPTD
+2849 
-2856 VNSVQLSLDGGIN
+2856 
-2869 WVNATLTS
+2869 
-2877 DGVWEYIWPTDLV
+2877 
-2890 ENTYTLTVKATDVA
+2890 
-2904 GNTATET
+2904 
-2911 LNFIIDTTLSTPTIT
+2911 
-2926 LDSADDS
+2926 
-2933 GTANDNKT
+2933 
-2941 NVKTPGFIIGG
+2941 
-2952 IDSDVTQVVVQVM
+2952 
-2965 RDGHSE
+2965 
-2971 EVELTQTNGQWRF
+2971 
-2984 VPGSAWTD
+2984 
-2992 GDYTLTVT
+2992 
-3000 VKDEAGNIR
+3000 
-3009 HSAPLTVTIDTQIT
+3009 

-3169 KEVLTATKGATGIW
+3169 KEVLTATKDATGNWSVTPTGTWADGDYTLTVRVEDEAGNEKHSASLTVTVDTQITIDAIELVNDNGIPGDNMTNDAHPQFRVTVPGDVNEVSLSIDGGVTWVKATQSATPGVWNYTWPGTVPDGDYTLNVKATDNAGNTVTETLHFTIDTTLSVPVIVLNSADDTGVQGDNMTNSTQPTFALQHIDDDAVRVTVSVEHGGVTTTFDATKGVGGWSFTPTGAWADGDYTLSVSVEDKAGNTSHSASLTVTVDTQIAINNIELVNDSGIPDDNLTNNVRPHFQVKVPTDVNEVRLSIDGGKTWFNATQSATPGVWDYTWLADVGEGKHTLTVEATDKAGNQTTQKLDFIIDTMLSEPTIVLDSTDDSGTKGDNLTNANKPTFILGNIDADARYVTVEVQYGGTKEVLTATKGATGIW

-3195 YTLTVRVEDDAGN
+3195 YMLTVRVEDDAGN

-3325 AMDSRDDTGAI
+3325 TMDSRDDTGAI

-3349 IGNIDADAH
+3349 IGNIDSDAQ

-3408 RQSTPLVVTVDTQT
+3408 RQSTPLIVTVDTQT

-3469 VSATQG
+3469 VSAAQG

-3622 IDRIELVNDSGVPG
+3622 IDHIELVNDSGVPG

-3714 IDITLLT
+3714 IDITLMT

-3852 HQVDSDVTRVMVKV
+3852 RQVDSDVTRVMVKV

-4308 LRIEIDTQVQIDSVT
+4308 LKIEIDTQVQIDSVT

-4531 TSVTT
+4531 TSVTK

-4554 INGVSYSVTANGN
+4554 INGVSYPVTANGN

-4835 IGSTLPNTIVSIYV
+4835 VGNTLPNAIVSIYV

-4971 ELTFKVED
+4971 VLTFKVED

-5037 IRNPQGVVI
+5037 IRSPQGVVI

-5081 QQKEILIEHDTQI
+5081 QQKDILIEHDTQI

-5408 FSIFGEMNQSVQ
+5408 FSISGEMNQSVQ

-5534 VWVNEKGHWQMPVN
+5534 VWVNDKGHWQMPVN

-5575 SIWVDTHIKVFTS
+5575 SIWVDTHIQVFTS

-5598 TEWWSNSD
+5598 TDWWSNSST
-5606 LITMRGTGEIGAT
+5606 ITMRGMGEIGAT

-5634 AATGRWEL
+5634 AANGQWEL
-5642 STDKL
+5642 STDQL
-5647 PEGTYDISLVIEDS
+5647 PEGKYDITLSIEDN
-5661 AGNRWE
+5661 AGNRKE
-5667 DVREI
+5667 EVHEI

-5705 LIITDSEGNTYTLTV
+5705 LIITDSNGNTYTLTV

-5998 TEPSAAEESVVK
+5998 TVPSAAEESVVK
-6010 VTAYSITLLNADSG
+6010 ETAYSITLLNADSG

-6107 IVNAMNVR
+6107 IVNAMNAR

>member
-162 IEEMLQNFLADNV
+162 MEEMLQEFLADNV

-431 APEKPTIE
+431 PPEKPTIE

-535 AEIETTNDSGIVGDN
+535 AEIETTDDSGIVGDN

-622 YVIDTIAPVP
+622 YVIDTIAPLP

-961 LYIDGALIAEVRTN
+961 LYVDGALIAEVRTN

-1034 SGISDDNLTNIVKPT
+1034 SGIADDNLTNIVKPT

-1108 NKANSAIFDFTIDTT
+1108 NKANSAVFDFTIDTT

-1181 LNGSWLFI
+1181 LNGSWLFT

-1200 LTVKVEDKAGNTNYS
+1200 LTVKVEDKAGNTSYS

-1320 TTLSVPVIVLDS
+1320 TTLSVPVIVLNS
-1332 ADDTGIQGDNMTNS
+1332 ADDTGVQGDNMTNR

-1387 TPPTSWADG
+1387 TPTASWTDG

-1462 RLSIDGGKTWFNAT
+1462 RLSIDGGKTWVTAA
-1476 QSATPGVWDYIW
+1476 QKAAGVWEYIW
-1488 PDDVAD
+1488 PDDVTD
-1494 GGYTLTVEATDEA
+1494 GSHTLTVEATDEA

-1637 IPGDNLTNEARPH
+1637 IPDDNLTNEARPH

-2018 IDTQITIDHIELV
+2018 IDTQIAIDHIELV
-2031 NDSGIPD
+2031 NDSGIPN

-2111 QLDFIIDTL
+2111 KLDFIIDTL
-2120 LSEPTIVLDNTDDS
+2120 LSEPTIVLDSTDDS
-2134 GTKGDHLTN
+2134 GTKGDNLTN
-2143 VNKPTF
+2143 ANKPTF

-2315 FTIDTTLST
+2315 FTIDTTLSV
-2324 PVIVLDSADD
+2324 PVIVLNSADD
-2334 SGVHGDNMT
+2334 TGVQGDNMT
-2343 NHTQPT
+2343 NSTQPT

-2371 TTTFDATK
+2371 TTTFNATK
-2379 DAGGWTFT
+2379 GTGGWSFT

-2484 YIWPDDVADG
+2484 Y
-2494 GYTLTVEATD
+2494 
-2504 EAGNKATQTLD
+2504 
-2515 FTIDTTLSVPTL
+2515 
-2527 SLDSADDSGI
+2527 
-2537 AGDNITNVKTP
+2537 
-2548 GFTLNNIDTDVSRV
+2548 
-2562 IVEVMHNGIKQEV
+2562 
-2575 PLVQTGGQWRF
+2575 
-2586 APTSDWAD
+2586 
-2594 GDYILTVKVEDR
+2594 
-2606 AGNVKQSAP
+2606 
-2615 LTVTVDTHIAID
+2615 
-2627 RIELVN
+2627 
-2633 DSGIPGDNLTNEARP
+2633 
-2648 HFQVTVPADVNGVRL
+2648 
-2663 SIDGGK
+2663 
-2669 TWFDA
+2669 
-2674 TQSATSGVW
+2674 
-2683 DYTWLTN
+2683 
-2690 VANGP
+2690 
-2695 HTLMVEASD
+2695 
-2704 KAGNKTTQ
+2704 
-2712 KLDFTIDTI
+2712 
-2721 LSEPTITL
+2721 
-2729 DSADDSAAGD
+2729 
-2739 NITNVKMPG
+2739 
-2748 FTLGNIDADVTK
+2748 
-2760 VVVTVAHDGKNQQIE
+2760 
-2775 LIKNGGVWRFTPG
+2775 
-2788 AAWTDGDYTLTVK
+2788 
-2801 VEDKAGNTNY
+2801 
-2811 SAPLTVTIDTQT
+2811 
-2823 SIDRIELLNDTG
+2823 
-2835 IVGDNLTNEARPQF
+2835 
-2849 HITVPTD
+2849 
-2856 VNSVQLSLDGGIN
+2856 
-2869 WVNATLTS
+2869 
-2877 DGVWEYIWPTDLV
+2877 
-2890 ENTYTLTVKATDVA
+2890 
-2904 GNTATET
+2904 
-2911 LNFIIDTTLSTPTIT
+2911 
-2926 LDSADDS
+2926 
-2933 GTANDNKT
+2933 
-2941 NVKTPGFIIGG
+2941 
-2952 IDSDVTQVVVQVM
+2952 
-2965 RDGHSE
+2965 
-2971 EVELTQTNGQWRF
+2971 
-2984 VPGSAWTD
+2984 
-2992 GDYTLTVT
+2992 
-3000 VKDEAGNIR
+3000 
-3009 HSAPLTVTIDTQIT
+3009 
-3023 IDHIELVN
+3023 
-3031 DSGIPDDNL
+3031 
-3040 TNNVRPHFQVTVPT
+3040 
-3054 DVNVVRLSIDGGK
+3054 
-3067 TWFNATQSATP
+3067 
-3078 GVWDYTWLADVG
+3078 TWLADVG

-3099 ATDKAGNKTTQQLD
+3099 ATDKAGNQTTQQLD

-3123 TIVLDNTDDSGT
+3123 TIVLDSTDDSGT
-3135 KGDNLTNVNK
+3135 KGDNLTNANK
-3145 PTFLLGNID
+3145 PTFILGNID

-3276 TAGIWDYTWPKDVT
+3276 TAGTWDYTWPKDVT

-3399 EVTDNAGNV
+3399 EVQDNAGNV

-3469 VSATQG
+3469 VSAAQG

-3622 IDRIELVNDSGVPG
+3622 IDHIELVNDSGVPG

-3690 GQHTLTV
+3690 GQHTLIV

-3704 NKMTETLNFT
+3704 NKMTGTLDFT

-3736 NDNLTSVTQPVFVLG
+3736 NDNLTSVTQPIFVLG

-3852 HQVDSDVTRVMVKV
+3852 RQVDSDVTRVMVKV

-3914 PFEVRIDTTTTINN
+3914 PLEVRIDTTTTINN

-4069 DYNAT
+4069 DYNAI

-4554 INGVSYSVTANGN
+4554 INGVSYPVTANGN

-4835 IGSTLPNTIVSIYV
+4835 VGNTLPNAIVSIYV

-4971 ELTFKVED
+4971 VLTFKVED

-5037 IRNPQGVVI
+5037 IRSPQGVVI

-5081 QQKEILIEHDTQI
+5081 QQKDILIEHDTQI

-5408 FSIFGEMNQSVQ
+5408 FSISGEMNQSVQ

-5575 SIWVDTHIKVFTS
+5575 SIWVDTHIQVFTS

-5598 TEWWSNSD
+5598 TDWWSNSST
-5606 LITMRGTGEIGAT
+5606 ITMRGMGEIGAT

-5634 AATGRWEL
+5634 AANGQWEL
-5642 STDKL
+5642 STDQL
-5647 PEGTYDISLVIEDS
+5647 PEGKYDITLSIEDN
-5661 AGNRWE
+5661 AGNRKE
-5667 DVREI
+5667 EVHEI

-5705 LIITDSEGNTYTLTV
+5705 LIITDSNGNTYTLTV

-5750 DDVPL
+5750 DDVSL

-5862 IALAAGEDNGA
+5862 IALAAGEDNGV

-5897 GVTVNVTHNGVTDIY
+5897 GVTVNVTHNGVTDTY

-5927 AWNDGNY
+5927 AWNDGTY

-5998 TEPSAAEESVVK
+5998 TVPSAAEESVVK
-6010 VTAYSITLLNADSG
+6010 ETAYSITLLNADSG

-6107 IVNAMNVR
+6107 IVNAMNAR

>member
-118 KKQLDDAENA
+118 KKQLDEAENA

-162 IEEMLQNFLADNV
+162 MEEMLQEFLADNV

-451 NITNSTLP
+451 SITNSTLP

-535 AEIETTNDSGIVGDN
+535 AEIETTDDSGIVGDN

-592 NFTSDSVEGIN
+592 NFTSDSVEGVN

-622 YVIDTIAPVP
+622 YVIDTVAPVP
-632 PTVSLEDYVV
+632 PTVSLEDFVV

-1034 SGISDDNLTNIVKPT
+1034 SGIADDNLTNIVKPT

-1108 NKANSAIFDFTIDTT
+1108 NKANSAVFDFTIDTT

-1181 LNGSWLFI
+1181 LNGSWLFT

-1382 GGWTF
+1382 GGWSF
-1387 TPPTSWADG
+1387 TPTGAWADG

-1435 SGIPD
+1435 SGIPN

-1476 QSATPGVWDYIW
+1476 QSATPGAWDYIW

-1494 GGYTLTVEATDEA
+1494 GGYTLTVEATDKA
-1507 GNKATQTLDFTIDT
+1507 GNKTTQELDFTIDT

-1561 RVIVEVMHNG
+1561 RVTVEVMHNG

-1679 TSGVWDYTW
+1679 TPGVWDYTW

-1714 LDFTIDTILSEPT
+1714 LDFIIDTMLSEPT

-2018 IDTQITIDHIELV
+2018 IDTQIAIDHIELV

-2038 DNLTNNVRPHFQVT
+2038 DNLTN
-2052 VPTDVNVVRLSI
+2052 
-2064 DGGKTWFNATQSATP
+2064 
-2079 GVWDYTWLAD
+2079 
-2089 VGEGKHTLTVEA
+2089 EA
-2101 TDKAGNKTTQ
+2101 
-2111 QLDFIIDTL
+2111 
-2120 LSEPTIVLDNTDDS
+2120 
-2134 GTKGDHLTN
+2134 
-2143 VNKPTF
+2143 
-2149 LLGNID
+2149 
-2155 ADARYVTVEVQH
+2155 
-2167 GGTKEVLTATKDATG
+2167 
-2182 NWSVTP
+2182 
-2188 TGTWAD
+2188 
-2194 GDYTLTVRVEDE
+2194 
-2206 AGNEKH
+2206 
-2212 SASLTVTVDTQI
+2212 
-2224 TIDVIELVNDNG
+2224 
-2236 IPGDNMTNDAH
+2236 
-2247 PQFRVT
+2247 
-2253 VPGDVNEV
+2253 
-2261 SLSIDGGVT
+2261 
-2270 WVKATQSATPGV
+2270 
-2282 WNYTWPGTVPDGDYT
+2282 
-2297 LNVKATDNAGNT
+2297 
-2309 VTETLH
+2309 
-2315 FTIDTTLST
+2315 
-2324 PVIVLDSADD
+2324 
-2334 SGVHGDNMT
+2334 
-2343 NHTQPT
+2343 
-2349 FALQHID
+2349 
-2356 DDAVRVTVSVEHGGV
+2356 
-2371 TTTFDATK
+2371 
-2379 DAGGWTFT
+2379 
-2387 PTGAW
+2387 
-2392 ADGDYTL
+2392 
-2399 SVSVEDKAGNTSHSA
+2399 
-2414 SLTVTVDTQIAINN
+2414 
-2428 IELVND
+2428 
-2434 SGIPDDNLTNNVRPH
+2434 
-2449 FQVTVPTDVNVVR
+2449 
-2462 LSIDGGKTWFNATQ
+2462 
-2476 SATPGVWD
+2476 
-2484 YIWPDDVADG
+2484 
-2494 GYTLTVEATD
+2494 
-2504 EAGNKATQTLD
+2504 
-2515 FTIDTTLSVPTL
+2515 
-2527 SLDSADDSGI
+2527 
-2537 AGDNITNVKTP
+2537 
-2548 GFTLNNIDTDVSRV
+2548 
-2562 IVEVMHNGIKQEV
+2562 
-2575 PLVQTGGQWRF
+2575 
-2586 APTSDWAD
+2586 
-2594 GDYILTVKVEDR
+2594 
-2606 AGNVKQSAP
+2606 
-2615 LTVTVDTHIAID
+2615 
-2627 RIELVN
+2627 
-2633 DSGIPGDNLTNEARP
+2633 
-2648 HFQVTVPADVNGVRL
+2648 
-2663 SIDGGK
+2663 
-2669 TWFDA
+2669 
-2674 TQSATSGVW
+2674 
-2683 DYTWLTN
+2683 
-2690 VANGP
+2690 
-2695 HTLMVEASD
+2695 
-2704 KAGNKTTQ
+2704 
-2712 KLDFTIDTI
+2712 
-2721 LSEPTITL
+2721 
-2729 DSADDSAAGD
+2729 
-2739 NITNVKMPG
+2739 
-2748 FTLGNIDADVTK
+2748 
-2760 VVVTVAHDGKNQQIE
+2760 
-2775 LIKNGGVWRFTPG
+2775 
-2788 AAWTDGDYTLTVK
+2788 
-2801 VEDKAGNTNY
+2801 
-2811 SAPLTVTIDTQT
+2811 
-2823 SIDRIELLNDTG
+2823 
-2835 IVGDNLTNEARPQF
+2835 
-2849 HITVPTD
+2849 
-2856 VNSVQLSLDGGIN
+2856 
-2869 WVNATLTS
+2869 
-2877 DGVWEYIWPTDLV
+2877 
-2890 ENTYTLTVKATDVA
+2890 
-2904 GNTATET
+2904 
-2911 LNFIIDTTLSTPTIT
+2911 
-2926 LDSADDS
+2926 
-2933 GTANDNKT
+2933 
-2941 NVKTPGFIIGG
+2941 
-2952 IDSDVTQVVVQVM
+2952 
-2965 RDGHSE
+2965 
-2971 EVELTQTNGQWRF
+2971 
-2984 VPGSAWTD
+2984 
-2992 GDYTLTVT
+2992 
-3000 VKDEAGNIR
+3000 
-3009 HSAPLTVTIDTQIT
+3009 
-3023 IDHIELVN
+3023 
-3031 DSGIPDDNL
+3031 
-3040 TNNVRPHFQVTVPT
+3040 RPHFQVTVPT

-3169 KEVLTATKGATGIW
+3169 KEVLTATKDATGNWSVTPTGTWADGDYTLTVRVEDEAGNEKHSASLTVTVDTQITIDAIELVNDNGIPGDNMTNDAHPQFRVTVPGDVNEVSLSIDGGVTWVKATQSATPGVWNYTWPGTVPDGDYTLNVKATDNAGNTVTETLHFTIDTTLSTPVIVLDSADDTGIQGDNMTNRTQPTFNLQHIDDDAVRVTVSVEHGGVTTTFDATKGVGGWTFTPPTSWGAGDYTLSVSVEDKAGNTSHSASLTVTVDTQIAINNIELVNDSGIPDDNLTNNVRPQFQVKVPTDVNEVRLSIDGGKTWFNATQSATPGVWDYTWLADVGEGKHTLTVEATDKAGNQTTQKLDFIIDTLLSEPTIVLDSTDDSGTKGDNLTNANKPTFLLGNIDADARYVTVEVQHGSTKEVLTATKGATGIW

-3195 YTLTVRVEDDAGN
+3195 YTLTVRVEDEAGN

-3215 TVTVDTQITIDVIEL
+3215 TVTVDTQITIDAIEL

-3325 AMDSRDDTGAI
+3325 TMDSRDDTGAI

-3349 IGNIDADAH
+3349 IGNIDSDAQ

-3408 RQSTPLVVTVDTQT
+3408 RQSTPLIVTVDTQT

-3469 VSATQG
+3469 VSAAQG

-3484 PTDMGDGKHTLTVM
+3484 PTDMGDGKHILTVM

-3622 IDRIELVNDSGVPG
+3622 IDHIELVNDSGVPG

-3690 GQHTLTV
+3690 GQHTLIV

-3704 NKMTETLNFT
+3704 NKMTGTLDFT

-3736 NDNLTSVTQPVFVLG
+3736 NDNLTSVTQPIFVLG

-3852 HQVDSDVTRVMVKV
+3852 RQVDSDVTRVMVKV

-3952 DVPGDVV
+3952 DVPGDVI

-4003 EAGNIANKDLVFN
+4003 QAGNIANKDLVFN

-4029 AGQDTGA
+4029 AVQDTGA

-4187 PDGQHT
+4187 PDGKHT

-4308 LRIEIDTQVQIDSVT
+4308 LQIEIDTQVQIDSVT

-4531 TSVTT
+4531 TSVTK

-4554 INGVSYSVTANGN
+4554 INGVSYPVTANGN

-4610 VSVRMEPASDTGNS
+4610 VSVRMEPASDTGSS

-4648 ITIVDDKSGREVLKQ
+4648 ITIVDDKSGREVLKH

-4721 SIDDQHEATSLRP
+4721 SIDDQYEATSLRP
-4734 EFKGFAEAFSTIM
+4734 EFKGLAEAFSTIM

-4835 IGSTLPNTIVSIYV
+4835 VGNTLPNAIVSIYV

-4971 ELTFKVED
+4971 VLTFKVED

-5081 QQKEILIEHDTQI
+5081 QQKDILIEHDTQI

-5293 NSGSLDDLITN
+5293 NSGSLDDLITS

-5382 DNPAMVAGSDNG
+5382 DNPVMMAGSDNG

-5401 TSQTRPT
+5401 TSQTRPA
-5408 FSIFGEMNQSVQ
+5408 FSIYGEMNQSVQ

-5534 VWVNEKGHWQMPVN
+5534 VWVNDKGHWQMPVN

-5575 SIWVDTHIKVFTS
+5575 SIWVDTHIQVFTS

-5598 TEWWSNSD
+5598 TDWWSNSST
-5606 LITMRGTGEIGAT
+5606 ITMRGMGEIGAT

-5634 AATGRWEL
+5634 AANGQWEL
-5642 STDKL
+5642 STDQL
-5647 PEGTYDISLVIEDS
+5647 PEGKYDITLSIEDN
-5661 AGNRWE
+5661 AGNRKE
-5667 DVREI
+5667 EVHEI

-5705 LIITDSEGNTYTLTV
+5705 LIITDSNGNTYTLTV

-5755 DIMKEVPVISLS
+5755 DIMKETPVISLS

-5775 GDNITRDKQPTF
+5775 GDNITRDNQPTF

-5862 IALAAGEDNGA
+5862 IALAAGEGNGA
-5873 SDSDNVTNHTQPKF
+5873 SDSDNVTNHNHTQPKF

-5927 AWNDGNY
+5927 AWNDGTY

-5946 SQQSASLAVT
+5946 SLQSASLEVT

-5998 TEPSAAEESVVK
+5998 TVPSAAEESVVK
-6010 VTAYSITLLNADSG
+6010 ETAYSITLLNADSG

-6041 PENIVNVSI
+6041 PENIVNVSV

-6081 DVKFIDKDNDFL
+6081 DVKFIDKDDDFL

-6107 IVNAMNVR
+6107 IVNAMNAR

>member
-2120 LSEPTIVLDNTDDS
+2120 LSEPTIVLDSTDDS

-2428 IELVND
+2428 
-2434 SGIPDDNLTNNVRPH
+2434 
-2449 FQVTVPTDVNVVR
+2449 
-2462 LSIDGGKTWFNATQ
+2462 
-2476 SATPGVWD
+2476 
-2484 YIWPDDVADG
+2484 
-2494 GYTLTVEATD
+2494 
-2504 EAGNKATQTLD
+2504 
-2515 FTIDTTLSVPTL
+2515 
-2527 SLDSADDSGI
+2527 
-2537 AGDNITNVKTP
+2537 
-2548 GFTLNNIDTDVSRV
+2548 
-2562 IVEVMHNGIKQEV
+2562 
-2575 PLVQTGGQWRF
+2575 
-2586 APTSDWAD
+2586 
-2594 GDYILTVKVEDR
+2594 
-2606 AGNVKQSAP
+2606 
-2615 LTVTVDTHIAID
+2615 
-2627 RIELVN
+2627 
-2633 DSGIPGDNLTNEARP
+2633 
-2648 HFQVTVPADVNGVRL
+2648 
-2663 SIDGGK
+2663 
-2669 TWFDA
+2669 
-2674 TQSATSGVW
+2674 
-2683 DYTWLTN
+2683 
-2690 VANGP
+2690 
-2695 HTLMVEASD
+2695 
-2704 KAGNKTTQ
+2704 
-2712 KLDFTIDTI
+2712 
-2721 LSEPTITL
+2721 
-2729 DSADDSAAGD
+2729 
-2739 NITNVKMPG
+2739 
-2748 FTLGNIDADVTK
+2748 
-2760 VVVTVAHDGKNQQIE
+2760 
-2775 LIKNGGVWRFTPG
+2775 
-2788 AAWTDGDYTLTVK
+2788 
-2801 VEDKAGNTNY
+2801 
-2811 SAPLTVTIDTQT
+2811 
-2823 SIDRIELLNDTG
+2823 
-2835 IVGDNLTNEARPQF
+2835 
-2849 HITVPTD
+2849 
-2856 VNSVQLSLDGGIN
+2856 
-2869 WVNATLTS
+2869 
-2877 DGVWEYIWPTDLV
+2877 
-2890 ENTYTLTVKATDVA
+2890 
-2904 GNTATET
+2904 
-2911 LNFIIDTTLSTPTIT
+2911 
-2926 LDSADDS
+2926 
-2933 GTANDNKT
+2933 
-2941 NVKTPGFIIGG
+2941 
-2952 IDSDVTQVVVQVM
+2952 
-2965 RDGHSE
+2965 
-2971 EVELTQTNGQWRF
+2971 
-2984 VPGSAWTD
+2984 
-2992 GDYTLTVT
+2992 
-3000 VKDEAGNIR
+3000 
-3009 HSAPLTVTIDTQIT
+3009 
-3023 IDHIELVN
+3023 IELVN

-3543 RPTFILQNIDSDV
+3543 RPIFILQNIDSDV

-4554 INGVSYSVTANGN
+4554 INGVSYPVTANGN

>member
-451 NITNSTLP
+451 SITNSTLP

-535 AEIETTNDSGIVGDN
+535 AEIETTDDSGIVGDN

-632 PTVSLEDYVV
+632 PTVSLEDFVV

-1034 SGISDDNLTNIVKPT
+1034 SGIADDNLTNIVKPT

-1062 QVWDAMS
+1062 QVWDAAS

-1108 NKANSAIFDFTIDTT
+1108 NKANSAVFDFTIDTT

-1382 GGWTF
+1382 GGWSF
-1387 TPPTSWADG
+1387 TPTGAWADG

-1476 QSATPGVWDYIW
+1476 QSATPGAWDYIW

-1494 GGYTLTVEATDEA
+1494 GGYTLTVEATDKA
-1507 GNKATQTLDFTIDT
+1507 GNKTTQELDFTIDT

-1637 IPGDNLTNEARPH
+1637 IPDDNLTNEARPH

-1703 SDKAGNKTTQK
+1703 TDKAGNKTTQK

-1792 TDGDYT
+1792 TDGNYT

-2018 IDTQITIDHIELV
+2018 IDTQI
-2031 NDSGIPD
+2031 
-2038 DNLTNNVRPHFQVT
+2038 
-2052 VPTDVNVVRLSI
+2052 
-2064 DGGKTWFNATQSATP
+2064 A
-2079 GVWDYTWLAD
+2079 
-2089 VGEGKHTLTVEA
+2089 
-2101 TDKAGNKTTQ
+2101 
-2111 QLDFIIDTL
+2111 
-2120 LSEPTIVLDNTDDS
+2120 
-2134 GTKGDHLTN
+2134 
-2143 VNKPTF
+2143 
-2149 LLGNID
+2149 
-2155 ADARYVTVEVQH
+2155 
-2167 GGTKEVLTATKDATG
+2167 
-2182 NWSVTP
+2182 
-2188 TGTWAD
+2188 
-2194 GDYTLTVRVEDE
+2194 
-2206 AGNEKH
+2206 
-2212 SASLTVTVDTQI
+2212 
-2224 TIDVIELVNDNG
+2224 
-2236 IPGDNMTNDAH
+2236 
-2247 PQFRVT
+2247 
-2253 VPGDVNEV
+2253 
-2261 SLSIDGGVT
+2261 
-2270 WVKATQSATPGV
+2270 
-2282 WNYTWPGTVPDGDYT
+2282 
-2297 LNVKATDNAGNT
+2297 
-2309 VTETLH
+2309 
-2315 FTIDTTLST
+2315 
-2324 PVIVLDSADD
+2324 
-2334 SGVHGDNMT
+2334 
-2343 NHTQPT
+2343 
-2349 FALQHID
+2349 
-2356 DDAVRVTVSVEHGGV
+2356 
-2371 TTTFDATK
+2371 
-2379 DAGGWTFT
+2379 
-2387 PTGAW
+2387 
-2392 ADGDYTL
+2392 
-2399 SVSVEDKAGNTSHSA
+2399 
-2414 SLTVTVDTQIAINN
+2414 
-2428 IELVND
+2428 
-2434 SGIPDDNLTNNVRPH
+2434 
-2449 FQVTVPTDVNVVR
+2449 
-2462 LSIDGGKTWFNATQ
+2462 
-2476 SATPGVWD
+2476 
-2484 YIWPDDVADG
+2484 
-2494 GYTLTVEATD
+2494 
-2504 EAGNKATQTLD
+2504 
-2515 FTIDTTLSVPTL
+2515 
-2527 SLDSADDSGI
+2527 
-2537 AGDNITNVKTP
+2537 
-2548 GFTLNNIDTDVSRV
+2548 
-2562 IVEVMHNGIKQEV
+2562 
-2575 PLVQTGGQWRF
+2575 
-2586 APTSDWAD
+2586 
-2594 GDYILTVKVEDR
+2594 
-2606 AGNVKQSAP
+2606 
-2615 LTVTVDTHIAID
+2615 
-2627 RIELVN
+2627 
-2633 DSGIPGDNLTNEARP
+2633 
-2648 HFQVTVPADVNGVRL
+2648 
-2663 SIDGGK
+2663 
-2669 TWFDA
+2669 
-2674 TQSATSGVW
+2674 
-2683 DYTWLTN
+2683 
-2690 VANGP
+2690 
-2695 HTLMVEASD
+2695 
-2704 KAGNKTTQ
+2704 
-2712 KLDFTIDTI
+2712 
-2721 LSEPTITL
+2721 
-2729 DSADDSAAGD
+2729 
-2739 NITNVKMPG
+2739 
-2748 FTLGNIDADVTK
+2748 
-2760 VVVTVAHDGKNQQIE
+2760 
-2775 LIKNGGVWRFTPG
+2775 
-2788 AAWTDGDYTLTVK
+2788 
-2801 VEDKAGNTNY
+2801 
-2811 SAPLTVTIDTQT
+2811 
-2823 SIDRIELLNDTG
+2823 
-2835 IVGDNLTNEARPQF
+2835 
-2849 HITVPTD
+2849 
-2856 VNSVQLSLDGGIN
+2856 
-2869 WVNATLTS
+2869 
-2877 DGVWEYIWPTDLV
+2877 
-2890 ENTYTLTVKATDVA
+2890 
-2904 GNTATET
+2904 
-2911 LNFIIDTTLSTPTIT
+2911 
-2926 LDSADDS
+2926 
-2933 GTANDNKT
+2933 
-2941 NVKTPGFIIGG
+2941 
-2952 IDSDVTQVVVQVM
+2952 
-2965 RDGHSE
+2965 
-2971 EVELTQTNGQWRF
+2971 
-2984 VPGSAWTD
+2984 
-2992 GDYTLTVT
+2992 
-3000 VKDEAGNIR
+3000 
-3009 HSAPLTVTIDTQIT
+3009 

-3169 KEVLTATKGATGIW
+3169 KEVLTATKDATGNWSVTPTGTWADGDYTLTVRVEDEAGNEKHSASLTVTVDTQITIDAIELVNDNGIPGDNMTNDAHPQFRVTVPGDVNEVSLSIDGGVTWVKATQSATPGVWNYTWPGTVPDGDYTLNVKATDNAGNTVTETLHFTIDTTLSVPVIVLNSADDTGVQGDNMTNSTQPTFALQHIDDDAVRVTVSVEHGGVTTTFDATKGVGGWSFTPTGAWADGDYTLSVSVEDKAGNTSHSASLTVTVDTQIAINNIELVNDSGIPDDNLTNNVRPHFQVKVPTDVNEVRLSIDGGKTWFNATQSATPGVWDYTWLADVGEGKHTLTVEATDKAGNQTTQKLDFIIDTMLSEPTIVLDSTDDSGTKGDNLTNANKPTFILGNIDADARYVTVEVQYGGTKEVLTATKGATGIW

-3195 YTLTVRVEDDAGN
+3195 YMLTVRVEDDAGN

-3325 AMDSRDDTGAI
+3325 TMDSRDDTGAI

-3349 IGNIDADAH
+3349 IGNIDSDAQ

-3408 RQSTPLVVTVDTQT
+3408 RQSTPLIVTVDTQT

-3469 VSATQG
+3469 VSAAQG

-3622 IDRIELVNDSGVPG
+3622 IDHIELVNDSGVPG

-3714 IDITLLT
+3714 IDITLMT

-3852 HQVDSDVTRVMVKV
+3852 RQVDSDVTRVMVKV

-4308 LRIEIDTQVQIDSVT
+4308 LKIEIDTQVQIDSVT

-4531 TSVTT
+4531 TSVTK

-4554 INGVSYSVTANGN
+4554 INGVSYPVTANGN

-4893 STAVDVT
+4893 STAVDLT

-5293 NSGSLDDLITN
+5293 NSGSLDDLITS

-5382 DNPAMVAGSDNG
+5382 DNPVMMAGSDNG

-5575 SIWVDTHIKVFTS
+5575 SIWVDTHIQVFTS

-5598 TEWWSNSD
+5598 TDWWSNSST
-5606 LITMRGTGEIGAT
+5606 ITMRGMGEIGAT

-5634 AATGRWEL
+5634 AANGQWEL
-5642 STDKL
+5642 STDQL
-5647 PEGTYDISLVIEDS
+5647 PEGKYDITLSIEDN
-5661 AGNRWE
+5661 AGNRKE
-5667 DVREI
+5667 EVHEI

-5705 LIITDSEGNTYTLTV
+5705 LIITDSNGNTYTLTV

-5767 PDSDSGTV
+5767 LDSDSGTV

-5998 TEPSAAEESVVK
+5998 TVPSAAEESVVK
-6010 VTAYSITLLNADSG
+6010 ETAYSITLLNADSG

-6041 PENIVNVSI
+6041 PENIVNVSV

-6081 DVKFIDKDNDFL
+6081 DVKFIDKDDDFL

-6107 IVNAMNVR
+6107 IVNAMNAR

>member
-35 PDMNITTPRGS
+35 PDMNITTPHGS

-118 KKQLDDAENA
+118 KKQLDEAENA

-451 NITNSTLP
+451 SITNSTLP

-535 AEIETTNDSGIVGDN
+535 AEIETTDDSGIVGDN

-592 NFTSDSVEGIN
+592 NFTSDSVEGVN

-622 YVIDTIAPVP
+622 YVIDTVAPVP
-632 PTVSLEDYVV
+632 PTVSLEDFVV

-1062 QVWDAMS
+1062 QVWDAAS

-1108 NKANSAIFDFTIDTT
+1108 NKANSAVFDFTIDTT

-1181 LNGSWLFI
+1181 LNGSWLFT

-1320 TTLSVPVIVLDS
+1320 TTLSVPVIVLNS
-1332 ADDTGIQGDNMTNS
+1332 ADDTGVQGDNMTNS

-1367 EHGGVTTTFDATKGT
+1367 EHGGVTTTFDATKGV
-1382 GGWTF
+1382 GGWSF
-1387 TPPTSWADG
+1387 TPTGAWADG

-1435 SGIPD
+1435 SGIPN

-1476 QSATPGVWDYIW
+1476 QNATPGVWDYIW

-1507 GNKATQTLDFTIDT
+1507 GNKTTQTLDFTIDT

-1561 RVIVEVMHNG
+1561 RVTVEVMHNG

-1637 IPGDNLTNEARPH
+1637 IPDDNLTNEARPH

-1679 TSGVWDYTW
+1679 TPGVWDYTW

-1714 LDFTIDTILSEPT
+1714 LDFIIDTMLSEPT

-1875 LTSDGVWEYIWP
+1875 LTPDGVWEYIWP

-2018 IDTQITIDHIELV
+2018 IDTQIAIDHIELV

-2111 QLDFIIDTL
+2111 QLDFIIDTM

-2134 GTKGDHLTN
+2134 GTKGDNLTN

-2224 TIDVIELVNDNG
+2224 TIDAIELVNDNG

-2334 SGVHGDNMT
+2334 TGIQGDNMT
-2343 NHTQPT
+2343 NRTQPT
-2349 FALQHID
+2349 FNLQHID

-2379 DAGGWTFT
+2379 GVGGWTFT
-2387 PTGAW
+2387 PPTSWGA
-2392 ADGDYTL
+2392 GDYTL

-2434 SGIPDDNLTNNVRPH
+2434 SGIPDDNLTNNVRPQ
-2449 FQVTVPTDVNVVR
+2449 FQVKVPTDVN
-2462 LSIDGGKTWFNATQ
+2462 
-2476 SATPGVWD
+2476 
-2484 YIWPDDVADG
+2484 
-2494 GYTLTVEATD
+2494 E
-2504 EAGNKATQTLD
+2504 
-2515 FTIDTTLSVPTL
+2515 
-2527 SLDSADDSGI
+2527 
-2537 AGDNITNVKTP
+2537 
-2548 GFTLNNIDTDVSRV
+2548 
-2562 IVEVMHNGIKQEV
+2562 
-2575 PLVQTGGQWRF
+2575 
-2586 APTSDWAD
+2586 
-2594 GDYILTVKVEDR
+2594 
-2606 AGNVKQSAP
+2606 
-2615 LTVTVDTHIAID
+2615 
-2627 RIELVN
+2627 
-2633 DSGIPGDNLTNEARP
+2633 
-2648 HFQVTVPADVNGVRL
+2648 
-2663 SIDGGK
+2663 
-2669 TWFDA
+2669 
-2674 TQSATSGVW
+2674 
-2683 DYTWLTN
+2683 
-2690 VANGP
+2690 
-2695 HTLMVEASD
+2695 
-2704 KAGNKTTQ
+2704 
-2712 KLDFTIDTI
+2712 
-2721 LSEPTITL
+2721 
-2729 DSADDSAAGD
+2729 
-2739 NITNVKMPG
+2739 
-2748 FTLGNIDADVTK
+2748 
-2760 VVVTVAHDGKNQQIE
+2760 
-2775 LIKNGGVWRFTPG
+2775 
-2788 AAWTDGDYTLTVK
+2788 
-2801 VEDKAGNTNY
+2801 
-2811 SAPLTVTIDTQT
+2811 
-2823 SIDRIELLNDTG
+2823 
-2835 IVGDNLTNEARPQF
+2835 
-2849 HITVPTD
+2849 
-2856 VNSVQLSLDGGIN
+2856 
-2869 WVNATLTS
+2869 
-2877 DGVWEYIWPTDLV
+2877 
-2890 ENTYTLTVKATDVA
+2890 
-2904 GNTATET
+2904 
-2911 LNFIIDTTLSTPTIT
+2911 
-2926 LDSADDS
+2926 
-2933 GTANDNKT
+2933 
-2941 NVKTPGFIIGG
+2941 
-2952 IDSDVTQVVVQVM
+2952 
-2965 RDGHSE
+2965 
-2971 EVELTQTNGQWRF
+2971 
-2984 VPGSAWTD
+2984 
-2992 GDYTLTVT
+2992 
-3000 VKDEAGNIR
+3000 
-3009 HSAPLTVTIDTQIT
+3009 
-3023 IDHIELVN
+3023 
-3031 DSGIPDDNL
+3031 
-3040 TNNVRPHFQVTVPT
+3040 
-3054 DVNVVRLSIDGGK
+3054 VRLSIDGGK

-3078 GVWDYTWLADVG
+3078 GVWDYTWLVDVG

-3099 ATDKAGNKTTQQLD
+3099 ATDKAGNQTTQKLD

-3123 TIVLDNTDDSGT
+3123 TIVLDSTDDSGT
-3135 KGDNLTNVNK
+3135 KGDNLTNANK

-3159 VTVEVQHGGT
+3159 VTVEVQHGST

-3195 YTLTVRVEDDAGN
+3195 YTLTVRVEDEAGN

-3325 AMDSRDDTGAI
+3325 TMDSRDDTGAI

-3349 IGNIDADAH
+3349 IGNIDSDAQ

-3408 RQSTPLVVTVDTQT
+3408 RQSTPLIVTVDTQT

-3469 VSATQG
+3469 VSAAQG

-3484 PTDMGDGKHTLTVM
+3484 PTDMGDGKHILTVM

-3622 IDRIELVNDSGVPG
+3622 IDHIELVNDSGVPG
-3636 DNVTKHVRPQFQ
+3636 DNITKHVRPQFQ

-3690 GQHTLTV
+3690 GQHTLIV

-3704 NKMTETLNFT
+3704 NKMTGTLDFT

-3736 NDNLTSVTQPVFVLG
+3736 NDNLTSVTQPIFVLG

-3852 HQVDSDVTRVMVKV
+3852 RQVDSDVTRVMVKV

-3914 PFEVRIDTTTTINN
+3914 PLEVRIDTTTTINN

-3952 DVPGDVV
+3952 DVPGDVI

-4187 PDGQHT
+4187 PDGKHT

-4268 TIENTGGNLTFTPD
+4268 TIENTRGNLTFTPD

-4308 LRIEIDTQVQIDSVT
+4308 LQIEIDTQVQIDSVT

-4531 TSVTT
+4531 TSVTK

-4554 INGVSYSVTANGN
+4554 INGVSYPVTANGN

-4610 VSVRMEPASDTGNS
+4610 VSVRMEPASDTGSS

-4648 ITIVDDKSGREVLKQ
+4648 ITIVDDKSGREVLKH

-4721 SIDDQHEATSLRP
+4721 SIDDQYEATSLRP
-4734 EFKGFAEAFSTIM
+4734 EFKGLAEAFSTIM

-4835 IGSTLPNTIVSIYV
+4835 VGNTLPNAIVSIYV

-4971 ELTFKVED
+4971 VLTFKVED

-5081 QQKEILIEHDTQI
+5081 QQKDILIEHDTQI

-5293 NSGSLDDLITN
+5293 NSGSLDDLITS

-5382 DNPAMVAGSDNG
+5382 DNPVMMAGSDNG

-5401 TSQTRPT
+5401 TSQTRPA
-5408 FSIFGEMNQSVQ
+5408 FSIYGEMNQSVQ

-5534 VWVNEKGHWQMPVN
+5534 VWVNDKGHWQMPVN

-5575 SIWVDTHIKVFTS
+5575 SIWVDTHIQVFTS

-5598 TEWWSNSD
+5598 TDWWSNSST
-5606 LITMRGTGEIGAT
+5606 ITMRGMGEIGAT

-5634 AATGRWEL
+5634 AANGQWEL
-5642 STDKL
+5642 STDQL
-5647 PEGTYDISLVIEDS
+5647 PEGKYDITLSIEDN
-5661 AGNRWE
+5661 AGNRKE
-5667 DVREI
+5667 EVHEI

-5705 LIITDSEGNTYTLTV
+5705 LIITDSNGNTYTLTV

-5755 DIMKEVPVISLS
+5755 DIMKETPVISLS

-5775 GDNITRDKQPTF
+5775 GDNITRDNQPTF

-5862 IALAAGEDNGA
+5862 IALAAGEGNGA
-5873 SDSDNVTNHTQPKF
+5873 SDSDNVTNHNHTQPKF

-5927 AWNDGNY
+5927 AWNDGTY

-5946 SQQSASLAVT
+5946 SLQSASLEVT

-5973 DDATA
+5973 DDATP

-5998 TEPSAAEESVVK
+5998 TVPSAAEESVVK
-6010 VTAYSITLLNADSG
+6010 ETAYSITLLNADSG

-6041 PENIVNVSI
+6041 PENIVNVSV

-6081 DVKFIDKDNDFL
+6081 DVKFLDKDDDFL

-6107 IVNAMNVR
+6107 IVNAMNAR

-6131 GHNNNGAIDVFAVNE
+6131 GHNNNGAIEVFAVNE

>member
-35 PDMNITTPRGS
+35 PDMNITTPHGS

-622 YVIDTIAPVP
+622 YVIDTVAPVP
-632 PTVSLEDYVV
+632 PTVSLEDFVV

-1062 QVWDAMS
+1062 QVWDAAS

-1108 NKANSAIFDFTIDTT
+1108 NKANSAVFDFTIDTT

-1181 LNGSWLFI
+1181 LNGSWLFT

-1320 TTLSVPVIVLDS
+1320 TTLSVPVIVLNS
-1332 ADDTGIQGDNMTNS
+1332 ADDTGVQGDNMTNS

-1367 EHGGVTTTFDATKGT
+1367 EHGGVTTTFDATKGV
-1382 GGWTF
+1382 GGWSF
-1387 TPPTSWADG
+1387 TPTGAWADG

-1435 SGIPD
+1435 SGIPN

-1476 QSATPGVWDYIW
+1476 QNATPGVWDYIW

-1507 GNKATQTLDFTIDT
+1507 GNKTTQTLDFTIDT

-1561 RVIVEVMHNG
+1561 RVTVEVMHNG

-1714 LDFTIDTILSEPT
+1714 LDFIIDTMLSEPT

-2018 IDTQITIDHIELV
+2018 IDTQIAIDHIELV
-2031 NDSGIPD
+2031 NDSGIPN

-2134 GTKGDHLTN
+2134 GTKGDNLTN

-2334 SGVHGDNMT
+2334 TGIQGDNMT
-2343 NHTQPT
+2343 NRTQPT
-2349 FALQHID
+2349 FNLQHID

-2379 DAGGWTFT
+2379 GVGGWTFT
-2387 PTGAW
+2387 PPTSWGA
-2392 ADGDYTL
+2392 GDYTL

-2449 FQVTVPTDVNVVR
+2449 FQVKVPTDVN
-2462 LSIDGGKTWFNATQ
+2462 
-2476 SATPGVWD
+2476 
-2484 YIWPDDVADG
+2484 
-2494 GYTLTVEATD
+2494 E
-2504 EAGNKATQTLD
+2504 
-2515 FTIDTTLSVPTL
+2515 
-2527 SLDSADDSGI
+2527 
-2537 AGDNITNVKTP
+2537 
-2548 GFTLNNIDTDVSRV
+2548 
-2562 IVEVMHNGIKQEV
+2562 
-2575 PLVQTGGQWRF
+2575 
-2586 APTSDWAD
+2586 
-2594 GDYILTVKVEDR
+2594 
-2606 AGNVKQSAP
+2606 
-2615 LTVTVDTHIAID
+2615 
-2627 RIELVN
+2627 
-2633 DSGIPGDNLTNEARP
+2633 
-2648 HFQVTVPADVNGVRL
+2648 
-2663 SIDGGK
+2663 
-2669 TWFDA
+2669 
-2674 TQSATSGVW
+2674 
-2683 DYTWLTN
+2683 
-2690 VANGP
+2690 
-2695 HTLMVEASD
+2695 
-2704 KAGNKTTQ
+2704 
-2712 KLDFTIDTI
+2712 
-2721 LSEPTITL
+2721 
-2729 DSADDSAAGD
+2729 
-2739 NITNVKMPG
+2739 
-2748 FTLGNIDADVTK
+2748 
-2760 VVVTVAHDGKNQQIE
+2760 
-2775 LIKNGGVWRFTPG
+2775 
-2788 AAWTDGDYTLTVK
+2788 
-2801 VEDKAGNTNY
+2801 
-2811 SAPLTVTIDTQT
+2811 
-2823 SIDRIELLNDTG
+2823 
-2835 IVGDNLTNEARPQF
+2835 
-2849 HITVPTD
+2849 
-2856 VNSVQLSLDGGIN
+2856 
-2869 WVNATLTS
+2869 
-2877 DGVWEYIWPTDLV
+2877 
-2890 ENTYTLTVKATDVA
+2890 
-2904 GNTATET
+2904 
-2911 LNFIIDTTLSTPTIT
+2911 
-2926 LDSADDS
+2926 
-2933 GTANDNKT
+2933 
-2941 NVKTPGFIIGG
+2941 
-2952 IDSDVTQVVVQVM
+2952 
-2965 RDGHSE
+2965 
-2971 EVELTQTNGQWRF
+2971 
-2984 VPGSAWTD
+2984 
-2992 GDYTLTVT
+2992 
-3000 VKDEAGNIR
+3000 
-3009 HSAPLTVTIDTQIT
+3009 
-3023 IDHIELVN
+3023 
-3031 DSGIPDDNL
+3031 
-3040 TNNVRPHFQVTVPT
+3040 
-3054 DVNVVRLSIDGGK
+3054 VRLSIDGGK

-3099 ATDKAGNKTTQQLD
+3099 ATDKAGNQTTQKLD
-3113 FIIDTLLSEP
+3113 FIIDTMLSEP
-3123 TIVLDNTDDSGT
+3123 TIVLDSTDDSGT
-3135 KGDNLTNVNK
+3135 KGDNLTNANK
-3145 PTFLLGNID
+3145 PTFILGNID

-3159 VTVEVQHGGT
+3159 VTVEVQYGGT

-3276 TAGIWDYTWPKDVT
+3276 TAGTWDYTWPKDVT

-3325 AMDSRDDTGAI
+3325 TMDSRDDTGAI

-3349 IGNIDADAH
+3349 IGNIDSDAQ

-3408 RQSTPLVVTVDTQT
+3408 RQSTPLIVTVDTQT

-3469 VSATQG
+3469 VSAAQG

-3622 IDRIELVNDSGVPG
+3622 IDHIELVNDSGVPG

-3690 GQHTLTV
+3690 GQHTLIV

-3704 NKMTETLNFT
+3704 NKMTGTLDFT

-3852 HQVDSDVTRVMVKV
+3852 RQVDSDVTRVMVKV

-4308 LRIEIDTQVQIDSVT
+4308 LKIEIDTQVQIDSVT

-4425 GKDSTDGITNIT
+4425 GKDATDGITNIT

-4531 TSVTT
+4531 TSVTK

-4554 INGVSYSVTANGN
+4554 INGVSYPVTANGN

-4893 STAVDVT
+4893 STAVDLT

-4971 ELTFKVED
+4971 VLTFKVED

-5293 NSGSLDDLITN
+5293 NSGSLDDLITS

-5382 DNPAMVAGSDNG
+5382 DNPVMMAGSDNG

-5401 TSQTRPT
+5401 TSQTRPA
-5408 FSIFGEMNQSVQ
+5408 FSIYGEMNQSVQ

-5474 DTFNTTPVAIDSI
+5474 DTLNTTPVAIDSI

-5534 VWVNEKGHWQMPVN
+5534 VWVNDKGHWQMPVN

-5575 SIWVDTHIKVFTS
+5575 SIWVDTHIQVFTS

-5598 TEWWSNSD
+5598 TDWWSNSST
-5606 LITMRGTGEIGAT
+5606 ITMRGMGEIGAT

-5634 AATGRWEL
+5634 AANGQWEL
-5642 STDKL
+5642 STDQL
-5647 PEGTYDISLVIEDS
+5647 PEGKYDITLSIEDN
-5661 AGNRWE
+5661 AGNRKE
-5667 DVREI
+5667 EVHEI

-5705 LIITDSEGNTYTLTV
+5705 LIITDSNGNTYTLTV

-5897 GVTVNVTHNGVTDIY
+5897 GVTVNVTHNGVTDTY

-5927 AWNDGNY
+5927 AWSDGTY

-5964 ADSQHDDAS
+5964 ADSQHNDAN
-5973 DDATA
+5973 DDATP

-5998 TEPSAAEESVVK
+5998 TVPSVAEESVVK
-6010 VTAYSITLLNADSG
+6010 ETAYSITLLNADSG

-6041 PENIVNVSI
+6041 PENIVNVSV

-6057 TLPITN
+6057 NLPITN

-6081 DVKFIDKDNDFL
+6081 DVKFIDKDDDFL

-6107 IVNAMNVR
+6107 IVNAMNAR

>member
-35 PDMNITTPRGS
+35 PDMNITTPHGS

-535 AEIETTNDSGIVGDN
+535 AEIETTDDSGIVGDN

-592 NFTSDSVEGIN
+592 NFTSDSVEGVN

-622 YVIDTIAPVP
+622 YVIDTVAPVP
-632 PTVSLEDYVV
+632 PTVSLEDFVV

-1034 SGISDDNLTNIVKPT
+1034 SGIADDNLTNIVKPT

-1108 NKANSAIFDFTIDTT
+1108 NKANSAVFDFTIDTT

-1382 GGWTF
+1382 GGWSF
-1387 TPPTSWADG
+1387 TPTGAWADG

-1435 SGIPD
+1435 SGIPN

-1476 QSATPGVWDYIW
+1476 QSATPGAWDYIW

-1494 GGYTLTVEATDEA
+1494 GGYTLTVEATDKA
-1507 GNKATQTLDFTIDT
+1507 GNKTTQELDFTIDT

-1541 NITNV
+1541 NITSV

-1637 IPGDNLTNEARPH
+1637 IPDDNLTNEARPH

-1703 SDKAGNKTTQK
+1703 TDKAGNKTTQK
-1714 LDFTIDTILSEPT
+1714 LDFIIDTLLSEPT

-2018 IDTQITIDHIELV
+2018 IDTQI
-2031 NDSGIPD
+2031 
-2038 DNLTNNVRPHFQVT
+2038 
-2052 VPTDVNVVRLSI
+2052 
-2064 DGGKTWFNATQSATP
+2064 A
-2079 GVWDYTWLAD
+2079 
-2089 VGEGKHTLTVEA
+2089 
-2101 TDKAGNKTTQ
+2101 
-2111 QLDFIIDTL
+2111 
-2120 LSEPTIVLDNTDDS
+2120 
-2134 GTKGDHLTN
+2134 
-2143 VNKPTF
+2143 
-2149 LLGNID
+2149 
-2155 ADARYVTVEVQH
+2155 
-2167 GGTKEVLTATKDATG
+2167 
-2182 NWSVTP
+2182 
-2188 TGTWAD
+2188 
-2194 GDYTLTVRVEDE
+2194 
-2206 AGNEKH
+2206 
-2212 SASLTVTVDTQI
+2212 
-2224 TIDVIELVNDNG
+2224 
-2236 IPGDNMTNDAH
+2236 
-2247 PQFRVT
+2247 
-2253 VPGDVNEV
+2253 
-2261 SLSIDGGVT
+2261 
-2270 WVKATQSATPGV
+2270 
-2282 WNYTWPGTVPDGDYT
+2282 
-2297 LNVKATDNAGNT
+2297 
-2309 VTETLH
+2309 
-2315 FTIDTTLST
+2315 
-2324 PVIVLDSADD
+2324 
-2334 SGVHGDNMT
+2334 
-2343 NHTQPT
+2343 
-2349 FALQHID
+2349 
-2356 DDAVRVTVSVEHGGV
+2356 
-2371 TTTFDATK
+2371 
-2379 DAGGWTFT
+2379 
-2387 PTGAW
+2387 
-2392 ADGDYTL
+2392 
-2399 SVSVEDKAGNTSHSA
+2399 
-2414 SLTVTVDTQIAINN
+2414 
-2428 IELVND
+2428 
-2434 SGIPDDNLTNNVRPH
+2434 
-2449 FQVTVPTDVNVVR
+2449 
-2462 LSIDGGKTWFNATQ
+2462 
-2476 SATPGVWD
+2476 
-2484 YIWPDDVADG
+2484 
-2494 GYTLTVEATD
+2494 
-2504 EAGNKATQTLD
+2504 
-2515 FTIDTTLSVPTL
+2515 
-2527 SLDSADDSGI
+2527 
-2537 AGDNITNVKTP
+2537 
-2548 GFTLNNIDTDVSRV
+2548 
-2562 IVEVMHNGIKQEV
+2562 
-2575 PLVQTGGQWRF
+2575 
-2586 APTSDWAD
+2586 
-2594 GDYILTVKVEDR
+2594 
-2606 AGNVKQSAP
+2606 
-2615 LTVTVDTHIAID
+2615 
-2627 RIELVN
+2627 
-2633 DSGIPGDNLTNEARP
+2633 
-2648 HFQVTVPADVNGVRL
+2648 
-2663 SIDGGK
+2663 
-2669 TWFDA
+2669 
-2674 TQSATSGVW
+2674 
-2683 DYTWLTN
+2683 
-2690 VANGP
+2690 
-2695 HTLMVEASD
+2695 
-2704 KAGNKTTQ
+2704 
-2712 KLDFTIDTI
+2712 
-2721 LSEPTITL
+2721 
-2729 DSADDSAAGD
+2729 
-2739 NITNVKMPG
+2739 
-2748 FTLGNIDADVTK
+2748 
-2760 VVVTVAHDGKNQQIE
+2760 
-2775 LIKNGGVWRFTPG
+2775 
-2788 AAWTDGDYTLTVK
+2788 
-2801 VEDKAGNTNY
+2801 
-2811 SAPLTVTIDTQT
+2811 
-2823 SIDRIELLNDTG
+2823 
-2835 IVGDNLTNEARPQF
+2835 
-2849 HITVPTD
+2849 
-2856 VNSVQLSLDGGIN
+2856 
-2869 WVNATLTS
+2869 
-2877 DGVWEYIWPTDLV
+2877 
-2890 ENTYTLTVKATDVA
+2890 
-2904 GNTATET
+2904 
-2911 LNFIIDTTLSTPTIT
+2911 
-2926 LDSADDS
+2926 
-2933 GTANDNKT
+2933 
-2941 NVKTPGFIIGG
+2941 
-2952 IDSDVTQVVVQVM
+2952 
-2965 RDGHSE
+2965 
-2971 EVELTQTNGQWRF
+2971 
-2984 VPGSAWTD
+2984 
-2992 GDYTLTVT
+2992 
-3000 VKDEAGNIR
+3000 
-3009 HSAPLTVTIDTQIT
+3009 

-3159 VTVEVQHGGT
+3159 VTVEVQHGGTKEVLTATKDATGNWSVTPTGTWADGDYTLTVRVEDDAGNVKYSASLMVTVDTQITIDVIELVNDSGTRGDNLTNDANPHFRITVPGDVNEVSLSIDGGVTWVKAMQSATPGVWNYTWPKTVADGDYTLTVKATDNAGNTVTRTLDFTIDTTLSTPVIVLDSADDSGVHGDNMTNRTQPTFALQQIDDDAVRVTVSVEHGGVTTTFDATKDAGGWTFTPTGAWADGDYTLSVSVEDKAGNTSHSASLTVTVDTQIAINNIELVNDSGIPNDNLTNNVRPHFQVTVPTDVNVVRLSIDGGKTWFNATQSATPGVWDYTWLADVGEGKHTLTVEATDKAGNQTTQKLDFIIDTMLSEPTIVLDSTDDSGTKGDNLTNANKPTFILGNIDADARYVTVEVQYGGT

-3325 AMDSRDDTGAI
+3325 TMDSRDDTGAI

-3349 IGNIDADAH
+3349 IGNIDSDAQ

-3408 RQSTPLVVTVDTQT
+3408 RQSTPLIVTVDTQT

-3427 TLVNDH
+3427 TLANDH

-3469 VSATQG
+3469 VSAAQG

-3714 IDITLLT
+3714 IDITLMT

-3852 HQVDSDVTRVMVKV
+3852 RQVDSDVTRVMVKV

-4308 LRIEIDTQVQIDSVT
+4308 LKIEIDTQVQIDSVT

-4531 TSVTT
+4531 TSVTK

-4554 INGVSYSVTANGN
+4554 INGVSYPVTANGN

-4835 IGSTLPNTIVSIYV
+4835 VGNTLPNTIVSIYV

-5408 FSIFGEMNQSVQ
+5408 FSISGEMNQSVQ

-5474 DTFNTTPVAIDSI
+5474 DTLNTTPVAIDSI

-5575 SIWVDTHIKVFTS
+5575 SIWVDTHIQVFTS

-5598 TEWWSNSD
+5598 TDWWSNSST
-5606 LITMRGTGEIGAT
+5606 ITMRGMGEIGAT

-5634 AATGRWEL
+5634 AANGQWEL
-5642 STDKL
+5642 STDQL
-5647 PEGTYDISLVIEDS
+5647 PEGKYDITLSIEDN
-5661 AGNRWE
+5661 AGNRKE
-5667 DVREI
+5667 EVHEI

-5705 LIITDSEGNTYTLTV
+5705 LIITDSNGNTYTLTV

-5775 GDNITRDKQPTF
+5775 GDDITRDKQPTF

-5927 AWNDGNY
+5927 AWNDGTY

-5964 ADSQHDDAS
+5964 ADSQHNDAS

-5998 TEPSAAEESVVK
+5998 TVPSVAEESVVK
-6010 VTAYSITLLNADSG
+6010 ETAYSITLLNADSG

-6041 PENIVNVSI
+6041 PENIVNVSV

-6107 IVNAMNVR
+6107 IVNAMNAR

>member
-35 PDMNITTPRGS
+35 PDMNITTPHGS

-535 AEIETTNDSGIVGDN
+535 AEIETTDDSGIVGDN

-592 NFTSDSVEGIN
+592 NFTSDSVEGVN

-622 YVIDTIAPVP
+622 YVIDTVAPVP
-632 PTVSLEDYVV
+632 PTVSLEDFVV

-1034 SGISDDNLTNIVKPT
+1034 SGIADDNLTNIVKPT

-1108 NKANSAIFDFTIDTT
+1108 NKANSAVFDFTIDTT

-1181 LNGSWLFI
+1181 LNGSWLFT

-1200 LTVKVEDKAGNTNYS
+1200 LTVKVEDKAGNTSYS

-1382 GGWTF
+1382 GGWSF
-1387 TPPTSWADG
+1387 TPTGAWADG

-1435 SGIPD
+1435 SGIPN
-1440 DNLTNNVRPHFQVTV
+1440 DNLTNNVRPHFQVKV

-1476 QSATPGVWDYIW
+1476 QSATPGAWDYIW

-1494 GGYTLTVEATDEA
+1494 GGYTLTVEATDKA
-1507 GNKATQTLDFTIDT
+1507 GNKTTQELDFTIDT

-1887 TDLVENTYTLT
+1887 TDLIENTYTLT

-2018 IDTQITIDHIELV
+2018 IDTQIAIDHIELV

-2120 LSEPTIVLDNTDDS
+2120 LSEPTIVLDSTDDS
-2134 GTKGDHLTN
+2134 GTKGDNLTN

-2315 FTIDTTLST
+2315 FTIDTTLSV
-2324 PVIVLDSADD
+2324 PVIVLNSADD
-2334 SGVHGDNMT
+2334 TGVQGDNMT
-2343 NHTQPT
+2343 NSTQPT

-2379 DAGGWTFT
+2379 GVGGWSFT

-2449 FQVTVPTDVNVVR
+2449 FQVKVPTDVN
-2462 LSIDGGKTWFNATQ
+2462 
-2476 SATPGVWD
+2476 
-2484 YIWPDDVADG
+2484 
-2494 GYTLTVEATD
+2494 E
-2504 EAGNKATQTLD
+2504 
-2515 FTIDTTLSVPTL
+2515 
-2527 SLDSADDSGI
+2527 
-2537 AGDNITNVKTP
+2537 
-2548 GFTLNNIDTDVSRV
+2548 
-2562 IVEVMHNGIKQEV
+2562 
-2575 PLVQTGGQWRF
+2575 
-2586 APTSDWAD
+2586 
-2594 GDYILTVKVEDR
+2594 
-2606 AGNVKQSAP
+2606 
-2615 LTVTVDTHIAID
+2615 
-2627 RIELVN
+2627 
-2633 DSGIPGDNLTNEARP
+2633 
-2648 HFQVTVPADVNGVRL
+2648 
-2663 SIDGGK
+2663 
-2669 TWFDA
+2669 
-2674 TQSATSGVW
+2674 
-2683 DYTWLTN
+2683 
-2690 VANGP
+2690 
-2695 HTLMVEASD
+2695 
-2704 KAGNKTTQ
+2704 
-2712 KLDFTIDTI
+2712 
-2721 LSEPTITL
+2721 
-2729 DSADDSAAGD
+2729 
-2739 NITNVKMPG
+2739 
-2748 FTLGNIDADVTK
+2748 
-2760 VVVTVAHDGKNQQIE
+2760 
-2775 LIKNGGVWRFTPG
+2775 
-2788 AAWTDGDYTLTVK
+2788 
-2801 VEDKAGNTNY
+2801 
-2811 SAPLTVTIDTQT
+2811 
-2823 SIDRIELLNDTG
+2823 
-2835 IVGDNLTNEARPQF
+2835 
-2849 HITVPTD
+2849 
-2856 VNSVQLSLDGGIN
+2856 
-2869 WVNATLTS
+2869 
-2877 DGVWEYIWPTDLV
+2877 
-2890 ENTYTLTVKATDVA
+2890 
-2904 GNTATET
+2904 
-2911 LNFIIDTTLSTPTIT
+2911 
-2926 LDSADDS
+2926 
-2933 GTANDNKT
+2933 
-2941 NVKTPGFIIGG
+2941 
-2952 IDSDVTQVVVQVM
+2952 
-2965 RDGHSE
+2965 
-2971 EVELTQTNGQWRF
+2971 
-2984 VPGSAWTD
+2984 
-2992 GDYTLTVT
+2992 
-3000 VKDEAGNIR
+3000 
-3009 HSAPLTVTIDTQIT
+3009 
-3023 IDHIELVN
+3023 
-3031 DSGIPDDNL
+3031 
-3040 TNNVRPHFQVTVPT
+3040 
-3054 DVNVVRLSIDGGK
+3054 VRLSIDGGK

-3099 ATDKAGNKTTQQLD
+3099 ATDKAGNQTTQKLD
-3113 FIIDTLLSEP
+3113 FIIDTMLSEP
-3123 TIVLDNTDDSGT
+3123 TIVLDSTDDSGT
-3135 KGDNLTNVNK
+3135 KGDNLTNANK
-3145 PTFLLGNID
+3145 PTFILGNID

-3159 VTVEVQHGGT
+3159 VTVEVQYGGT

-3325 AMDSRDDTGAI
+3325 TMDSRDDTGAI

-3349 IGNIDADAH
+3349 IGNIDSDAQ

-3408 RQSTPLVVTVDTQT
+3408 RQSTPLIVTVDTQT

-3469 VSATQG
+3469 VSAAQG

-3622 IDRIELVNDSGVPG
+3622 IDHIELVNDSGVPG

-3714 IDITLLT
+3714 IDITLMT

-3852 HQVDSDVTRVMVKV
+3852 RQVDSDVTRVMVKV

-4003 EAGNIANKDLVFN
+4003 EAGNIA
-4016 IDTNIQVPTIALD
+4016 
-4029 AGQDTGA
+4029 
-4036 NTADNITNIS
+4036 
-4046 RPTFTIGNVDPDVI
+4046 
-4060 KVVVTIDGH
+4060 
-4069 DYNAT
+4069 
-4074 KVGAGW
+4074 
-4080 QFTPGNAIPDGSY
+4080 
-4093 NITVTVEDKAG
+4093 
-4104 NTATSKPLP
+4104 
-4113 VVIDTT
+4113 
-4119 AEIESVTL
+4119 
-4127 VTDSGDSDVD
+4127 
-4137 NITKVDKPQF
+4137 
-4147 SIVTADDI
+4147 
-4155 THVRVKIDN
+4155 
-4164 AANWIELT
+4164 
-4172 KGGDGRWIFNVGSAL
+4172 
-4187 PDGQHT
+4187 
-4193 LLVDVTDIAG
+4193 
-4203 NVAQETLQFTIDTT
+4203 
-4217 LREPTIVLD
+4217 
-4226 PTHDTGDDTNDN
+4226 
-4238 LTRINKPVFIIG
+4238 
-4250 NVDND
+4250 
-4255 VSHIVVHI
+4255 
-4263 DGRDY
+4263 
-4268 TIENTGGNLTFTPD
+4268 
-4282 QPLSDGQHTIS
+4282 
-4293 VTVTDI
+4293 
-4299 AGNTKTSAE
+4299 
-4308 LRIEIDTQVQIDSVT
+4308 
-4323 LTTDSGVNDH
+4323 
-4333 DNVTNATRP
+4333 
-4342 SFEIATP
+4342 
-4349 DDVTSVLVSF
+4349 
-4359 DGVNW
+4359 
-4364 TPISKNAAG
+4364 
-4373 QWEFTAGSALP
+4373 
-4384 DGHYTLHV
+4384 
-4392 QATDRAGNTANSTLG
+4392 
-4407 FTVDTQIDGLSV
+4407 
-4419 VMLDDA
+4419 
-4425 GKDSTDGITNIT
+4425 
-4437 SPRFEISAREP
+4437 
-4448 LQSVTVILN
+4448 
-4457 GKSSTLTQG
+4457 
-4466 AGNKW
+4466 
-4471 LFTPDTPLVDG
+4471 
-4482 TYKIEIVA
+4482 
-4490 EDIAGNKI
+4490 
-4498 SKEVSF
+4498 
-4504 TIDTI
+4504 
-4509 VSDPSIDL
+4509 
-4517 LDADDTGESAVDNI
+4517 
-4531 TSVTT
+4531 
-4536 PRFVIGN
+4536 
-4543 VPADIDTVVIR
+4543 
-4554 INGVSYSVTANGN
+4554 
-4567 NLWEFQVPVALNDG
+4567 
-4581 VYEAVVVFR
+4581 
-4590 DIAGNTSETK
+4590 
-4600 LPFTIDTTTS
+4600 
-4610 VSVRMEPASDTGNS
+4610 
-4624 NSDNLTNKQNPKF
+4624 
-4637 EGTAEPNAKLV
+4637 
-4648 ITIVDDKSGREVLKQ
+4648 
-4663 TITVGADGN
+4663 
-4672 WSVTPNILPDGMYTI
+4672 
-4687 NVVATDVAGNT
+4687 
-4698 AQTQERF
+4698 
-4705 TIDTVTIDPT
+4705 
-4715 IRLSDP
+4715 
-4721 SIDDQHEATSLRP
+4721 
-4734 EFKGFAEAFSTIM
+4734 
-4747 IQWDGKVVGSANANA
+4747 
-4762 NGEWSWTPPSVLA
+4762 
-4775 PGSYVVSIVAKDKAG
+4775 
-4790 NESSQVDFPV
+4790 
-4800 VIPVIDV
+4800 
-4807 TPPTIKLSEES
+4807 
-4818 DSGALGDFTT
+4818 
-4828 NNKTPTL
+4828 
-4835 IGSTLPNTIVSIYV
+4835 
-4849 DGVKVG
+4849 
-4855 EATADTA
+4855 
-4862 GRYTFQLS
+4862 
-4870 EMKDGHYVVQ
+4870 
-4880 VGIVNPRDNSELR
+4880 
-4893 STAVDVT
+4893 
-4900 IDTEV
+4900 
-4905 AELVWNI
+4905 
-4912 SGMHEGG
+4912 
-4919 YINTVTPEIGGTSE
+4919 
-4933 PNSKITIFVNGVEKA
+4933 
-4948 IAYTTGAGHWGVVL
+4948 
-4962 PALGNDGNY
+4962 
-4971 ELTFKVED
+4971 
-4979 VAGNIREFG
+4979 
-4988 PQNVILDTV
+4988 
-4997 ISPLTVVLREADD
+4997 
-5010 SGKVGDWIT
+5010 
-5019 NKSHVTI
+5019 
-5026 DGTAEAGSTLT
+5026 
-5037 IRNPQGVVI
+5037 
-5046 ATLVVGNDGRWSAE
+5046 
-5060 LDLREGSNAF
+5060 
-5070 VVVSEDKAGNS
+5070 
-5081 QQKEILIEHDTQI
+5081 
-5094 EISDISLSRDT
+5094 
-5105 NSGDKYD
+5105 
-5112 LITNNKSPVLVAMTD
+5112 
-5127 PGATVQVYINGVL
+5127 
-5140 QGTVEASSSGNI
+5140 
-5152 SYTMP
+5152 
-5157 ANSADG
+5157 
-5163 EYQVQF
+5163 
-5169 VATDTAGN
+5169 
-5177 RVESAITTV
+5177 
-5186 TIDSQIA
+5186 
-5193 VFDIDEDSLPALS
+5193 
-5206 NNRALSVSGVGEA
+5206 
-5219 GSQVS
+5219 
-5224 IFVDGKLVNVVMVEA
+5224 
-5239 DGTWRAPIL
+5239 
-5248 LQDDGTF
+5248 
-5255 NIHFSITDV
+5255 
-5264 AGNTEV
+5264 
-5270 SKDYSVDVDSS
+5270 
-5281 TDFPTLNLEDAS
+5281 
-5293 NSGSLDDLITN
+5293 
-5304 HNKPVLVGTAEAG
+5304 
-5317 ATIHIY
+5317 
-5323 VDEKIVANVLVLED
+5323 
-5337 GTWSYQFDN
+5337 
-5346 ALKDGEYS
+5346 
-5354 IRVVAEDPAGNTA
+5354 
-5367 ESPRLLVTI
+5367 
-5376 DTSTFI
+5376 
-5382 DNPAMVAGSDNG
+5382 
-5394 IFSNDSI
+5394 
-5401 TSQTRPT
+5401 
-5408 FSIFGEMNQSVQ
+5408 
-5420 IFIDG
+5420 
-5425 VLVDTIT
+5425 
-5432 VTDRNQV
+5432 
-5439 YRPESPLGDGSH
+5439 
-5451 SIYYVITDK
+5451 
-5460 AGNTATSKTLNFTI
+5460 
-5474 DTFNTTPVAIDSI
+5474 
-5487 GGQTLAEMTGSD
+5487 
-5499 GKIYIT
+5499 
-5505 DTTRNLLFSGSAEPN
+5505 
-5520 SKIEIIINGLNVGE
+5520 
-5534 VWVNEKGHWQMPVN
+5534 
-5548 PLYFT
+5548 
-5553 EGQLDITV
+5553 
-5561 KSTDRAGNV
+5561 
-5570 NQEKY
+5570 
-5575 SIWVDTHIKVFTS
+5575 
-5588 ELDDNKSSSK
+5588 
-5598 TEWWSNSD
+5598 
-5606 LITMRGTGEIGAT
+5606 
-5619 VSLIVA
+5619 
-5625 GVTLATAVV
+5625 
-5634 AATGRWEL
+5634 
-5642 STDKL
+5642 
-5647 PEGTYDISLVIEDS
+5647 
-5661 AGNRWE
+5661 
-5667 DVREI
+5667 
-5672 FIDRTPPN
+5672 
-5680 APVVTYSDIVNDL
+5680 
-5693 IIMQGT
+5693 
-5699 AEAKSQ
+5699 
-5705 LIITDSEGNTYTLTV
+5705 
-5720 PDNGKWSMAIPYPSE
+5720 
-5735 GKFTITSVDAIGNRS
+5735 
-5750 DDVPL
+5750 
-5755 DIMKEVPVISLS
+5755 
-5767 PDSDSGTV
+5767 
-5775 GDNITRDKQPTF
+5775 
-5787 IIGNLESDVVVVQV
+5787 
-5801 DINGTV
+5801 
-5807 YNAEKNADGVWFFT
+5807 
-5821 PGTPLADGSY
+5821 
-5831 TISVIASDAAGNQ
+5831 
-5844 KNSLPIT
+5844 
-5851 VTIDSTLTVPE
+5851 
-5862 IALAAGEDNGA
+5862 
-5873 SDSDNVTNHTQPKF
+5873 
-5887 TLQHIDADVT
+5887 
-5897 GVTVNVTHNGVTDIY
+5897 
-5912 QATQGADGWTFTPPA
+5912 
-5927 AWNDGNY
+5927 
-5934 TLSVTVVDRAGN
+5934 
-5946 SQQSASLAVT
+5946 
-5956 VDSTVTVT
+5956 
-5964 ADSQHDDAS
+5964 
-5973 DDATA
+5973 
-5978 TAVTPPESETVN
+5978 
-5990 AESATHLR
+5990 
-5998 TEPSAAEESVVK
+5998 
-6010 VTAYSITLLNADSG
+6010 
-6024 DEIDRSISQT
+6024 
-6034 PSFEISV
+6034 
-6041 PENIVNVSI
+6041 
-6050 MFEGEEF
+6050 
-6057 TLPITN
+6057 
-6063 QKAIFEVPL
+6063 
-6072 SLEDGEYTM
+6072 
-6081 DVKFIDKDNDFL
+6081 
-6093 IKEKT
+6093 
-6098 FSVDHSSAD
+6098 
-6107 IVNAMNVR
+6107 
-6115 GKTEDDI
+6115 
-6122 NDSPSTSSV
+6122 
-6131 GHNNNGAIDVFAVNE
+6131 
-6146 VTLPVDNQEEHA
+6146 

>member
-35 PDMNITTPRGS
+35 PDMNITTPHGS

-118 KKQLDDAENA
+118 KKQLDEAENA

-451 NITNSTLP
+451 SITNSTLP

-535 AEIETTNDSGIVGDN
+535 AEIETTDDSGIVGDN

-592 NFTSDSVEGIN
+592 NFTSDSVEGVN

-622 YVIDTIAPVP
+622 YIIDTVAPVP
-632 PTVSLEDYVV
+632 PTVSLEDFVV

-1062 QVWDAMS
+1062 QVWDAAS

-1108 NKANSAIFDFTIDTT
+1108 NKANSAVFDFTIDTT

-1181 LNGSWLFI
+1181 LNGSWLFT

-1320 TTLSVPVIVLDS
+1320 TTLSVPVIVLNS
-1332 ADDTGIQGDNMTNS
+1332 ADDTGVQGDNMTNS

-1435 SGIPD
+1435 SGIP
-1440 DNLTNNVRPHFQVTV
+1440 N
-1455 PTDVNVV
+1455 
-1462 RLSIDGGKTWFNAT
+1462 
-1476 QSATPGVWDYIW
+1476 
-1488 PDDVAD
+1488 
-1494 GGYTLTVEATDEA
+1494 
-1507 GNKATQTLDFTIDT
+1507 
-1521 TLSVP
+1521 
-1526 TLSLDSADDSGIAGD
+1526 
-1541 NITNV
+1541 
-1546 KTPGFTLNNIDTDVS
+1546 
-1561 RVIVEVMHNG
+1561 
-1571 IKQEVPLVQTGG
+1571 
-1583 QWRFAPTS
+1583 
-1591 DWADGDYILTVKVE
+1591 
-1605 DRAGNVKQSA
+1605 
-1615 PLTVTVDTHIAID
+1615 
-1628 RIELVNDSG
+1628 
-1637 IPGDNLTNEARPH
+1637 
-1650 FQVTVPADVNGVRL
+1650 
-1664 SIDGGK
+1664 
-1670 TWFDATQSA
+1670 
-1679 TSGVWDYTW
+1679 
-1688 LTNVANGP
+1688 
-1696 HTLMVEA
+1696 
-1703 SDKAGNKTTQK
+1703 
-1714 LDFTIDTILSEPT
+1714 
-1727 ITLDSADDSAAGDN
+1727 
-1741 ITNVKMPGFTLGNI
+1741 
-1755 DADVTK
+1755 
-1761 VVVTVAHDGKN
+1761 
-1772 QQIELIKNGGVW
+1772 
-1784 RFTPGAAW
+1784 
-1792 TDGDYT
+1792 
-1798 LTVKVEDKAGNTN
+1798 
-1811 YSAPLTVTIDTQTSI
+1811 
-1826 DRIEL
+1826 
-1831 LNDTGIVGDNLTNEA
+1831 
-1846 RPQFHITVPT
+1846 
-1856 DVNSVQLSLDGG
+1856 
-1868 INWVNAT
+1868 
-1875 LTSDGVWEYIWP
+1875 
-1887 TDLVENTYTLT
+1887 
-1898 VKATDVAGNTATET
+1898 
-1912 LNFIIDTTLS
+1912 
-1922 TPTITLDS
+1922 
-1930 ADDSGTANDNKT
+1930 
-1942 NVKTPGFII
+1942 
-1951 GGIDSDVTQV
+1951 
-1961 VVQVMRDGHSEE
+1961 
-1973 VELTQTNGQ
+1973 
-1982 WRFVPGSAWTD
+1982 
-1993 GDYTLTVTVKDEAG
+1993 
-2007 NIRHSAPLTVT
+2007 
-2018 IDTQITIDHIELV
+2018 
-2031 NDSGIPD
+2031 
-2038 DNLTNNVRPHFQVT
+2038 
-2052 VPTDVNVVRLSI
+2052 
-2064 DGGKTWFNATQSATP
+2064 
-2079 GVWDYTWLAD
+2079 
-2089 VGEGKHTLTVEA
+2089 
-2101 TDKAGNKTTQ
+2101 
-2111 QLDFIIDTL
+2111 
-2120 LSEPTIVLDNTDDS
+2120 
-2134 GTKGDHLTN
+2134 
-2143 VNKPTF
+2143 
-2149 LLGNID
+2149 
-2155 ADARYVTVEVQH
+2155 
-2167 GGTKEVLTATKDATG
+2167 
-2182 NWSVTP
+2182 
-2188 TGTWAD
+2188 
-2194 GDYTLTVRVEDE
+2194 
-2206 AGNEKH
+2206 
-2212 SASLTVTVDTQI
+2212 
-2224 TIDVIELVNDNG
+2224 
-2236 IPGDNMTNDAH
+2236 
-2247 PQFRVT
+2247 
-2253 VPGDVNEV
+2253 
-2261 SLSIDGGVT
+2261 
-2270 WVKATQSATPGV
+2270 
-2282 WNYTWPGTVPDGDYT
+2282 
-2297 LNVKATDNAGNT
+2297 
-2309 VTETLH
+2309 
-2315 FTIDTTLST
+2315 
-2324 PVIVLDSADD
+2324 
-2334 SGVHGDNMT
+2334 
-2343 NHTQPT
+2343 
-2349 FALQHID
+2349 
-2356 DDAVRVTVSVEHGGV
+2356 
-2371 TTTFDATK
+2371 
-2379 DAGGWTFT
+2379 
-2387 PTGAW
+2387 
-2392 ADGDYTL
+2392 
-2399 SVSVEDKAGNTSHSA
+2399 
-2414 SLTVTVDTQIAINN
+2414 
-2428 IELVND
+2428 
-2434 SGIPDDNLTNNVRPH
+2434 
-2449 FQVTVPTDVNVVR
+2449 
-2462 LSIDGGKTWFNATQ
+2462 
-2476 SATPGVWD
+2476 
-2484 YIWPDDVADG
+2484 
-2494 GYTLTVEATD
+2494 
-2504 EAGNKATQTLD
+2504 
-2515 FTIDTTLSVPTL
+2515 
-2527 SLDSADDSGI
+2527 
-2537 AGDNITNVKTP
+2537 
-2548 GFTLNNIDTDVSRV
+2548 
-2562 IVEVMHNGIKQEV
+2562 
-2575 PLVQTGGQWRF
+2575 
-2586 APTSDWAD
+2586 
-2594 GDYILTVKVEDR
+2594 
-2606 AGNVKQSAP
+2606 
-2615 LTVTVDTHIAID
+2615 
-2627 RIELVN
+2627 
-2633 DSGIPGDNLTNEARP
+2633 
-2648 HFQVTVPADVNGVRL
+2648 
-2663 SIDGGK
+2663 
-2669 TWFDA
+2669 
-2674 TQSATSGVW
+2674 
-2683 DYTWLTN
+2683 
-2690 VANGP
+2690 
-2695 HTLMVEASD
+2695 
-2704 KAGNKTTQ
+2704 
-2712 KLDFTIDTI
+2712 
-2721 LSEPTITL
+2721 
-2729 DSADDSAAGD
+2729 
-2739 NITNVKMPG
+2739 
-2748 FTLGNIDADVTK
+2748 
-2760 VVVTVAHDGKNQQIE
+2760 
-2775 LIKNGGVWRFTPG
+2775 
-2788 AAWTDGDYTLTVK
+2788 
-2801 VEDKAGNTNY
+2801 
-2811 SAPLTVTIDTQT
+2811 
-2823 SIDRIELLNDTG
+2823 
-2835 IVGDNLTNEARPQF
+2835 
-2849 HITVPTD
+2849 
-2856 VNSVQLSLDGGIN
+2856 
-2869 WVNATLTS
+2869 
-2877 DGVWEYIWPTDLV
+2877 
-2890 ENTYTLTVKATDVA
+2890 
-2904 GNTATET
+2904 
-2911 LNFIIDTTLSTPTIT
+2911 
-2926 LDSADDS
+2926 
-2933 GTANDNKT
+2933 
-2941 NVKTPGFIIGG
+2941 
-2952 IDSDVTQVVVQVM
+2952 
-2965 RDGHSE
+2965 
-2971 EVELTQTNGQWRF
+2971 
-2984 VPGSAWTD
+2984 
-2992 GDYTLTVT
+2992 
-3000 VKDEAGNIR
+3000 
-3009 HSAPLTVTIDTQIT
+3009 
-3023 IDHIELVN
+3023 
-3031 DSGIPDDNL
+3031 DNL

-3169 KEVLTATKGATGIW
+3169 KEVLTATKDATGNW

-3195 YTLTVRVEDDAGN
+3195 YTLTVRVEDEAGN
-3208 VKYSAPL
+3208 EKHSASL
-3215 TVTVDTQITIDVIEL
+3215 TVTVDTQITIDAIELVNDNGIPGDNMTNDAHPQFRVTVPGDVNEVSLSIDGGVTWVKATQSATPGVWNYTWPGTVPDGDYTLNVKATDNAGNTVTETLHFTIDTTLSTPVIVLDSADDTGIQGDNMTNRTQPTFNLQHIDDDAVRVTVSVEHGGVTTTFDATKGTGGWTFTPPTSWADGDYTLSVSVEDKAGNTSHSASLTVTVDTQIAINNIELVNDSGIPNDNLTNNVRPHFQVTVPTDVNVVRLSIDGGKTWFNATQSATPGVWDYTWLADVGEGKHTLTVEATDKAGNKTTQQLDFIIDTLLSEPTIVLDNTDDSGTKGDNLTNVNKPTFLLGNIDADARYVTVEVQHGGTKEVLTATKDATGNWSVTPTGTWADGDYTLTVRVEDEAGNEKHSASLTVTVDTQITIDAIEL

-3325 AMDSRDDTGAI
+3325 TMDSRDDTGAI

-3349 IGNIDADAH
+3349 IGNIDSDAQ

-3399 EVTDNAGNV
+3399 EVQDNAGNV
-3408 RQSTPLVVTVDTQT
+3408 RQSTPLIVTVDTQT

-3469 VSATQG
+3469 VSAAQG

-3622 IDRIELVNDSGVPG
+3622 IDHIELVNDSGVPG
-3636 DNVTKHVRPQFQ
+3636 DNITKHVRPQFQ

-3690 GQHTLTV
+3690 GQHTLIV

-3704 NKMTETLNFT
+3704 NKMTGTLDFT

-3736 NDNLTSVTQPVFVLG
+3736 NDNLTSVTQPIFVLG

-3852 HQVDSDVTRVMVKV
+3852 RQVDSDVTRVMVKV

-3914 PFEVRIDTTTTINN
+3914 PLEVRIDTTTTINN

-3952 DVPGDVV
+3952 DVPGDVI

-4187 PDGQHT
+4187 PDGKHT

-4308 LRIEIDTQVQIDSVT
+4308 LQIEIDTQVQIDSVT

-4531 TSVTT
+4531 TSVTK

-4554 INGVSYSVTANGN
+4554 INGVSYPVTANGN

-4610 VSVRMEPASDTGNS
+4610 VSVRMEPASDTGSS

-4648 ITIVDDKSGREVLKQ
+4648 ITIVDDKSGREVLKH

-4721 SIDDQHEATSLRP
+4721 SIDDQYEATSLRP
-4734 EFKGFAEAFSTIM
+4734 EFKGLAEAFSTIM

-4835 IGSTLPNTIVSIYV
+4835 VGNTLPNAIVSIYV

-5046 ATLVVGNDGRWSAE
+5046 AILVVGNDGRWSAE

-5081 QQKEILIEHDTQI
+5081 QQKDILIEHDTQI

-5293 NSGSLDDLITN
+5293 NSGSLDDLITS

-5408 FSIFGEMNQSVQ
+5408 FSISGEMNQSVQ

-5534 VWVNEKGHWQMPVN
+5534 VWVNDKGHWQMPVN

-5575 SIWVDTHIKVFTS
+5575 SIWVDTHIQVFTS

-5598 TEWWSNSD
+5598 TDWWSNSST
-5606 LITMRGTGEIGAT
+5606 ITMRGMGEIGAT

-5634 AATGRWEL
+5634 AANGQWEL
-5642 STDKL
+5642 STDQL
-5647 PEGTYDISLVIEDS
+5647 PEGKYDITLSIEDN
-5661 AGNRWE
+5661 AGNRKE
-5667 DVREI
+5667 EVHEI

-5705 LIITDSEGNTYTLTV
+5705 LIITDSNGNTYTLTV

-5755 DIMKEVPVISLS
+5755 DIMKETPVISLS

-5775 GDNITRDKQPTF
+5775 GDNITRDNQPTF

-5873 SDSDNVTNHTQPKF
+5873 SDSDNVTNHNHTQPKF

-5912 QATQGADGWTFTPPA
+5912 QATQDADGWTFTPPA
-5927 AWNDGNY
+5927 AWNDGTY

-5946 SQQSASLAVT
+5946 SLQSASLEVT

-5964 ADSQHDDAS
+5964 ADSQHDDAI

-5998 TEPSAAEESVVK
+5998 TVPSAAEESVVK
-6010 VTAYSITLLNADSG
+6010 ETAYSITLLNADSG

-6041 PENIVNVSI
+6041 PENIVNVSV

-6081 DVKFIDKDNDFL
+6081 DVKFIDKDDDFL

-6107 IVNAMNVR
+6107 IVNAMNAR

>member
-35 PDMNITTPRGS
+35 PDMNITTPHGS

-439 LDDSSDSGIKND
+439 LDDSSDSDIKND

-535 AEIETTNDSGIVGDN
+535 AEIETTDDSGIVGDN

-592 NFTSDSVEGIN
+592 NFTSDSVEGVN

-622 YVIDTIAPVP
+622 YVIDTVAPVP
-632 PTVSLEDYVV
+632 PTVSLEDFVV

-1034 SGISDDNLTNIVKPT
+1034 SGIADDNLTNIVKPT

-1108 NKANSAIFDFTIDTT
+1108 NKANSAVFDFTIDTT

-1382 GGWTF
+1382 GGWSF
-1387 TPPTSWADG
+1387 TPTGAWADG

-1435 SGIPD
+1435 SGIPN

-1476 QSATPGVWDYIW
+1476 QSATPGAWDYIW

-1494 GGYTLTVEATDEA
+1494 GGYTLTVEATDKA
-1507 GNKATQTLDFTIDT
+1507 GNKTTQELDFTIDT

-2120 LSEPTIVLDNTDDS
+2120 LSEPTIVLDSTDDS
-2134 GTKGDHLTN
+2134 GTKGDNLTN

-2315 FTIDTTLST
+2315 FTIDTTLSV
-2324 PVIVLDSADD
+2324 PVIVLNSADD
-2334 SGVHGDNMT
+2334 TGVQGDNMT
-2343 NHTQPT
+2343 NSTQPT

-2379 DAGGWTFT
+2379 GVGGWSFT

-2449 FQVTVPTDVNVVR
+2449 FQVKVPTDVN
-2462 LSIDGGKTWFNATQ
+2462 
-2476 SATPGVWD
+2476 
-2484 YIWPDDVADG
+2484 
-2494 GYTLTVEATD
+2494 E
-2504 EAGNKATQTLD
+2504 
-2515 FTIDTTLSVPTL
+2515 
-2527 SLDSADDSGI
+2527 
-2537 AGDNITNVKTP
+2537 
-2548 GFTLNNIDTDVSRV
+2548 
-2562 IVEVMHNGIKQEV
+2562 
-2575 PLVQTGGQWRF
+2575 
-2586 APTSDWAD
+2586 
-2594 GDYILTVKVEDR
+2594 
-2606 AGNVKQSAP
+2606 
-2615 LTVTVDTHIAID
+2615 
-2627 RIELVN
+2627 
-2633 DSGIPGDNLTNEARP
+2633 
-2648 HFQVTVPADVNGVRL
+2648 
-2663 SIDGGK
+2663 
-2669 TWFDA
+2669 
-2674 TQSATSGVW
+2674 
-2683 DYTWLTN
+2683 
-2690 VANGP
+2690 
-2695 HTLMVEASD
+2695 
-2704 KAGNKTTQ
+2704 
-2712 KLDFTIDTI
+2712 
-2721 LSEPTITL
+2721 
-2729 DSADDSAAGD
+2729 
-2739 NITNVKMPG
+2739 
-2748 FTLGNIDADVTK
+2748 
-2760 VVVTVAHDGKNQQIE
+2760 
-2775 LIKNGGVWRFTPG
+2775 
-2788 AAWTDGDYTLTVK
+2788 
-2801 VEDKAGNTNY
+2801 
-2811 SAPLTVTIDTQT
+2811 
-2823 SIDRIELLNDTG
+2823 
-2835 IVGDNLTNEARPQF
+2835 
-2849 HITVPTD
+2849 
-2856 VNSVQLSLDGGIN
+2856 
-2869 WVNATLTS
+2869 
-2877 DGVWEYIWPTDLV
+2877 
-2890 ENTYTLTVKATDVA
+2890 
-2904 GNTATET
+2904 
-2911 LNFIIDTTLSTPTIT
+2911 
-2926 LDSADDS
+2926 
-2933 GTANDNKT
+2933 
-2941 NVKTPGFIIGG
+2941 
-2952 IDSDVTQVVVQVM
+2952 
-2965 RDGHSE
+2965 
-2971 EVELTQTNGQWRF
+2971 
-2984 VPGSAWTD
+2984 
-2992 GDYTLTVT
+2992 
-3000 VKDEAGNIR
+3000 
-3009 HSAPLTVTIDTQIT
+3009 
-3023 IDHIELVN
+3023 
-3031 DSGIPDDNL
+3031 
-3040 TNNVRPHFQVTVPT
+3040 
-3054 DVNVVRLSIDGGK
+3054 VRLSIDGGK

-3099 ATDKAGNKTTQQLD
+3099 ATDKAGNQTTQKLD
-3113 FIIDTLLSEP
+3113 FIIDTMLSEP
-3123 TIVLDNTDDSGT
+3123 TIVLDSTDDSGT
-3135 KGDNLTNVNK
+3135 KGDNLTNANK
-3145 PTFLLGNID
+3145 PTFILGNID

-3159 VTVEVQHGGT
+3159 VTVEVQYGGT

-3325 AMDSRDDTGAI
+3325 TMDSRDDTGAI

-3349 IGNIDADAH
+3349 IGNIDSDAQ

-3408 RQSTPLVVTVDTQT
+3408 RQSTPLIVTVDTQT

-3469 VSATQG
+3469 VSAAQG

-3622 IDRIELVNDSGVPG
+3622 IDHIELVNDSGVPG

-3714 IDITLLT
+3714 IDITLMT

-3852 HQVDSDVTRVMVKV
+3852 RQVDSDVTRVMVKV

-4308 LRIEIDTQVQIDSVT
+4308 LKIEIDTQVQIDSVT

-4531 TSVTT
+4531 TSVTK

-4554 INGVSYSVTANGN
+4554 INGVSYPVTANGN

-4893 STAVDVT
+4893 STAVDLT

-5293 NSGSLDDLITN
+5293 NSGSLDDLITS

-5382 DNPAMVAGSDNG
+5382 DNPVMMAGSDNG

-5401 TSQTRPT
+5401 TSQTRPA
-5408 FSIFGEMNQSVQ
+5408 FSIYGEMNQSVQ

-5474 DTFNTTPVAIDSI
+5474 DTLNTTPVAIDSI

-5534 VWVNEKGHWQMPVN
+5534 VWVNDKGHWQMPVN

-5575 SIWVDTHIKVFTS
+5575 SIWVDTHIQVFTS

-5598 TEWWSNSD
+5598 TDWWSNSST
-5606 LITMRGTGEIGAT
+5606 ITMRGMGEIGAT

-5634 AATGRWEL
+5634 AANGQWEL
-5642 STDKL
+5642 STDQL
-5647 PEGTYDISLVIEDS
+5647 PEGKYDITLSIEDN
-5661 AGNRWE
+5661 AGNRKE
-5667 DVREI
+5667 EVHEI

-5705 LIITDSEGNTYTLTV
+5705 LIITDSNGNTYTLTV

-5927 AWNDGNY
+5927 AWNDGTY

-5964 ADSQHDDAS
+5964 ADSQHNDAS

-5998 TEPSAAEESVVK
+5998 TVPSVAEESVVK
-6010 VTAYSITLLNADSG
+6010 ETAYSITLLNADSG

-6041 PENIVNVSI
+6041 PENIVNVSV

-6081 DVKFIDKDNDFL
+6081 DVKFIDKDDDFL

-6107 IVNAMNVR
+6107 IVNAMNAR
-6115 GKTEDDI
+6115 GKAEDDI

>member
-35 PDMNITTPRGS
+35 PDMNITTPHGS

-431 APEKPTIE
+431 PPEKPTIE

-451 NITNSTLP
+451 NVTNSTLP

-535 AEIETTNDSGIVGDN
+535 AEIETTDDSGIVGDN

-592 NFTSDSVEGIN
+592 NFTSDSVEGVN

-622 YVIDTIAPVP
+622 YVIDTVAPVP
-632 PTVSLEDYVV
+632 PTVSLEDFVV

-1034 SGISDDNLTNIVKPT
+1034 SGIADDNLTNIVKPT

-1108 NKANSAIFDFTIDTT
+1108 NKANSAVFDFTIDTT

-1382 GGWTF
+1382 GGW
-1387 TPPTSWADG
+1387 S
-1396 DYTLS
+1396 
-1401 VSVEDKAGNTSHSAS
+1401 
-1416 LTVTVD
+1416 
-1422 TQIAINNIELVND
+1422 
-1435 SGIPD
+1435 
-1440 DNLTNNVRPHFQVTV
+1440 
-1455 PTDVNVV
+1455 
-1462 RLSIDGGKTWFNAT
+1462 
-1476 QSATPGVWDYIW
+1476 
-1488 PDDVAD
+1488 
-1494 GGYTLTVEATDEA
+1494 
-1507 GNKATQTLDFTIDT
+1507 
-1521 TLSVP
+1521 
-1526 TLSLDSADDSGIAGD
+1526 
-1541 NITNV
+1541 
-1546 KTPGFTLNNIDTDVS
+1546 
-1561 RVIVEVMHNG
+1561 
-1571 IKQEVPLVQTGG
+1571 
-1583 QWRFAPTS
+1583 
-1591 DWADGDYILTVKVE
+1591 
-1605 DRAGNVKQSA
+1605 
-1615 PLTVTVDTHIAID
+1615 
-1628 RIELVNDSG
+1628 
-1637 IPGDNLTNEARPH
+1637 
-1650 FQVTVPADVNGVRL
+1650 
-1664 SIDGGK
+1664 
-1670 TWFDATQSA
+1670 
-1679 TSGVWDYTW
+1679 
-1688 LTNVANGP
+1688 
-1696 HTLMVEA
+1696 
-1703 SDKAGNKTTQK
+1703 
-1714 LDFTIDTILSEPT
+1714 
-1727 ITLDSADDSAAGDN
+1727 
-1741 ITNVKMPGFTLGNI
+1741 
-1755 DADVTK
+1755 
-1761 VVVTVAHDGKN
+1761 
-1772 QQIELIKNGGVW
+1772 
-1784 RFTPGAAW
+1784 
-1792 TDGDYT
+1792 
-1798 LTVKVEDKAGNTN
+1798 
-1811 YSAPLTVTIDTQTSI
+1811 
-1826 DRIEL
+1826 
-1831 LNDTGIVGDNLTNEA
+1831 
-1846 RPQFHITVPT
+1846 
-1856 DVNSVQLSLDGG
+1856 
-1868 INWVNAT
+1868 
-1875 LTSDGVWEYIWP
+1875 
-1887 TDLVENTYTLT
+1887 
-1898 VKATDVAGNTATET
+1898 
-1912 LNFIIDTTLS
+1912 
-1922 TPTITLDS
+1922 
-1930 ADDSGTANDNKT
+1930 
-1942 NVKTPGFII
+1942 
-1951 GGIDSDVTQV
+1951 
-1961 VVQVMRDGHSEE
+1961 
-1973 VELTQTNGQ
+1973 
-1982 WRFVPGSAWTD
+1982 
-1993 GDYTLTVTVKDEAG
+1993 
-2007 NIRHSAPLTVT
+2007 
-2018 IDTQITIDHIELV
+2018 
-2031 NDSGIPD
+2031 
-2038 DNLTNNVRPHFQVT
+2038 
-2052 VPTDVNVVRLSI
+2052 
-2064 DGGKTWFNATQSATP
+2064 
-2079 GVWDYTWLAD
+2079 
-2089 VGEGKHTLTVEA
+2089 
-2101 TDKAGNKTTQ
+2101 
-2111 QLDFIIDTL
+2111 
-2120 LSEPTIVLDNTDDS
+2120 
-2134 GTKGDHLTN
+2134 
-2143 VNKPTF
+2143 
-2149 LLGNID
+2149 
-2155 ADARYVTVEVQH
+2155 
-2167 GGTKEVLTATKDATG
+2167 
-2182 NWSVTP
+2182 
-2188 TGTWAD
+2188 
-2194 GDYTLTVRVEDE
+2194 
-2206 AGNEKH
+2206 
-2212 SASLTVTVDTQI
+2212 
-2224 TIDVIELVNDNG
+2224 
-2236 IPGDNMTNDAH
+2236 
-2247 PQFRVT
+2247 
-2253 VPGDVNEV
+2253 
-2261 SLSIDGGVT
+2261 
-2270 WVKATQSATPGV
+2270 
-2282 WNYTWPGTVPDGDYT
+2282 
-2297 LNVKATDNAGNT
+2297 
-2309 VTETLH
+2309 
-2315 FTIDTTLST
+2315 
-2324 PVIVLDSADD
+2324 
-2334 SGVHGDNMT
+2334 
-2343 NHTQPT
+2343 
-2349 FALQHID
+2349 
-2356 DDAVRVTVSVEHGGV
+2356 
-2371 TTTFDATK
+2371 
-2379 DAGGWTFT
+2379 FT

-2434 SGIPDDNLTNNVRPH
+2434 SGIPNDNLTNNVRPH

-2476 SATPGVWD
+2476 SATPGAWD

-2504 EAGNKATQTLD
+2504 KAGNKTTQELD

-3169 KEVLTATKGATGIW
+3169 KEVLTATKDATGNWSVTPTGTWADGDYTLTVRVEDDAGNEKHSASLTVTVDTQITIDVIELVNDNGIPGDNMTNDAHPQFRVTVPGDVNEVSLSIDGGVTWVKATQSATPGVWNYTWPGTVPDGDYTLNVKATDNAGNTVTETLHFTIDTTLSTPVIVLDSADDTGIQGDNMTNRTQPTFNLQHIDDDAVRVTVSVEHGGVTTTFDATKDAGGWTFTPPTSWGAGDYTLSVSVEDKAGNTSHSASLTVTVDTQIAINNIELVNDSGIPDDNLTNNVRPHFQVKVPTDVNEVRLSIDGGKTWFNATQSATPGVWDYTWLADVGEGKHTLTVEATDKAGNQTTQKLDFIIDTLLSEPTIVLDSTDDSGTKGDNLTNANKPTFLLGNIDADARYVTVEVQHGGTKEVLTATKGATGIW

-3622 IDRIELVNDSGVPG
+3622 IDHIELVNDSGVPG

-3714 IDITLLT
+3714 IDITLMT

-3852 HQVDSDVTRVMVKV
+3852 RQVDSDVTRVMVKV

-4308 LRIEIDTQVQIDSVT
+4308 LKIEIDTQVQIDSVT

-4531 TSVTT
+4531 TSVTK

-4554 INGVSYSVTANGN
+4554 INGVSYPVTANGN

-4835 IGSTLPNTIVSIYV
+4835 VGNTLPNAIVSIYV

-4900 IDTEV
+4900 IDTGV

-4971 ELTFKVED
+4971 VLTFKVED

-5037 IRNPQGVVI
+5037 IRSPQGVVI

-5081 QQKEILIEHDTQI
+5081 QQKDILIEHDTQI

-5408 FSIFGEMNQSVQ
+5408 FSISGEMNQSVQ

-5575 SIWVDTHIKVFTS
+5575 SIWVDTHIQVFTS

-5598 TEWWSNSD
+5598 TDWWSNSST
-5606 LITMRGTGEIGAT
+5606 ITMRGMGEIGAT

-5634 AATGRWEL
+5634 AANGQWEL
-5642 STDKL
+5642 STDQL
-5647 PEGTYDISLVIEDS
+5647 PEGKYDITLSIEDN
-5661 AGNRWE
+5661 AGNRKE
-5667 DVREI
+5667 EVHEI

-5705 LIITDSEGNTYTLTV
+5705 LIITDSNGNTYTLTV

-5998 TEPSAAEESVVK
+5998 TVPSAAEESVVK

-6063 QKAIFEVPL
+6063 QKAIFEVLL

-6146 VTLPVDNQEEHA
+6146 VTLPVDN

>member
-35 PDMNITTPRGS
+35 PDMNITTPHGS

-118 KKQLDDAENA
+118 KKQLDEAENA

-451 NITNSTLP
+451 SITNSTLP

-535 AEIETTNDSGIVGDN
+535 AEIETTDDSGIVGDN

-592 NFTSDSVEGIN
+592 NFTSDSVEGVN

-622 YVIDTIAPVP
+622 YVIDTVAPVP
-632 PTVSLEDYVV
+632 PTVSLEDFVV

-1062 QVWDAMS
+1062 QVWDAAS

-1108 NKANSAIFDFTIDTT
+1108 NKANSAVFDFTIDTT

-1181 LNGSWLFI
+1181 LNGSWLFT

-1320 TTLSVPVIVLDS
+1320 TTLSVPVIVLNS
-1332 ADDTGIQGDNMTNS
+1332 ADDTGVQGDNMTNS

-1367 EHGGVTTTFDATKGT
+1367 EHGGVTTTFDATKGV
-1382 GGWTF
+1382 GGWSF
-1387 TPPTSWADG
+1387 TPTGAWADG

-1435 SGIPD
+1435 SGIPN

-1476 QSATPGVWDYIW
+1476 QNATPGVWDYIW

-1507 GNKATQTLDFTIDT
+1507 GNKTTQTLDFTIDT

-1561 RVIVEVMHNG
+1561 RVTVEVMHNG

-1637 IPGDNLTNEARPH
+1637 IPDDNLTNEARPH

-1679 TSGVWDYTW
+1679 TPGVWDYTW

-1714 LDFTIDTILSEPT
+1714 LDFIIDTMLSEPT

-1875 LTSDGVWEYIWP
+1875 LTPDGVWEYIWP

-2018 IDTQITIDHIELV
+2018 IDTQIAIDHIELV

-2111 QLDFIIDTL
+2111 QLDFIIDTM

-2134 GTKGDHLTN
+2134 GTKGDNLTN

-2224 TIDVIELVNDNG
+2224 TIDAIELVNDNG

-2334 SGVHGDNMT
+2334 TGIQGDNMT
-2343 NHTQPT
+2343 NRTQPT
-2349 FALQHID
+2349 FNLQHID

-2379 DAGGWTFT
+2379 GVGGWSFT

-2434 SGIPDDNLTNNVRPH
+2434 SGIPDDNLTNNVRPQ
-2449 FQVTVPTDVNVVR
+2449 FQVKVPTDVN
-2462 LSIDGGKTWFNATQ
+2462 
-2476 SATPGVWD
+2476 
-2484 YIWPDDVADG
+2484 
-2494 GYTLTVEATD
+2494 E
-2504 EAGNKATQTLD
+2504 
-2515 FTIDTTLSVPTL
+2515 
-2527 SLDSADDSGI
+2527 
-2537 AGDNITNVKTP
+2537 
-2548 GFTLNNIDTDVSRV
+2548 
-2562 IVEVMHNGIKQEV
+2562 
-2575 PLVQTGGQWRF
+2575 
-2586 APTSDWAD
+2586 
-2594 GDYILTVKVEDR
+2594 
-2606 AGNVKQSAP
+2606 
-2615 LTVTVDTHIAID
+2615 
-2627 RIELVN
+2627 
-2633 DSGIPGDNLTNEARP
+2633 
-2648 HFQVTVPADVNGVRL
+2648 
-2663 SIDGGK
+2663 
-2669 TWFDA
+2669 
-2674 TQSATSGVW
+2674 
-2683 DYTWLTN
+2683 
-2690 VANGP
+2690 
-2695 HTLMVEASD
+2695 
-2704 KAGNKTTQ
+2704 
-2712 KLDFTIDTI
+2712 
-2721 LSEPTITL
+2721 
-2729 DSADDSAAGD
+2729 
-2739 NITNVKMPG
+2739 
-2748 FTLGNIDADVTK
+2748 
-2760 VVVTVAHDGKNQQIE
+2760 
-2775 LIKNGGVWRFTPG
+2775 
-2788 AAWTDGDYTLTVK
+2788 
-2801 VEDKAGNTNY
+2801 
-2811 SAPLTVTIDTQT
+2811 
-2823 SIDRIELLNDTG
+2823 
-2835 IVGDNLTNEARPQF
+2835 
-2849 HITVPTD
+2849 
-2856 VNSVQLSLDGGIN
+2856 
-2869 WVNATLTS
+2869 
-2877 DGVWEYIWPTDLV
+2877 
-2890 ENTYTLTVKATDVA
+2890 
-2904 GNTATET
+2904 
-2911 LNFIIDTTLSTPTIT
+2911 
-2926 LDSADDS
+2926 
-2933 GTANDNKT
+2933 
-2941 NVKTPGFIIGG
+2941 
-2952 IDSDVTQVVVQVM
+2952 
-2965 RDGHSE
+2965 
-2971 EVELTQTNGQWRF
+2971 
-2984 VPGSAWTD
+2984 
-2992 GDYTLTVT
+2992 
-3000 VKDEAGNIR
+3000 
-3009 HSAPLTVTIDTQIT
+3009 
-3023 IDHIELVN
+3023 
-3031 DSGIPDDNL
+3031 
-3040 TNNVRPHFQVTVPT
+3040 
-3054 DVNVVRLSIDGGK
+3054 VRLSIDGGK

-3078 GVWDYTWLADVG
+3078 GVWDYTWLVDVG

-3099 ATDKAGNKTTQQLD
+3099 ATDKAGNQTTQKLD

-3123 TIVLDNTDDSGT
+3123 TIVLDSTDDSGT
-3135 KGDNLTNVNK
+3135 KGDNLTNANK

-3159 VTVEVQHGGT
+3159 VTVEVQHGST

-3195 YTLTVRVEDDAGN
+3195 YTLTVRVEDEAGN

-3325 AMDSRDDTGAI
+3325 TMDSRDDTGAI

-3349 IGNIDADAH
+3349 IGNIDSDAQ

-3408 RQSTPLVVTVDTQT
+3408 RQSTPLIVTVDTQT

-3469 VSATQG
+3469 VSAAQG

-3484 PTDMGDGKHTLTVM
+3484 PTDMGDGKHILTVM

-3622 IDRIELVNDSGVPG
+3622 IDHIELVNDSGVPG
-3636 DNVTKHVRPQFQ
+3636 DNITKHVRPQFQ

-3690 GQHTLTV
+3690 GQHTLIV

-3704 NKMTETLNFT
+3704 NKMTGTLDFT

-3736 NDNLTSVTQPVFVLG
+3736 NDNLTSVTQPIFVLG

-3852 HQVDSDVTRVMVKV
+3852 RQVDSDVTRVMVKV

-3914 PFEVRIDTTTTINN
+3914 PLEVRIDTTTTINN

-3952 DVPGDVV
+3952 DVPGDVI

-4187 PDGQHT
+4187 PDGKHT

-4308 LRIEIDTQVQIDSVT
+4308 LQIEIDTQVQIDSVT

-4531 TSVTT
+4531 TSVTK

-4554 INGVSYSVTANGN
+4554 INGVSYPVTANGN

-4610 VSVRMEPASDTGNS
+4610 VSVRMEPASDTGSS

-4648 ITIVDDKSGREVLKQ
+4648 ITIVDDKSGREVLKH

-4721 SIDDQHEATSLRP
+4721 SIDDQYEATSLRP
-4734 EFKGFAEAFSTIM
+4734 EFKGLAEAFSTIM

-4835 IGSTLPNTIVSIYV
+4835 VGNTLPNAIVSIYV

-4971 ELTFKVED
+4971 VLTFKVED

-5081 QQKEILIEHDTQI
+5081 QQKDILIEHDTQI

-5293 NSGSLDDLITN
+5293 NSGSLDDLITS

-5382 DNPAMVAGSDNG
+5382 DNPVMMAGSDNG

-5401 TSQTRPT
+5401 TSQTRPA
-5408 FSIFGEMNQSVQ
+5408 FSIYGEMNQSVQ

-5534 VWVNEKGHWQMPVN
+5534 VWVNDKGHWQMPVN

-5575 SIWVDTHIKVFTS
+5575 SIWVDTHIQVFTS

-5598 TEWWSNSD
+5598 TDWWSNSST
-5606 LITMRGTGEIGAT
+5606 ITMRGMGEIGAT

-5634 AATGRWEL
+5634 AANGQWEL
-5642 STDKL
+5642 STDQL
-5647 PEGTYDISLVIEDS
+5647 PEGKYDITLSIEDN
-5661 AGNRWE
+5661 AGNRKE
-5667 DVREI
+5667 EVHEI

-5705 LIITDSEGNTYTLTV
+5705 LIITDSNGNTYTLTV

-5755 DIMKEVPVISLS
+5755 DIMKETPVISLS

-5775 GDNITRDKQPTF
+5775 GDNITRDNQPTF

-5862 IALAAGEDNGA
+5862 IALAAGEGNGA
-5873 SDSDNVTNHTQPKF
+5873 SDSDNVTNHNHTQPKF

-5927 AWNDGNY
+5927 AWNDGTY

-5946 SQQSASLAVT
+5946 SLQSASLEVT

-5973 DDATA
+5973 DDATP

-5998 TEPSAAEESVVK
+5998 TVPSAAEESVVK
-6010 VTAYSITLLNADSG
+6010 ETAYSITLLNADSG

-6041 PENIVNVSI
+6041 PENIVNVSV

-6081 DVKFIDKDNDFL
+6081 DVKFLDKDDDFL

-6107 IVNAMNVR
+6107 IVNAMNAR

-6131 GHNNNGAIDVFAVNE
+6131 GHNNNGAIEVFAVNE

>member
-1 MGNKSIQKFFADQNS
+1 
-16 VIDLSS
+16 
-22 LGNAKGAKVSLSG
+22 
-35 PDMNITTPRGS
+35 
-46 VIIVNGALYSSI
+46 
-58 KGNNLAV
+58 
-65 KFKDKTITGAKIL
+65 
-78 GSVDLKDIQLERIDS
+78 
-93 SLVDSAQ
+93 
-100 VEKKGNGKRRNKK
+100 
-113 EEEEL
+113 
-118 KKQLDDAENA
+118 
-128 KKEADKA
+128 
-135 KEEAEKAKEAAEK
+135 
-148 ALNEA
+148 
-153 FEVQNSSKQ
+153 
-162 IEEMLQNFLADNV
+162 
-175 AKDNLAQQSDASQQ
+175 
-189 NTQAKATQASKQN
+189 
-202 DAEKVLPQPINK
+202 
-214 NTSTGKS
+214 
-221 NSSKNEENKLDA
+221 
-233 ESVKEPLKVTL
+233 
-244 ALAAESN
+244 
-251 SGSKDDSITNFTKPQ
+251 
-266 FVGSTAPNA
+266 
-275 TVIIKINGIAVGQA
+275 
-289 VADSLGNFTFTAPET
+289 
-304 LTDGT
+304 
-309 YNLEAEAKT
+309 
-318 ADGSGSAKLV
+318 
-328 ITIDSVTDKPTFELS
+328 
-343 PESSVS
+343 
-349 GHKGLTPTLTP
+349 
-360 SIVGT
+360 
-365 AEENAKVDIYVD
+365 
-377 NKLVASVDVDKDG
+377 
-390 NWSYEFKDNELSE
+390 
-403 GENSIKVVAVDKAG
+403 
-417 NKNETTDSIITDTI
+417 
-431 APEKPTIE
+431 
-439 LDDSSDSGIKND
+439 
-451 NITNSTLP
+451 
-459 TFIGVAEP
+459 
-467 GSTVS
+467 
-472 IYLGLKHLG
+472 
-481 EVIVAKDGTWSYTL
+481 
-495 TTPLKDGEYNITA
+495 
-508 TATDIAGHTSAT
+508 
-520 ANLPFTIDT
+520 
-529 RISYFS
+529 
-535 AEIETTNDSGIVGDN
+535 
-550 VTNNTRPTFTGKTE
+550 
-564 PNAIISVINSE
+564 
-575 TGEEV
+575 
-580 IFKANDKGEWTF
+580 
-592 NFTSDSVEGIN
+592 
-603 NLTFTVE
+603 
-610 DVAGNKKDFSFS
+610 
-622 YVIDTIAPVP
+622 
-632 PTVSLEDYVV
+632 
-642 LPNGIILSGNDLPA
+642 
-656 LVGTAEP
+656 
-663 KSTILLMRDGKLY
+663 
-676 DSIEVDSNGTWNYQ
+676 
-690 FSNKFLQGA
+690 
-699 YDIEII
+699 
-705 SQDAAGNKSSTVK
+705 
-718 YSFTIQTEVVPP
+718 
-730 KAELDA
+730 
-736 SDDSGAKGDWITNKH
+736 
-751 NALTLL
+751 
-757 GTADR
+757 
-762 FATVNILIDGKT
+762 
-774 IGVTTADADG
+774 
-784 NWNFDISRN
+784 
-793 LSDNVY
+793 
-799 KITVESIDPLGRTSS
+799 
-814 VDYQLTIDSFTPI
+814 
-827 PTVMLH
+827 
-833 DSADSGVKG
+833 
-842 DMITKI
+842 
-848 NTPLFTGMAEANA
+848 
-861 KVSIYVDGVLSGEAI
+861 
-876 AGDDGVWNFQFT
+876 
-888 TALSDGSHDVTVKV
+888 
-902 EDIAGNTAS
+902 
-911 SSAYNFQIVTQTQK
+911 
-925 PTIELVNDTGV
+925 
-936 DNTDHII
+936 
-943 NEKNPALTGTAAP
+943 
-956 YSTVK
+956 
-961 LYIDGALIAEVRTN
+961 
-975 KDGRWEYTLKA
+975 
-986 DQGLVDG
+986 
-993 DHRITASVEDIA
+993 
-1005 GNIAHSDPF
+1005 
-1014 LISVDTAISIPIV
+1014 
-1027 SLSPDSD
+1027 
-1034 SGISDDNLTNIVKPT
+1034 
-1049 LHLKDIDPDIISV
+1049 
-1062 QVWDAMS
+1062 
-1069 DTQIGVATQQPDGSW
+1069 
-1084 AYTFTSDLTEG
+1084 
-1095 LHQVYVKVEDIAG
+1095 
-1108 NKANSAIFDFTIDTT
+1108 
-1123 VSTPVISLLSKDD
+1123 
-1136 TGVTGDNLTNINKPG
+1136 
-1151 FAISGVDADAHRV
+1151 
-1164 VVQVMH
+1164 
-1170 NGVSEEIELSH
+1170 
-1181 LNGSWLFI
+1181 
-1189 PGNTWADGSYT
+1189 
-1200 LTVKVEDKAGNTNYS
+1200 
-1215 APLTVVI
+1215 
-1222 DTQIAIDG
+1222 
-1230 VELVNDSGVK
+1230 
-1240 GDNMTND
+1240 
-1247 DRPHFRVTVPTDVNE
+1247 
-1262 VRLSIDGGNSWVQA
+1262 
-1276 TPGVAGSWEYIWPT
+1276 
-1290 DLADGQ
+1290 
-1296 YTLTVEATD
+1296 
-1305 KAGNTVTKTI
+1305 
-1315 DFAVD
+1315 
-1320 TTLSVPVIVLDS
+1320 
-1332 ADDTGIQGDNMTNS
+1332 
-1346 TQPTFALQHIDDDAV
+1346 
-1361 RVTVSV
+1361 
-1367 EHGGVTTTFDATKGT
+1367 
-1382 GGWTF
+1382 
-1387 TPPTSWADG
+1387 
-1396 DYTLS
+1396 
-1401 VSVEDKAGNTSHSAS
+1401 
-1416 LTVTVD
+1416 
-1422 TQIAINNIELVND
+1422 
-1435 SGIPD
+1435 
-1440 DNLTNNVRPHFQVTV
+1440 DNLTNNVRPHFQVKV
-1455 PTDVNVV
+1455 PMDVN
-1462 RLSIDGGKTWFNAT
+1462 
-1476 QSATPGVWDYIW
+1476 
-1488 PDDVAD
+1488 
-1494 GGYTLTVEATDEA
+1494 E
-1507 GNKATQTLDFTIDT
+1507 
-1521 TLSVP
+1521 
-1526 TLSLDSADDSGIAGD
+1526 
-1541 NITNV
+1541 
-1546 KTPGFTLNNIDTDVS
+1546 
-1561 RVIVEVMHNG
+1561 
-1571 IKQEVPLVQTGG
+1571 
-1583 QWRFAPTS
+1583 
-1591 DWADGDYILTVKVE
+1591 
-1605 DRAGNVKQSA
+1605 
-1615 PLTVTVDTHIAID
+1615 
-1628 RIELVNDSG
+1628 
-1637 IPGDNLTNEARPH
+1637 
-1650 FQVTVPADVNGVRL
+1650 
-1664 SIDGGK
+1664 
-1670 TWFDATQSA
+1670 
-1679 TSGVWDYTW
+1679 
-1688 LTNVANGP
+1688 
-1696 HTLMVEA
+1696 
-1703 SDKAGNKTTQK
+1703 
-1714 LDFTIDTILSEPT
+1714 
-1727 ITLDSADDSAAGDN
+1727 
-1741 ITNVKMPGFTLGNI
+1741 
-1755 DADVTK
+1755 
-1761 VVVTVAHDGKN
+1761 
-1772 QQIELIKNGGVW
+1772 
-1784 RFTPGAAW
+1784 
-1792 TDGDYT
+1792 
-1798 LTVKVEDKAGNTN
+1798 
-1811 YSAPLTVTIDTQTSI
+1811 
-1826 DRIEL
+1826 
-1831 LNDTGIVGDNLTNEA
+1831 
-1846 RPQFHITVPT
+1846 
-1856 DVNSVQLSLDGG
+1856 
-1868 INWVNAT
+1868 
-1875 LTSDGVWEYIWP
+1875 
-1887 TDLVENTYTLT
+1887 
-1898 VKATDVAGNTATET
+1898 
-1912 LNFIIDTTLS
+1912 
-1922 TPTITLDS
+1922 
-1930 ADDSGTANDNKT
+1930 
-1942 NVKTPGFII
+1942 
-1951 GGIDSDVTQV
+1951 
-1961 VVQVMRDGHSEE
+1961 
-1973 VELTQTNGQ
+1973 
-1982 WRFVPGSAWTD
+1982 
-1993 GDYTLTVTVKDEAG
+1993 
-2007 NIRHSAPLTVT
+2007 
-2018 IDTQITIDHIELV
+2018 
-2031 NDSGIPD
+2031 
-2038 DNLTNNVRPHFQVT
+2038 
-2052 VPTDVNVVRLSI
+2052 VRLSI

-2101 TDKAGNKTTQ
+2101 TDKAGNQTTQ
-2111 QLDFIIDTL
+2111 KLDFIIDTL
-2120 LSEPTIVLDNTDDS
+2120 LSEPTIVLDSTDDS
-2134 GTKGDHLTN
+2134 GTKGDNLTN
-2143 VNKPTF
+2143 ANKPTF
-2149 LLGNID
+2149 ILGNID
-2155 ADARYVTVEVQH
+2155 ADARYVTVEVQ
-2167 GGTKEVLTATKDATG
+2167 
-2182 NWSVTP
+2182 
-2188 TGTWAD
+2188 
-2194 GDYTLTVRVEDE
+2194 Y
-2206 AGNEKH
+2206 
-2212 SASLTVTVDTQI
+2212 
-2224 TIDVIELVNDNG
+2224 
-2236 IPGDNMTNDAH
+2236 
-2247 PQFRVT
+2247 
-2253 VPGDVNEV
+2253 
-2261 SLSIDGGVT
+2261 
-2270 WVKATQSATPGV
+2270 
-2282 WNYTWPGTVPDGDYT
+2282 
-2297 LNVKATDNAGNT
+2297 
-2309 VTETLH
+2309 
-2315 FTIDTTLST
+2315 
-2324 PVIVLDSADD
+2324 
-2334 SGVHGDNMT
+2334 
-2343 NHTQPT
+2343 
-2349 FALQHID
+2349 
-2356 DDAVRVTVSVEHGGV
+2356 
-2371 TTTFDATK
+2371 
-2379 DAGGWTFT
+2379 
-2387 PTGAW
+2387 
-2392 ADGDYTL
+2392 
-2399 SVSVEDKAGNTSHSA
+2399 
-2414 SLTVTVDTQIAINN
+2414 
-2428 IELVND
+2428 
-2434 SGIPDDNLTNNVRPH
+2434 
-2449 FQVTVPTDVNVVR
+2449 
-2462 LSIDGGKTWFNATQ
+2462 
-2476 SATPGVWD
+2476 
-2484 YIWPDDVADG
+2484 
-2494 GYTLTVEATD
+2494 
-2504 EAGNKATQTLD
+2504 
-2515 FTIDTTLSVPTL
+2515 
-2527 SLDSADDSGI
+2527 
-2537 AGDNITNVKTP
+2537 
-2548 GFTLNNIDTDVSRV
+2548 
-2562 IVEVMHNGIKQEV
+2562 
-2575 PLVQTGGQWRF
+2575 
-2586 APTSDWAD
+2586 
-2594 GDYILTVKVEDR
+2594 
-2606 AGNVKQSAP
+2606 
-2615 LTVTVDTHIAID
+2615 
-2627 RIELVN
+2627 
-2633 DSGIPGDNLTNEARP
+2633 
-2648 HFQVTVPADVNGVRL
+2648 
-2663 SIDGGK
+2663 
-2669 TWFDA
+2669 
-2674 TQSATSGVW
+2674 
-2683 DYTWLTN
+2683 
-2690 VANGP
+2690 
-2695 HTLMVEASD
+2695 
-2704 KAGNKTTQ
+2704 
-2712 KLDFTIDTI
+2712 
-2721 LSEPTITL
+2721 
-2729 DSADDSAAGD
+2729 
-2739 NITNVKMPG
+2739 
-2748 FTLGNIDADVTK
+2748 
-2760 VVVTVAHDGKNQQIE
+2760 
-2775 LIKNGGVWRFTPG
+2775 
-2788 AAWTDGDYTLTVK
+2788 
-2801 VEDKAGNTNY
+2801 
-2811 SAPLTVTIDTQT
+2811 
-2823 SIDRIELLNDTG
+2823 
-2835 IVGDNLTNEARPQF
+2835 
-2849 HITVPTD
+2849 
-2856 VNSVQLSLDGGIN
+2856 
-2869 WVNATLTS
+2869 
-2877 DGVWEYIWPTDLV
+2877 
-2890 ENTYTLTVKATDVA
+2890 
-2904 GNTATET
+2904 
-2911 LNFIIDTTLSTPTIT
+2911 
-2926 LDSADDS
+2926 
-2933 GTANDNKT
+2933 
-2941 NVKTPGFIIGG
+2941 
-2952 IDSDVTQVVVQVM
+2952 
-2965 RDGHSE
+2965 
-2971 EVELTQTNGQWRF
+2971 
-2984 VPGSAWTD
+2984 
-2992 GDYTLTVT
+2992 
-3000 VKDEAGNIR
+3000 
-3009 HSAPLTVTIDTQIT
+3009 
-3023 IDHIELVN
+3023 
-3031 DSGIPDDNL
+3031 
-3040 TNNVRPHFQVTVPT
+3040 
-3054 DVNVVRLSIDGGK
+3054 
-3067 TWFNATQSATP
+3067 
-3078 GVWDYTWLADVG
+3078 
-3090 EGKHTLTVE
+3090 
-3099 ATDKAGNKTTQQLD
+3099 
-3113 FIIDTLLSEP
+3113 
-3123 TIVLDNTDDSGT
+3123 
-3135 KGDNLTNVNK
+3135 
-3145 PTFLLGNID
+3145 
-3154 ADARY
+3154 
-3159 VTVEVQHGGT
+3159 GGT

-3325 AMDSRDDTGAI
+3325 TMDSRDDTGAI

-3349 IGNIDADAH
+3349 IGNIDSDAQ

-3408 RQSTPLVVTVDTQT
+3408 RQSTPLIVTVDTQT

-3469 VSATQG
+3469 VSAAQG

-3622 IDRIELVNDSGVPG
+3622 IDHIELVNDSGVPG

-3714 IDITLLT
+3714 IDITLMT

-3852 HQVDSDVTRVMVKV
+3852 RQVDSDVTRVMVKV

-4509 VSDPSIDL
+4509 VSDSSIDL

-4531 TSVTT
+4531 TSVTK

-4554 INGVSYSVTANGN
+4554 INGVSYPVTANGN

-4835 IGSTLPNTIVSIYV
+4835 VGNTLPNAIVSIYV

-4971 ELTFKVED
+4971 VLTFKVED

-5293 NSGSLDDLITN
+5293 NSGSLDDLITS

-5382 DNPAMVAGSDNG
+5382 DNPVMMAGSDNG

-5401 TSQTRPT
+5401 TSQTRPA
-5408 FSIFGEMNQSVQ
+5408 FSIYGEMNQSVQ

-5474 DTFNTTPVAIDSI
+5474 DTLNTTPVAIDSI

-5534 VWVNEKGHWQMPVN
+5534 VWVNDKGHWQMPVN

-5575 SIWVDTHIKVFTS
+5575 SIWVDTHIQVFTS

-5598 TEWWSNSD
+5598 TDWWSNSST
-5606 LITMRGTGEIGAT
+5606 ITMRGMGEIGAT

-5634 AATGRWEL
+5634 AANGQWEL
-5642 STDKL
+5642 STDQL
-5647 PEGTYDISLVIEDS
+5647 PEGKYDITLSIEDN
-5661 AGNRWE
+5661 AGNRKE
-5667 DVREI
+5667 EVHEI

-5705 LIITDSEGNTYTLTV
+5705 LIITDSNGNTYTLTV

-5750 DDVPL
+5750 DDVSL

-5862 IALAAGEDNGA
+5862 IALAAGEDNGV

-5897 GVTVNVTHNGVTDIY
+5897 GVTVNVTHNGVTDTY

-5927 AWNDGNY
+5927 AWNDGTY

-5998 TEPSAAEESVVK
+5998 TVPSAAEESVVK
-6010 VTAYSITLLNADSG
+6010 ETAYSITLLNADSG

-6107 IVNAMNVR
+6107 IVNAMNAR

>member
-118 KKQLDDAENA
+118 KKQLDEAENA

-162 IEEMLQNFLADNV
+162 MEEMLQEFLADNV

-451 NITNSTLP
+451 SITNSTLP

-535 AEIETTNDSGIVGDN
+535 AEIETTDDSGIVGDN

-592 NFTSDSVEGIN
+592 NFTSDSVEGVN

-622 YVIDTIAPVP
+622 YVIDTVAPVP
-632 PTVSLEDYVV
+632 PTVSLEDFVV

-1034 SGISDDNLTNIVKPT
+1034 SGIADDNLTNIVKPT

-1108 NKANSAIFDFTIDTT
+1108 NKANSAVFDFTIDTT

-1181 LNGSWLFI
+1181 LNGSWLFT

-1382 GGWTF
+1382 GGWSF
-1387 TPPTSWADG
+1387 TPTGAWADG

-1435 SGIPD
+1435 SGIPN

-1476 QSATPGVWDYIW
+1476 QSATPGAWDYIW

-1494 GGYTLTVEATDEA
+1494 GGYTLTVEATDKA
-1507 GNKATQTLDFTIDT
+1507 GNKTTQELDFTIDT

-1561 RVIVEVMHNG
+1561 RVTVEVMHNG

-1679 TSGVWDYTW
+1679 TPGVWDYTW

-1714 LDFTIDTILSEPT
+1714 LDFIIDTMLSEPT

-2018 IDTQITIDHIELV
+2018 IDTQIAIDHIELV

-2038 DNLTNNVRPHFQVT
+2038 DNLTN
-2052 VPTDVNVVRLSI
+2052 
-2064 DGGKTWFNATQSATP
+2064 
-2079 GVWDYTWLAD
+2079 
-2089 VGEGKHTLTVEA
+2089 EA
-2101 TDKAGNKTTQ
+2101 
-2111 QLDFIIDTL
+2111 
-2120 LSEPTIVLDNTDDS
+2120 
-2134 GTKGDHLTN
+2134 
-2143 VNKPTF
+2143 
-2149 LLGNID
+2149 
-2155 ADARYVTVEVQH
+2155 
-2167 GGTKEVLTATKDATG
+2167 
-2182 NWSVTP
+2182 
-2188 TGTWAD
+2188 
-2194 GDYTLTVRVEDE
+2194 
-2206 AGNEKH
+2206 
-2212 SASLTVTVDTQI
+2212 
-2224 TIDVIELVNDNG
+2224 
-2236 IPGDNMTNDAH
+2236 
-2247 PQFRVT
+2247 
-2253 VPGDVNEV
+2253 
-2261 SLSIDGGVT
+2261 
-2270 WVKATQSATPGV
+2270 
-2282 WNYTWPGTVPDGDYT
+2282 
-2297 LNVKATDNAGNT
+2297 
-2309 VTETLH
+2309 
-2315 FTIDTTLST
+2315 
-2324 PVIVLDSADD
+2324 
-2334 SGVHGDNMT
+2334 
-2343 NHTQPT
+2343 
-2349 FALQHID
+2349 
-2356 DDAVRVTVSVEHGGV
+2356 
-2371 TTTFDATK
+2371 
-2379 DAGGWTFT
+2379 
-2387 PTGAW
+2387 
-2392 ADGDYTL
+2392 
-2399 SVSVEDKAGNTSHSA
+2399 
-2414 SLTVTVDTQIAINN
+2414 
-2428 IELVND
+2428 
-2434 SGIPDDNLTNNVRPH
+2434 
-2449 FQVTVPTDVNVVR
+2449 
-2462 LSIDGGKTWFNATQ
+2462 
-2476 SATPGVWD
+2476 
-2484 YIWPDDVADG
+2484 
-2494 GYTLTVEATD
+2494 
-2504 EAGNKATQTLD
+2504 
-2515 FTIDTTLSVPTL
+2515 
-2527 SLDSADDSGI
+2527 
-2537 AGDNITNVKTP
+2537 
-2548 GFTLNNIDTDVSRV
+2548 
-2562 IVEVMHNGIKQEV
+2562 
-2575 PLVQTGGQWRF
+2575 
-2586 APTSDWAD
+2586 
-2594 GDYILTVKVEDR
+2594 
-2606 AGNVKQSAP
+2606 
-2615 LTVTVDTHIAID
+2615 
-2627 RIELVN
+2627 
-2633 DSGIPGDNLTNEARP
+2633 
-2648 HFQVTVPADVNGVRL
+2648 
-2663 SIDGGK
+2663 
-2669 TWFDA
+2669 
-2674 TQSATSGVW
+2674 
-2683 DYTWLTN
+2683 
-2690 VANGP
+2690 
-2695 HTLMVEASD
+2695 
-2704 KAGNKTTQ
+2704 
-2712 KLDFTIDTI
+2712 
-2721 LSEPTITL
+2721 
-2729 DSADDSAAGD
+2729 
-2739 NITNVKMPG
+2739 
-2748 FTLGNIDADVTK
+2748 
-2760 VVVTVAHDGKNQQIE
+2760 
-2775 LIKNGGVWRFTPG
+2775 
-2788 AAWTDGDYTLTVK
+2788 
-2801 VEDKAGNTNY
+2801 
-2811 SAPLTVTIDTQT
+2811 
-2823 SIDRIELLNDTG
+2823 
-2835 IVGDNLTNEARPQF
+2835 
-2849 HITVPTD
+2849 
-2856 VNSVQLSLDGGIN
+2856 
-2869 WVNATLTS
+2869 
-2877 DGVWEYIWPTDLV
+2877 
-2890 ENTYTLTVKATDVA
+2890 
-2904 GNTATET
+2904 
-2911 LNFIIDTTLSTPTIT
+2911 
-2926 LDSADDS
+2926 
-2933 GTANDNKT
+2933 
-2941 NVKTPGFIIGG
+2941 
-2952 IDSDVTQVVVQVM
+2952 
-2965 RDGHSE
+2965 
-2971 EVELTQTNGQWRF
+2971 
-2984 VPGSAWTD
+2984 
-2992 GDYTLTVT
+2992 
-3000 VKDEAGNIR
+3000 
-3009 HSAPLTVTIDTQIT
+3009 
-3023 IDHIELVN
+3023 
-3031 DSGIPDDNL
+3031 
-3040 TNNVRPHFQVTVPT
+3040 RPHFQVTVPT

-3169 KEVLTATKGATGIW
+3169 KEVLTATKDATGNWSVTPTGTWADGDYTLTVRVEDEAGDEKHSASLTVTVDTQITIDAIELVNDNGIPGDNMTNDAHPQFRVTVPGDVNEVSLSIDGGVTWVKATQSATPGVWNYTWPGTVPDGDYTLNVKATDNAGNTVTETLHFTIDTTLSTPVIVLDSADDTGIQGDNMTNRTQPTFNLQHIDDDAVRVTVSVEHGGVTTTFDATKGVGGWTFTPPTSWGAGDYTLSVSVEDKAGNTSHSASLTVTVDTQIAINNIELVNDSGIPDDNLTNNVRPQFQVKVPTDVNEVRLSIDGGKTWFNATQSATPGVWDYTWLADVGEGKHTLTVEATDKAGNQTTQKLDFIIDTLLSEPTIVLDSTDDSGTKGDNLTNANKPTFLLGNIDADARYVTVEVQHGSTKEVLTATKGATGIW

-3195 YTLTVRVEDDAGN
+3195 YTLTVRVEDEAGN

-3215 TVTVDTQITIDVIEL
+3215 TVTVDTQITIDAIEL

-3325 AMDSRDDTGAI
+3325 TMDSRDDTGAI

-3349 IGNIDADAH
+3349 IGNIDSDAQ

-3408 RQSTPLVVTVDTQT
+3408 RQSTPLIVTVDTQT

-3469 VSATQG
+3469 VSAAQG

-3484 PTDMGDGKHTLTVM
+3484 PTDMGDGKHILTVM

-3622 IDRIELVNDSGVPG
+3622 IDHIELVNDSGVPG

-3690 GQHTLTV
+3690 GQHTLIV

-3704 NKMTETLNFT
+3704 NKMTGTLDFT

-3736 NDNLTSVTQPVFVLG
+3736 NDNLTSVTQPIFVLG

-3852 HQVDSDVTRVMVKV
+3852 RQVDSDVTRVMVKV

-3952 DVPGDVV
+3952 DVPGDVI

-4003 EAGNIANKDLVFN
+4003 QAGNIANKDLVFN

-4187 PDGQHT
+4187 PDGKHT

-4308 LRIEIDTQVQIDSVT
+4308 LQIEIDTQVQIDSVT

-4531 TSVTT
+4531 TSVTK

-4554 INGVSYSVTANGN
+4554 INGVSYPVTANGN

-4610 VSVRMEPASDTGNS
+4610 VSVRMEPASDTGSS

-4648 ITIVDDKSGREVLKQ
+4648 ITIVDDKSGREVLKH

-4721 SIDDQHEATSLRP
+4721 SIDDQYEATSLRP
-4734 EFKGFAEAFSTIM
+4734 EFKGLAEAFSTIM

-4835 IGSTLPNTIVSIYV
+4835 VGNTLPNAIVSIYV

-4971 ELTFKVED
+4971 VLTFKVED

-5081 QQKEILIEHDTQI
+5081 QQKDILIEHDTQI

-5293 NSGSLDDLITN
+5293 NSGSLDDLITS

-5382 DNPAMVAGSDNG
+5382 DNPVMMAGSDNG

-5401 TSQTRPT
+5401 TSQTRPA
-5408 FSIFGEMNQSVQ
+5408 FSIYGEMNQSVQ

-5534 VWVNEKGHWQMPVN
+5534 VWVNDKGHWQMPVN

-5575 SIWVDTHIKVFTS
+5575 SIWVDTHIQVFTS

-5598 TEWWSNSD
+5598 TDWWSNSST
-5606 LITMRGTGEIGAT
+5606 ITMRGMGEIGAT

-5634 AATGRWEL
+5634 AANGQWEL
-5642 STDKL
+5642 STDQL
-5647 PEGTYDISLVIEDS
+5647 PEGKYDITLSIEDN
-5661 AGNRWE
+5661 AGNRKE
-5667 DVREI
+5667 EVHEI

-5705 LIITDSEGNTYTLTV
+5705 LIITDSNGNTYTLTV

-5755 DIMKEVPVISLS
+5755 DIMKETPVISLS

-5775 GDNITRDKQPTF
+5775 GDNITRDNQPTF

-5862 IALAAGEDNGA
+5862 IALAAGEGNGA
-5873 SDSDNVTNHTQPKF
+5873 SDSDNVTNHNHTQPKF

-5927 AWNDGNY
+5927 AWNDGTY

-5946 SQQSASLAVT
+5946 SLQSASLEVT

-5998 TEPSAAEESVVK
+5998 TVPSAAEESVVK
-6010 VTAYSITLLNADSG
+6010 ETAYSITLLNADSG

-6041 PENIVNVSI
+6041 PENIVNVSV

-6081 DVKFIDKDNDFL
+6081 DVKFIDKDDDFL

-6107 IVNAMNVR
+6107 IVNAMNAR

>member
-162 IEEMLQNFLADNV
+162 MEEMLQEFLADNV

-431 APEKPTIE
+431 PPEKPTIE

-535 AEIETTNDSGIVGDN
+535 AEIETTDDSGIVGDN

-580 IFKANDKGEWTF
+580 VFKANDQGEWTF

-961 LYIDGALIAEVRTN
+961 LYVDGALIAEVRTN

-1034 SGISDDNLTNIVKPT
+1034 SGIADDNLTNIVKPT

-1062 QVWDAMS
+1062 QVWDAAS

-1108 NKANSAIFDFTIDTT
+1108 NKANSAVFDFTIDTT

-1181 LNGSWLFI
+1181 LNGSWLFT

-1382 GGWTF
+1382 GGWSF
-1387 TPPTSWADG
+1387 TPTGAWADG

-1435 SGIPD
+1435 SGIPN
-1440 DNLTNNVRPHFQVTV
+1440 DNLTNNVRPQFQVTV

-1476 QSATPGVWDYIW
+1476 QGATPGAWDYIW

-1494 GGYTLTVEATDEA
+1494 GGYTLTVEATDKA
-1507 GNKATQTLDFTIDT
+1507 GNQTTQELDFTIDT

-1591 DWADGDYILTVKVE
+1591 DWGDGDYILTVKVE

-1714 LDFTIDTILSEPT
+1714 LDFIIDTMLSEPT

-1912 LNFIIDTTLS
+1912 LNFTIDTTLS

-1942 NVKTPGFII
+1942 NVKTPGFVI

-2007 NIRHSAPLTVT
+2007 NIRHSAPLKVTV
-2018 IDTQITIDHIELV
+2018 DTQIGIDNIELV
-2031 NDSGIPD
+2031 NDSGIPN
-2038 DNLTNNVRPHFQVT
+2038 DNLTNNVRPQFQVT

-2079 GVWDYTWLAD
+2079 GVWDYTWLTD
-2089 VGEGKHTLTVEA
+2089 VANGSHTLTVEA
-2101 TDKAGNKTTQ
+2101 TDAAGNKATQ
-2111 QLDFIIDTL
+2111 NLEFNIDTL
-2120 LSEPTIVLDNTDDS
+2120 LSEPTIALDSTDDS
-2134 GTKGDHLTN
+2134 GTKGDNLTN

-2149 LLGNID
+2149 ILGNID

-2167 GGTKEVLTATKDATG
+2167 GGTKEVLTATKGATG
-2182 NWSVTP
+2182 IWSVTP
-2188 TGTWAD
+2188 TGMWAD
-2194 GDYTLTVRVEDE
+2194 GSHTLTVRVEDE
-2206 AGNEKH
+2206 AGNVKY
-2212 SASLTVTVDTQI
+2212 SVPLTITVDTQI
-2224 TIDVIELVNDNG
+2224 TIDDIELVNDSG
-2236 IPGDNMTNDAH
+2236 TKGDNLTNDANPH
-2247 PQFRVT
+2247 FRIT

-2270 WVKATQSATPGV
+2270 WVKAMQSSTSGV
-2282 WNYTWPGTVPDGDYT
+2282 WNYTWPKTLADDDYT
-2297 LNVKATDNAGNT
+2297 LTVKATDNAGNT
-2309 VTETLH
+2309 VTRTLD

-2334 SGVHGDNMT
+2334 TGIQGDNMT
-2343 NHTQPT
+2343 NRTQPT
-2349 FALQHID
+2349 FNLQHID

-2371 TTTFDATK
+2371 TTTFDVTK
-2379 DAGGWTFT
+2379 DAGGWSFT
-2387 PTGAW
+2387 PPTSWGA
-2392 ADGDYTL
+2392 GDYTL

-2434 SGIPDDNLTNNVRPH
+2434 SGIPDDNLTNNVRPQ
-2449 FQVTVPTDVNVVR
+2449 FQVKVPTDVN
-2462 LSIDGGKTWFNATQ
+2462 
-2476 SATPGVWD
+2476 
-2484 YIWPDDVADG
+2484 
-2494 GYTLTVEATD
+2494 E
-2504 EAGNKATQTLD
+2504 
-2515 FTIDTTLSVPTL
+2515 
-2527 SLDSADDSGI
+2527 
-2537 AGDNITNVKTP
+2537 
-2548 GFTLNNIDTDVSRV
+2548 
-2562 IVEVMHNGIKQEV
+2562 
-2575 PLVQTGGQWRF
+2575 
-2586 APTSDWAD
+2586 
-2594 GDYILTVKVEDR
+2594 
-2606 AGNVKQSAP
+2606 
-2615 LTVTVDTHIAID
+2615 
-2627 RIELVN
+2627 
-2633 DSGIPGDNLTNEARP
+2633 
-2648 HFQVTVPADVNGVRL
+2648 
-2663 SIDGGK
+2663 
-2669 TWFDA
+2669 
-2674 TQSATSGVW
+2674 
-2683 DYTWLTN
+2683 
-2690 VANGP
+2690 
-2695 HTLMVEASD
+2695 
-2704 KAGNKTTQ
+2704 
-2712 KLDFTIDTI
+2712 
-2721 LSEPTITL
+2721 
-2729 DSADDSAAGD
+2729 
-2739 NITNVKMPG
+2739 
-2748 FTLGNIDADVTK
+2748 
-2760 VVVTVAHDGKNQQIE
+2760 
-2775 LIKNGGVWRFTPG
+2775 
-2788 AAWTDGDYTLTVK
+2788 
-2801 VEDKAGNTNY
+2801 
-2811 SAPLTVTIDTQT
+2811 
-2823 SIDRIELLNDTG
+2823 
-2835 IVGDNLTNEARPQF
+2835 
-2849 HITVPTD
+2849 
-2856 VNSVQLSLDGGIN
+2856 
-2869 WVNATLTS
+2869 
-2877 DGVWEYIWPTDLV
+2877 
-2890 ENTYTLTVKATDVA
+2890 
-2904 GNTATET
+2904 
-2911 LNFIIDTTLSTPTIT
+2911 
-2926 LDSADDS
+2926 
-2933 GTANDNKT
+2933 
-2941 NVKTPGFIIGG
+2941 
-2952 IDSDVTQVVVQVM
+2952 
-2965 RDGHSE
+2965 
-2971 EVELTQTNGQWRF
+2971 
-2984 VPGSAWTD
+2984 
-2992 GDYTLTVT
+2992 
-3000 VKDEAGNIR
+3000 
-3009 HSAPLTVTIDTQIT
+3009 
-3023 IDHIELVN
+3023 
-3031 DSGIPDDNL
+3031 
-3040 TNNVRPHFQVTVPT
+3040 
-3054 DVNVVRLSIDGGK
+3054 VRLSIDGGK

-3078 GVWDYTWLADVG
+3078 GVWDYTWLTDVANG
-3090 EGKHTLTVE
+3090 SHTLTVE
-3099 ATDKAGNKTTQQLD
+3099 ATDAAGNKATQNLE
-3113 FIIDTLLSEP
+3113 FNIDTLLSEP
-3123 TIVLDNTDDSGT
+3123 TIALDSTDDSGT

-3145 PTFLLGNID
+3145 PTFILGNID

-3183 SVTPTGTWADGD
+3183 SVTPTGMWADGSH
-3195 YTLTVRVEDDAGN
+3195 TLTVRVEDDAGN

-3215 TVTVDTQITIDVIEL
+3215 TVTVDTHIAIDDIEL

-3299 ATDKAGNKTTQTLD
+3299 ATDKAGNQTTQTLD

-3399 EVTDNAGNV
+3399 EVQDNAGNV
-3408 RQSTPLVVTVDTQT
+3408 RQSTPLIVTVDTQT

-3469 VSATQG
+3469 VSAAQG

-3815 VTIDGTLTTPVIEL
+3815 VTIDGSLTTPVIEL

-3840 RLTNHDRPVFDI
+3840 RLTKHDRPVFDI
-3852 HQVDSDVTRVMVKV
+3852 RQVDSDVTRVMVKV

-3914 PFEVRIDTTTTINN
+3914 PLEVRIDTTTTINN

-3952 DVPGDVV
+3952 DVPGDVI

-3974 RKNADGQWIFDSP
+3974 RKNADGQWIFDTP

-4003 EAGNIANKDLVFN
+4003 QAGNIANKDLVFN

-4308 LRIEIDTQVQIDSVT
+4308 LKIEIDTQVQIDSVT

-4364 TPISKNAAG
+4364 TPVSKNAAG
-4373 QWEFTAGSALP
+4373 QWQFTAGSALS

-4504 TIDTI
+4504 TIDTV
-4509 VSDPSIDL
+4509 VSDPRIDL

-4531 TSVTT
+4531 TSVTK

-4554 INGVSYSVTANGN
+4554 INGVSYPVTANGN

-4610 VSVRMEPASDTGNS
+4610 VSVRMEPASDTGSS

-4648 ITIVDDKSGREVLKQ
+4648 ITIVDDKSGREVLKH

-4721 SIDDQHEATSLRP
+4721 SIDDQYEATSLRP
-4734 EFKGFAEAFSTIM
+4734 EFKGLAEAFSTIM

-4835 IGSTLPNTIVSIYV
+4835 VGNTLPNAIVSIYV

-4948 IAYTTGAGHWGVVL
+4948 IAYTTGTGHWGVVL

-5081 QQKEILIEHDTQI
+5081 QQKDILIEHDTQI

-5248 LQDDGTF
+5248 LQDDGKF

-5293 NSGSLDDLITN
+5293 NSGSLDDLITS

-5382 DNPAMVAGSDNG
+5382 DNPVMMAGSDNG

-5401 TSQTRPT
+5401 TSQTRPA

-5534 VWVNEKGHWQMPVN
+5534 VWVNDKGHWQMPVN

-5575 SIWVDTHIKVFTS
+5575 SIWVDTHIQVFTS

-5598 TEWWSNSD
+5598 TDWWSNSST
-5606 LITMRGTGEIGAT
+5606 ITMRGMGEIGAT

-5634 AATGRWEL
+5634 AANGQWEL
-5642 STDKL
+5642 STDQL
-5647 PEGTYDISLVIEDS
+5647 PEGKYDITLSIEDN
-5661 AGNRWE
+5661 AGNRKE
-5667 DVREI
+5667 EVHEI

-5705 LIITDSEGNTYTLTV
+5705 LIITDSNGNTYTLTV

-5755 DIMKEVPVISLS
+5755 DIMKETPVISLS

-5873 SDSDNVTNHTQPKF
+5873 SDSDNVTNHNHTQPKF

-5927 AWNDGNY
+5927 AWNDGTY

-5946 SQQSASLAVT
+5946 SLQSASLEVT

-5998 TEPSAAEESVVK
+5998 TVPSAAEESVVK
-6010 VTAYSITLLNADSG
+6010 ETAYSITLLNADSG

-6041 PENIVNVSI
+6041 PENIVNVSV

-6081 DVKFIDKDNDFL
+6081 DVKFIDKDDDFL

-6107 IVNAMNVR
+6107 IVNAMNAR

>member
-35 PDMNITTPRGS
+35 PDMNITTPHGS

-58 KGNNLAV
+58 KGNNLTV

-118 KKQLDDAENA
+118 KKQLDEAENA

-148 ALNEA
+148 TLNEA

-431 APEKPTIE
+431 PPEKPTIE

-467 GSTVS
+467 SSTVS

-535 AEIETTNDSGIVGDN
+535 AEIETTDDSGIVGDN

-592 NFTSDSVEGIN
+592 NFTSDSVEGVN

-622 YVIDTIAPVP
+622 YVIDTVAPVP
-632 PTVSLEDYVV
+632 PTVSLEDFVV

-762 FATVNILIDGKT
+762 FATINILIDGKT

-833 DSADSGVKG
+833 DSAGSGVKG

-961 LYIDGALIAEVRTN
+961 LYVDGALIAEVRTN
-975 KDGRWEYTLKA
+975 KDSRWEYTLKA

-1034 SGISDDNLTNIVKPT
+1034 SGIADDNLTNIVNPT

-1062 QVWDAMS
+1062 QVWDAAS

-1084 AYTFTSDLTEG
+1084 TYTFTSDLTEG

-1108 NKANSAIFDFTIDTT
+1108 NKANSAVFDFTIDTT

-1181 LNGSWLFI
+1181 LNGSWLFT

-1200 LTVKVEDKAGNTNYS
+1200 LTVKVEDKAGNTSYS

-1320 TTLSVPVIVLDS
+1320 TTLSVPVIVLNS
-1332 ADDTGIQGDNMTNS
+1332 ADDTGVQGDNMTNR

-1435 SGIPD
+1435 SGIPN

-1541 NITNV
+1541 NITSV

-1591 DWADGDYILTVKVE
+1591 DWADGGYILTVKVE

-1628 RIELVNDSG
+1628 RIELVNDSS
-1637 IPGDNLTNEARPH
+1637 IPDDNLTNEARPH

-1703 SDKAGNKTTQK
+1703 TDKAGNKTTQK
-1714 LDFTIDTILSEPT
+1714 LDFIIDTLLSEPT

-1826 DRIEL
+1826 DRIGL

-2120 LSEPTIVLDNTDDS
+2120 LSEPTIVLDSTDDS
-2134 GTKGDHLTN
+2134 GTKGDNLTN

-2188 TGTWAD
+2188 IGTWAD

-2270 WVKATQSATPGV
+2270 WVKAMQSATPGV
-2282 WNYTWPGTVPDGDYT
+2282 WNYTWPKTVADGDYT
-2297 LNVKATDNAGNT
+2297 LTVKATDNAGNT
-2309 VTETLH
+2309 VTRTLD

-2343 NHTQPT
+2343 NRTQPT

-2434 SGIPDDNLTNNVRPH
+2434 SGIPN
-2449 FQVTVPTDVNVVR
+2449 
-2462 LSIDGGKTWFNATQ
+2462 
-2476 SATPGVWD
+2476 
-2484 YIWPDDVADG
+2484 
-2494 GYTLTVEATD
+2494 
-2504 EAGNKATQTLD
+2504 
-2515 FTIDTTLSVPTL
+2515 
-2527 SLDSADDSGI
+2527 
-2537 AGDNITNVKTP
+2537 
-2548 GFTLNNIDTDVSRV
+2548 
-2562 IVEVMHNGIKQEV
+2562 
-2575 PLVQTGGQWRF
+2575 
-2586 APTSDWAD
+2586 
-2594 GDYILTVKVEDR
+2594 
-2606 AGNVKQSAP
+2606 
-2615 LTVTVDTHIAID
+2615 
-2627 RIELVN
+2627 
-2633 DSGIPGDNLTNEARP
+2633 
-2648 HFQVTVPADVNGVRL
+2648 
-2663 SIDGGK
+2663 
-2669 TWFDA
+2669 
-2674 TQSATSGVW
+2674 
-2683 DYTWLTN
+2683 
-2690 VANGP
+2690 
-2695 HTLMVEASD
+2695 
-2704 KAGNKTTQ
+2704 
-2712 KLDFTIDTI
+2712 
-2721 LSEPTITL
+2721 
-2729 DSADDSAAGD
+2729 
-2739 NITNVKMPG
+2739 
-2748 FTLGNIDADVTK
+2748 
-2760 VVVTVAHDGKNQQIE
+2760 
-2775 LIKNGGVWRFTPG
+2775 
-2788 AAWTDGDYTLTVK
+2788 
-2801 VEDKAGNTNY
+2801 
-2811 SAPLTVTIDTQT
+2811 
-2823 SIDRIELLNDTG
+2823 
-2835 IVGDNLTNEARPQF
+2835 
-2849 HITVPTD
+2849 
-2856 VNSVQLSLDGGIN
+2856 
-2869 WVNATLTS
+2869 
-2877 DGVWEYIWPTDLV
+2877 
-2890 ENTYTLTVKATDVA
+2890 
-2904 GNTATET
+2904 
-2911 LNFIIDTTLSTPTIT
+2911 
-2926 LDSADDS
+2926 
-2933 GTANDNKT
+2933 
-2941 NVKTPGFIIGG
+2941 
-2952 IDSDVTQVVVQVM
+2952 
-2965 RDGHSE
+2965 
-2971 EVELTQTNGQWRF
+2971 
-2984 VPGSAWTD
+2984 
-2992 GDYTLTVT
+2992 
-3000 VKDEAGNIR
+3000 
-3009 HSAPLTVTIDTQIT
+3009 
-3023 IDHIELVN
+3023 
-3031 DSGIPDDNL
+3031 DNL

-3123 TIVLDNTDDSGT
+3123 TIVLDSTDDSGT

-3622 IDRIELVNDSGVPG
+3622 IDHIELVNDSGVPG

-3662 DGGTTWVTAIKSSTA
+3662 DGGTTWVTAIKSSTV

-3690 GQHTLTV
+3690 GQHTLIV

-3704 NKMTETLNFT
+3704 NKMTGTLDFT

-3852 HQVDSDVTRVMVKV
+3852 RQIDSDVTRVMVKV

-3881 GQWRFTPSAS
+3881 G
-3891 WADGSYQLAV
+3891 
-3901 VVEDLAGNVKESA
+3901 
-3914 PFEVRIDTTTTINN
+3914 
-3928 IVLLNDTGVQ
+3928 
-3938 NDQLTNVAKPSFRI
+3938 
-3952 DVPGDVV
+3952 
-3959 QVRVTLDGGANWNVI
+3959 
-3974 RKNADGQWIFDSP
+3974 
-3987 NTLVD
+3987 
-3992 GTYTLRVEATD
+3992 
-4003 EAGNIANKDLVFN
+4003 
-4016 IDTNIQVPTIALD
+4016 
-4029 AGQDTGA
+4029 
-4036 NTADNITNIS
+4036 
-4046 RPTFTIGNVDPDVI
+4046 
-4060 KVVVTIDGH
+4060 
-4069 DYNAT
+4069 
-4074 KVGAGW
+4074 
-4080 QFTPGNAIPDGSY
+4080 
-4093 NITVTVEDKAG
+4093 
-4104 NTATSKPLP
+4104 
-4113 VVIDTT
+4113 
-4119 AEIESVTL
+4119 
-4127 VTDSGDSDVD
+4127 
-4137 NITKVDKPQF
+4137 
-4147 SIVTADDI
+4147 
-4155 THVRVKIDN
+4155 
-4164 AANWIELT
+4164 
-4172 KGGDGRWIFNVGSAL
+4172 
-4187 PDGQHT
+4187 
-4193 LLVDVTDIAG
+4193 
-4203 NVAQETLQFTIDTT
+4203 
-4217 LREPTIVLD
+4217 
-4226 PTHDTGDDTNDN
+4226 
-4238 LTRINKPVFIIG
+4238 
-4250 NVDND
+4250 
-4255 VSHIVVHI
+4255 
-4263 DGRDY
+4263 
-4268 TIENTGGNLTFTPD
+4268 
-4282 QPLSDGQHTIS
+4282 
-4293 VTVTDI
+4293 
-4299 AGNTKTSAE
+4299 
-4308 LRIEIDTQVQIDSVT
+4308 
-4323 LTTDSGVNDH
+4323 
-4333 DNVTNATRP
+4333 
-4342 SFEIATP
+4342 
-4349 DDVTSVLVSF
+4349 
-4359 DGVNW
+4359 
-4364 TPISKNAAG
+4364 
-4373 QWEFTAGSALP
+4373 
-4384 DGHYTLHV
+4384 
-4392 QATDRAGNTANSTLG
+4392 
-4407 FTVDTQIDGLSV
+4407 
-4419 VMLDDA
+4419 
-4425 GKDSTDGITNIT
+4425 
-4437 SPRFEISAREP
+4437 
-4448 LQSVTVILN
+4448 
-4457 GKSSTLTQG
+4457 
-4466 AGNKW
+4466 
-4471 LFTPDTPLVDG
+4471 
-4482 TYKIEIVA
+4482 
-4490 EDIAGNKI
+4490 
-4498 SKEVSF
+4498 
-4504 TIDTI
+4504 
-4509 VSDPSIDL
+4509 
-4517 LDADDTGESAVDNI
+4517 
-4531 TSVTT
+4531 
-4536 PRFVIGN
+4536 
-4543 VPADIDTVVIR
+4543 
-4554 INGVSYSVTANGN
+4554 
-4567 NLWEFQVPVALNDG
+4567 
-4581 VYEAVVVFR
+4581 
-4590 DIAGNTSETK
+4590 
-4600 LPFTIDTTTS
+4600 
-4610 VSVRMEPASDTGNS
+4610 
-4624 NSDNLTNKQNPKF
+4624 
-4637 EGTAEPNAKLV
+4637 
-4648 ITIVDDKSGREVLKQ
+4648 
-4663 TITVGADGN
+4663 
-4672 WSVTPNILPDGMYTI
+4672 
-4687 NVVATDVAGNT
+4687 
-4698 AQTQERF
+4698 
-4705 TIDTVTIDPT
+4705 
-4715 IRLSDP
+4715 
-4721 SIDDQHEATSLRP
+4721 
-4734 EFKGFAEAFSTIM
+4734 
-4747 IQWDGKVVGSANANA
+4747 
-4762 NGEWSWTPPSVLA
+4762 
-4775 PGSYVVSIVAKDKAG
+4775 
-4790 NESSQVDFPV
+4790 
-4800 VIPVIDV
+4800 
-4807 TPPTIKLSEES
+4807 
-4818 DSGALGDFTT
+4818 
-4828 NNKTPTL
+4828 
-4835 IGSTLPNTIVSIYV
+4835 
-4849 DGVKVG
+4849 
-4855 EATADTA
+4855 
-4862 GRYTFQLS
+4862 
-4870 EMKDGHYVVQ
+4870 
-4880 VGIVNPRDNSELR
+4880 
-4893 STAVDVT
+4893 
-4900 IDTEV
+4900 
-4905 AELVWNI
+4905 
-4912 SGMHEGG
+4912 
-4919 YINTVTPEIGGTSE
+4919 
-4933 PNSKITIFVNGVEKA
+4933 
-4948 IAYTTGAGHWGVVL
+4948 
-4962 PALGNDGNY
+4962 
-4971 ELTFKVED
+4971 
-4979 VAGNIREFG
+4979 
-4988 PQNVILDTV
+4988 
-4997 ISPLTVVLREADD
+4997 
-5010 SGKVGDWIT
+5010 
-5019 NKSHVTI
+5019 
-5026 DGTAEAGSTLT
+5026 
-5037 IRNPQGVVI
+5037 
-5046 ATLVVGNDGRWSAE
+5046 
-5060 LDLREGSNAF
+5060 
-5070 VVVSEDKAGNS
+5070 
-5081 QQKEILIEHDTQI
+5081 
-5094 EISDISLSRDT
+5094 
-5105 NSGDKYD
+5105 
-5112 LITNNKSPVLVAMTD
+5112 
-5127 PGATVQVYINGVL
+5127 
-5140 QGTVEASSSGNI
+5140 
-5152 SYTMP
+5152 
-5157 ANSADG
+5157 
-5163 EYQVQF
+5163 
-5169 VATDTAGN
+5169 
-5177 RVESAITTV
+5177 
-5186 TIDSQIA
+5186 
-5193 VFDIDEDSLPALS
+5193 
-5206 NNRALSVSGVGEA
+5206 
-5219 GSQVS
+5219 
-5224 IFVDGKLVNVVMVEA
+5224 
-5239 DGTWRAPIL
+5239 
-5248 LQDDGTF
+5248 
-5255 NIHFSITDV
+5255 
-5264 AGNTEV
+5264 
-5270 SKDYSVDVDSS
+5270 
-5281 TDFPTLNLEDAS
+5281 
-5293 NSGSLDDLITN
+5293 
-5304 HNKPVLVGTAEAG
+5304 
-5317 ATIHIY
+5317 
-5323 VDEKIVANVLVLED
+5323 
-5337 GTWSYQFDN
+5337 
-5346 ALKDGEYS
+5346 
-5354 IRVVAEDPAGNTA
+5354 
-5367 ESPRLLVTI
+5367 
-5376 DTSTFI
+5376 
-5382 DNPAMVAGSDNG
+5382 
-5394 IFSNDSI
+5394 
-5401 TSQTRPT
+5401 
-5408 FSIFGEMNQSVQ
+5408 
-5420 IFIDG
+5420 
-5425 VLVDTIT
+5425 
-5432 VTDRNQV
+5432 
-5439 YRPESPLGDGSH
+5439 
-5451 SIYYVITDK
+5451 
-5460 AGNTATSKTLNFTI
+5460 
-5474 DTFNTTPVAIDSI
+5474 
-5487 GGQTLAEMTGSD
+5487 
-5499 GKIYIT
+5499 
-5505 DTTRNLLFSGSAEPN
+5505 
-5520 SKIEIIINGLNVGE
+5520 
-5534 VWVNEKGHWQMPVN
+5534 
-5548 PLYFT
+5548 
-5553 EGQLDITV
+5553 
-5561 KSTDRAGNV
+5561 
-5570 NQEKY
+5570 
-5575 SIWVDTHIKVFTS
+5575 
-5588 ELDDNKSSSK
+5588 
-5598 TEWWSNSD
+5598 
-5606 LITMRGTGEIGAT
+5606 
-5619 VSLIVA
+5619 
-5625 GVTLATAVV
+5625 
-5634 AATGRWEL
+5634 
-5642 STDKL
+5642 
-5647 PEGTYDISLVIEDS
+5647 
-5661 AGNRWE
+5661 
-5667 DVREI
+5667 
-5672 FIDRTPPN
+5672 
-5680 APVVTYSDIVNDL
+5680 
-5693 IIMQGT
+5693 
-5699 AEAKSQ
+5699 
-5705 LIITDSEGNTYTLTV
+5705 
-5720 PDNGKWSMAIPYPSE
+5720 
-5735 GKFTITSVDAIGNRS
+5735 
-5750 DDVPL
+5750 
-5755 DIMKEVPVISLS
+5755 
-5767 PDSDSGTV
+5767 
-5775 GDNITRDKQPTF
+5775 
-5787 IIGNLESDVVVVQV
+5787 
-5801 DINGTV
+5801 
-5807 YNAEKNADGVWFFT
+5807 
-5821 PGTPLADGSY
+5821 
-5831 TISVIASDAAGNQ
+5831 
-5844 KNSLPIT
+5844 
-5851 VTIDSTLTVPE
+5851 
-5862 IALAAGEDNGA
+5862 
-5873 SDSDNVTNHTQPKF
+5873 
-5887 TLQHIDADVT
+5887 
-5897 GVTVNVTHNGVTDIY
+5897 
-5912 QATQGADGWTFTPPA
+5912 
-5927 AWNDGNY
+5927 
-5934 TLSVTVVDRAGN
+5934 
-5946 SQQSASLAVT
+5946 
-5956 VDSTVTVT
+5956 
-5964 ADSQHDDAS
+5964 
-5973 DDATA
+5973 
-5978 TAVTPPESETVN
+5978 
-5990 AESATHLR
+5990 
-5998 TEPSAAEESVVK
+5998 
-6010 VTAYSITLLNADSG
+6010 
-6024 DEIDRSISQT
+6024 
-6034 PSFEISV
+6034 
-6041 PENIVNVSI
+6041 
-6050 MFEGEEF
+6050 
-6057 TLPITN
+6057 
-6063 QKAIFEVPL
+6063 
-6072 SLEDGEYTM
+6072 
-6081 DVKFIDKDNDFL
+6081 
-6093 IKEKT
+6093 
-6098 FSVDHSSAD
+6098 
-6107 IVNAMNVR
+6107 
-6115 GKTEDDI
+6115 
-6122 NDSPSTSSV
+6122 
-6131 GHNNNGAIDVFAVNE
+6131 
-6146 VTLPVDNQEEHA
+6146 

>member
-244 ALAAESN
+244 ALATESN

-592 NFTSDSVEGIN
+592 NFTSDSVEGVN

-622 YVIDTIAPVP
+622 YVIDTVAPVP
-632 PTVSLEDYVV
+632 PTVSLEDFVV

-1062 QVWDAMS
+1062 QVWDAAS

-1108 NKANSAIFDFTIDTT
+1108 NKANSAVFDFTIDTT

-1200 LTVKVEDKAGNTNYS
+1200 LTVKVEDKAGNTSYS

-1382 GGWTF
+1382 GGWSF
-1387 TPPTSWADG
+1387 TPTGAWADG

-1435 SGIPD
+1435 SGIPN

-1476 QSATPGVWDYIW
+1476 QSATPGAWDYIW

-1494 GGYTLTVEATDEA
+1494 GGYTLTVEATDKA
-1507 GNKATQTLDFTIDT
+1507 GNKTTQELDFTIDT

-2018 IDTQITIDHIELV
+2018 IDTQIAIDHIELV

-2038 DNLTNNVRPHFQVT
+2038 DNLTNEARPHFQVT

-2111 QLDFIIDTL
+2111 QLDFIIDTM

-2134 GTKGDHLTN
+2134 GTKGDNLTN

-2224 TIDVIELVNDNG
+2224 TIDAIELVNDNG

-2315 FTIDTTLST
+2315 FTIDTTLSV
-2324 PVIVLDSADD
+2324 PVIVLNSADD
-2334 SGVHGDNMT
+2334 TGVQGDNMT
-2343 NHTQPT
+2343 NSTQPT

-2379 DAGGWTFT
+2379 GVGGWSFT

-2449 FQVTVPTDVNVVR
+2449 FQVRVPTDVN
-2462 LSIDGGKTWFNATQ
+2462 
-2476 SATPGVWD
+2476 
-2484 YIWPDDVADG
+2484 
-2494 GYTLTVEATD
+2494 E
-2504 EAGNKATQTLD
+2504 
-2515 FTIDTTLSVPTL
+2515 
-2527 SLDSADDSGI
+2527 
-2537 AGDNITNVKTP
+2537 
-2548 GFTLNNIDTDVSRV
+2548 
-2562 IVEVMHNGIKQEV
+2562 
-2575 PLVQTGGQWRF
+2575 
-2586 APTSDWAD
+2586 
-2594 GDYILTVKVEDR
+2594 
-2606 AGNVKQSAP
+2606 
-2615 LTVTVDTHIAID
+2615 
-2627 RIELVN
+2627 
-2633 DSGIPGDNLTNEARP
+2633 
-2648 HFQVTVPADVNGVRL
+2648 
-2663 SIDGGK
+2663 
-2669 TWFDA
+2669 
-2674 TQSATSGVW
+2674 
-2683 DYTWLTN
+2683 
-2690 VANGP
+2690 
-2695 HTLMVEASD
+2695 
-2704 KAGNKTTQ
+2704 
-2712 KLDFTIDTI
+2712 
-2721 LSEPTITL
+2721 
-2729 DSADDSAAGD
+2729 
-2739 NITNVKMPG
+2739 
-2748 FTLGNIDADVTK
+2748 
-2760 VVVTVAHDGKNQQIE
+2760 
-2775 LIKNGGVWRFTPG
+2775 
-2788 AAWTDGDYTLTVK
+2788 
-2801 VEDKAGNTNY
+2801 
-2811 SAPLTVTIDTQT
+2811 
-2823 SIDRIELLNDTG
+2823 
-2835 IVGDNLTNEARPQF
+2835 
-2849 HITVPTD
+2849 
-2856 VNSVQLSLDGGIN
+2856 
-2869 WVNATLTS
+2869 
-2877 DGVWEYIWPTDLV
+2877 
-2890 ENTYTLTVKATDVA
+2890 
-2904 GNTATET
+2904 
-2911 LNFIIDTTLSTPTIT
+2911 
-2926 LDSADDS
+2926 
-2933 GTANDNKT
+2933 
-2941 NVKTPGFIIGG
+2941 
-2952 IDSDVTQVVVQVM
+2952 
-2965 RDGHSE
+2965 
-2971 EVELTQTNGQWRF
+2971 
-2984 VPGSAWTD
+2984 
-2992 GDYTLTVT
+2992 
-3000 VKDEAGNIR
+3000 
-3009 HSAPLTVTIDTQIT
+3009 
-3023 IDHIELVN
+3023 
-3031 DSGIPDDNL
+3031 
-3040 TNNVRPHFQVTVPT
+3040 
-3054 DVNVVRLSIDGGK
+3054 VRLSIDGGK

-3099 ATDKAGNKTTQQLD
+3099 ATDKAGNQTTQKLD

-3123 TIVLDNTDDSGT
+3123 TIVLDSTDDSGT
-3135 KGDNLTNVNK
+3135 KGDNLTNANK
-3145 PTFLLGNID
+3145 PTFILGNID

-3159 VTVEVQHGGT
+3159 VTVEVQYGGT

-3195 YTLTVRVEDDAGN
+3195 YMLTVRVEDDAGN

-3325 AMDSRDDTGAI
+3325 TMDSRDDTGAI

-3349 IGNIDADAH
+3349 IGNIDSDAQ

-3408 RQSTPLVVTVDTQT
+3408 RQSTPLIVTVDTQT

-3469 VSATQG
+3469 VSAAQG

-3622 IDRIELVNDSGVPG
+3622 IDHIELVNDSGVPG

-3714 IDITLLT
+3714 IDITLMT

-3736 NDNLTSVTQPVFVLG
+3736 NDNLTSVTQPLFVLG
-3751 SIDKDVRHVELSIE
+3751 HIDKDVQHVVLNIE

-3778 ADGWRYRPDSAL
+3778 ADGWRYRPDAAL
-3790 ADGSYTFTVTVT
+3790 GDGSYKLTVTVT

-3808 QTSAPLK
+3808 QTSAPLT
-3815 VTIDGTLTTPVIEL
+3815 VTIDGTLTTPTIEL

-3840 RLTNHDRPVFDI
+3840 GLTNHTRPVFDI

-4104 NTATSKPLP
+4104 NIATSKPLP

-4308 LRIEIDTQVQIDSVT
+4308 LKIEIDTQVQIDSVT

-4531 TSVTT
+4531 TSVTK

-4554 INGVSYSVTANGN
+4554 INGVSYPVTANGN

-4835 IGSTLPNTIVSIYV
+4835 VGNTLPNAIVSIYV

-4893 STAVDVT
+4893 STAVDLT

-5186 TIDSQIA
+5186 TI
-5193 VFDIDEDSLPALS
+5193 
-5206 NNRALSVSGVGEA
+5206 
-5219 GSQVS
+5219 
-5224 IFVDGKLVNVVMVEA
+5224 
-5239 DGTWRAPIL
+5239 
-5248 LQDDGTF
+5248 
-5255 NIHFSITDV
+5255 
-5264 AGNTEV
+5264 
-5270 SKDYSVDVDSS
+5270 
-5281 TDFPTLNLEDAS
+5281 
-5293 NSGSLDDLITN
+5293 
-5304 HNKPVLVGTAEAG
+5304 
-5317 ATIHIY
+5317 
-5323 VDEKIVANVLVLED
+5323 
-5337 GTWSYQFDN
+5337 
-5346 ALKDGEYS
+5346 
-5354 IRVVAEDPAGNTA
+5354 
-5367 ESPRLLVTI
+5367 
-5376 DTSTFI
+5376 
-5382 DNPAMVAGSDNG
+5382 
-5394 IFSNDSI
+5394 
-5401 TSQTRPT
+5401 
-5408 FSIFGEMNQSVQ
+5408 
-5420 IFIDG
+5420 
-5425 VLVDTIT
+5425 
-5432 VTDRNQV
+5432 
-5439 YRPESPLGDGSH
+5439 
-5451 SIYYVITDK
+5451 
-5460 AGNTATSKTLNFTI
+5460 
-5474 DTFNTTPVAIDSI
+5474 
-5487 GGQTLAEMTGSD
+5487 
-5499 GKIYIT
+5499 
-5505 DTTRNLLFSGSAEPN
+5505 
-5520 SKIEIIINGLNVGE
+5520 
-5534 VWVNEKGHWQMPVN
+5534 
-5548 PLYFT
+5548 
-5553 EGQLDITV
+5553 
-5561 KSTDRAGNV
+5561 
-5570 NQEKY
+5570 
-5575 SIWVDTHIKVFTS
+5575 
-5588 ELDDNKSSSK
+5588 
-5598 TEWWSNSD
+5598 
-5606 LITMRGTGEIGAT
+5606 
-5619 VSLIVA
+5619 
-5625 GVTLATAVV
+5625 
-5634 AATGRWEL
+5634 
-5642 STDKL
+5642 
-5647 PEGTYDISLVIEDS
+5647 
-5661 AGNRWE
+5661 
-5667 DVREI
+5667 
-5672 FIDRTPPN
+5672 
-5680 APVVTYSDIVNDL
+5680 
-5693 IIMQGT
+5693 
-5699 AEAKSQ
+5699 
-5705 LIITDSEGNTYTLTV
+5705 
-5720 PDNGKWSMAIPYPSE
+5720 
-5735 GKFTITSVDAIGNRS
+5735 
-5750 DDVPL
+5750 
-5755 DIMKEVPVISLS
+5755 
-5767 PDSDSGTV
+5767 
-5775 GDNITRDKQPTF
+5775 
-5787 IIGNLESDVVVVQV
+5787 
-5801 DINGTV
+5801 
-5807 YNAEKNADGVWFFT
+5807 
-5821 PGTPLADGSY
+5821 
-5831 TISVIASDAAGNQ
+5831 
-5844 KNSLPIT
+5844 
-5851 VTIDSTLTVPE
+5851 
-5862 IALAAGEDNGA
+5862 
-5873 SDSDNVTNHTQPKF
+5873 
-5887 TLQHIDADVT
+5887 
-5897 GVTVNVTHNGVTDIY
+5897 
-5912 QATQGADGWTFTPPA
+5912 
-5927 AWNDGNY
+5927 
-5934 TLSVTVVDRAGN
+5934 
-5946 SQQSASLAVT
+5946 
-5956 VDSTVTVT
+5956 
-5964 ADSQHDDAS
+5964 
-5973 DDATA
+5973 
-5978 TAVTPPESETVN
+5978 
-5990 AESATHLR
+5990 
-5998 TEPSAAEESVVK
+5998 
-6010 VTAYSITLLNADSG
+6010 
-6024 DEIDRSISQT
+6024 
-6034 PSFEISV
+6034 
-6041 PENIVNVSI
+6041 
-6050 MFEGEEF
+6050 
-6057 TLPITN
+6057 
-6063 QKAIFEVPL
+6063 
-6072 SLEDGEYTM
+6072 
-6081 DVKFIDKDNDFL
+6081 
-6093 IKEKT
+6093 
-6098 FSVDHSSAD
+6098 
-6107 IVNAMNVR
+6107 
-6115 GKTEDDI
+6115 
-6122 NDSPSTSSV
+6122 
-6131 GHNNNGAIDVFAVNE
+6131 
-6146 VTLPVDNQEEHA
+6146 

>member
-2120 LSEPTIVLDNTDDS
+2120 LSEPTIVLDSTDDS

-2428 IELVND
+2428 
-2434 SGIPDDNLTNNVRPH
+2434 
-2449 FQVTVPTDVNVVR
+2449 
-2462 LSIDGGKTWFNATQ
+2462 
-2476 SATPGVWD
+2476 
-2484 YIWPDDVADG
+2484 
-2494 GYTLTVEATD
+2494 
-2504 EAGNKATQTLD
+2504 
-2515 FTIDTTLSVPTL
+2515 
-2527 SLDSADDSGI
+2527 
-2537 AGDNITNVKTP
+2537 
-2548 GFTLNNIDTDVSRV
+2548 
-2562 IVEVMHNGIKQEV
+2562 
-2575 PLVQTGGQWRF
+2575 
-2586 APTSDWAD
+2586 
-2594 GDYILTVKVEDR
+2594 
-2606 AGNVKQSAP
+2606 
-2615 LTVTVDTHIAID
+2615 
-2627 RIELVN
+2627 
-2633 DSGIPGDNLTNEARP
+2633 
-2648 HFQVTVPADVNGVRL
+2648 
-2663 SIDGGK
+2663 
-2669 TWFDA
+2669 
-2674 TQSATSGVW
+2674 
-2683 DYTWLTN
+2683 
-2690 VANGP
+2690 
-2695 HTLMVEASD
+2695 
-2704 KAGNKTTQ
+2704 
-2712 KLDFTIDTI
+2712 
-2721 LSEPTITL
+2721 
-2729 DSADDSAAGD
+2729 
-2739 NITNVKMPG
+2739 
-2748 FTLGNIDADVTK
+2748 
-2760 VVVTVAHDGKNQQIE
+2760 
-2775 LIKNGGVWRFTPG
+2775 
-2788 AAWTDGDYTLTVK
+2788 
-2801 VEDKAGNTNY
+2801 
-2811 SAPLTVTIDTQT
+2811 
-2823 SIDRIELLNDTG
+2823 
-2835 IVGDNLTNEARPQF
+2835 
-2849 HITVPTD
+2849 
-2856 VNSVQLSLDGGIN
+2856 
-2869 WVNATLTS
+2869 
-2877 DGVWEYIWPTDLV
+2877 
-2890 ENTYTLTVKATDVA
+2890 
-2904 GNTATET
+2904 
-2911 LNFIIDTTLSTPTIT
+2911 
-2926 LDSADDS
+2926 
-2933 GTANDNKT
+2933 
-2941 NVKTPGFIIGG
+2941 
-2952 IDSDVTQVVVQVM
+2952 
-2965 RDGHSE
+2965 
-2971 EVELTQTNGQWRF
+2971 
-2984 VPGSAWTD
+2984 
-2992 GDYTLTVT
+2992 
-3000 VKDEAGNIR
+3000 
-3009 HSAPLTVTIDTQIT
+3009 
-3023 IDHIELVN
+3023 IELVN

-4554 INGVSYSVTANGN
+4554 INGVSYPVTANGN

-5956 VDSTVTVT
+5956 VGSTVTVT